1 MGNKSIQKF
10 FADQNSVIDLSSLG
24 NAKGAKVSLSGP
36 DMNITT
42 PRGSVIIVNGALYSS
57 IKGNNLAVKFKD
69 KTITGAKI
77 LGSVD
82 LKDIQLERIDSSL
95 VDSAQVEKKGNGK
108 RRNKKEEEELKKQL
122 DDAENA
128 KKEADKAKEEAE
140 KAKEAAEK
148 ALNEAFEV
156 QNSSKQIEE
165 MLQNFL
171 ADNVAKD
178 NLAQQSDASQQNTQA
193 KATQASKQ
201 NDAEKV
207 LPQPINKN
215 TSTGKSNSSKN
226 EENKLDAES
235 VKEPLKVTLAL
246 AAESNSG
253 SKDDSITNFTKPQFV
268 GSTAPNATVIIKI
281 NGIAV
286 GQAVADSLGNFTFTA
301 PETLTD
307 GTYNLEAEAKTADGS
322 GSAKLVITIDSV
334 TDKPTF
340 ELSPESSVSGH
351 KGLTPTLT
359 PSIVGTAEENAKVD
373 IYVDNKLVASVDVDK
388 DGNWS
393 YEFKDNELSEGEN
406 SIKVVAVDK
415 AGNKNETTDSIITD
429 TIAPEKPTI
438 ELDDSSDSGI
448 KNDNITNSTLPTFI
462 GVAEPGSTVSIYL
475 GLKHLGEVIVAKDG
489 TWSYT
494 LTTPLK
500 DGEYNIT
507 ATATDIAGHTSA
519 TANLPFTIDT
529 RISYFSAEIETTNDS
544 GIVGDNV
551 TNNTRPTF
559 TGKTEPNAII
569 SVINSETGEEVIF
582 KANDKG
588 EWTFNFTSDSVEGI
602 NNLTFTVEDVAGN
615 KKDFSFSYVIDT
627 IAPVPPTVSLEDY
640 VVLPNGIILSGNDLP
655 ALVGTAEPKST
666 ILLMRD
672 GKLYDSIE
680 VDSNG
685 TWNYQFSNKFLQ
697 GAYDIEIISQDAA
710 GNKSST
716 VKYSFTIQTEVV
728 PPKAEL
734 DASDDSGA
742 KGDWI
747 TNKHNA
753 LTLLGT
759 ADRFATV
766 NILIDGKTI
775 GVTTADADGNWN
787 FDISRN
793 LSDNVYKI
801 TVESIDPLGR
811 TSSVD
816 YQLTIDSFT
825 PIPTVML
832 HDSADSGVKGDMIT
846 KINTP
851 LFTGMAEANAKVSIY
866 VDGVLSGEAIAG
878 DDGVWN
884 FQFTTALSDGSHD
897 VTVKVEDIA
906 GNTASSSAY
915 NFQIVTQTQKPTIE
929 LVNDTG
935 VDNTD
940 HIINEKN
947 PALTGTAA
955 PYSTVKLYIDGA
967 LIAEVRTNKDGRW
980 EYTLKADQGLVDGDH
995 RITASVEDIAGNI
1008 AHSDPFLISVDT
1020 AISIP
1025 IVSLSPDS
1033 DSGIS
1038 DDNLTNIVKP
1048 TLHLKDID
1056 PDIISVQVWDAM
1068 SDTQIGVATQQ
1079 PDGSWA
1085 YTFTSDLTEGLHQVY
1100 VKVEDI
1106 AGNKANSAIFDF
1118 TIDTTVSTPVISLL
1132 SKDDTGVTGDNL
1144 TNINKPGFAI
1154 SGVDADAHRVV
1165 VQVMHNGVSEEIE
1178 LSHLNGSWLF
1188 IPGNTWADGSYTL
1201 TVKVEDKAGN
1211 TNYSAP
1217 LTVVIDT
1224 QIAIDGVE
1232 LVNDSGVKGDNMT
1245 NDDRPHFRVT
1255 VPTDVNEVRLSIDGG
1270 NSWVQATPGVA
1281 GSWEYIWP
1289 TDLADGQY
1297 TLTVEA
1303 TDKAGNTVT
1312 KTIDFAV
1319 DTTLSVPVIVLDSAD
1334 DTGIQGDNMTNS
1346 TQPTFALQH
1355 IDDDAVRVTVSV
1367 EHGGVT
1373 TTFDATKGTGGWTFT
1388 PPTSWAD
1395 GDYTLSV
1402 SVEDKAGNTSHSA
1415 SLTVTVD
1422 TQIAINNIELVN
1434 DSGIPDDNLTN
1445 NVRPH
1450 FQVTV
1455 PTDVNVVRLSIDG
1468 GKTWFNATQSATP
1481 GVWDY
1486 IWPDDVAD
1494 GGYTLTVEATDE
1506 AGNKATQTLDF
1517 TIDTTLSVPTL
1528 SLDSADDSGIAGDNI
1543 TNVKT
1548 PGFTLNNIDTDVSR
1562 VIVEVMHNGIKQE
1575 VPLVQTGGQWRF
1587 APTSDWADG
1596 DYILTVKVEDR
1607 AGNVK
1612 QSAPLTVTVDTHI
1625 AIDRIEL
1632 VNDSG
1637 IPGDNLTNE
1646 ARPHFQVT
1654 VPADVNGVRLSID
1667 GGKTWF
1673 DATQSATSGVWDYTW
1688 LTNVANGP
1696 HTLMVE
1702 ASDKAGNK
1710 TTQKLDFTIDT
1721 ILSEP
1726 TITLDSADDSAA
1738 GDNITNVK
1746 MPGFTLGNI
1755 DADVTKVVVT
1765 VAHDGKNQQ
1774 IELIKNGGV
1783 WRFTPGAAWT
1793 DGDYTLTVKVEDKA
1807 GNTNYSAPL
1816 TVTID
1821 TQTSIDRIELLNDTG
1836 IVGDNLTNEARP
1848 QFHITVPTDVN
1859 SVQLSLDG
1867 GINWVNATLTSDGV
1881 WEYIWPTDL
1890 VENTYT
1896 LTVKATDVAGN
1907 TATETLNFIIDTT
1920 LSTPT
1925 ITLDSADDSGTAN
1938 DNKTNVKTPGFI
1950 IGGIDSDVTQVV
1962 VQVMRDGHSEEVE
1975 LTQTNGQ
1982 WRFVPGSAWTDGDY
1996 TLTVTVK
2003 DEAGNIRHSA
2013 PLTVTIDTQITI
2025 DHIELVNDSGIPDD
2039 NLTNNVR
2046 PHFQVTVPTDVNVVR
2061 LSIDGGKT
2069 WFNATQSA
2077 TPGVWDYTW
2086 LADVGE
2092 GKHTLTVEA
2101 TDKAGNKTTQ
2111 QLDFIIDTLLSEP
2124 TIVLDNTDDSGT
2136 KGDHLTNVNK
2146 PTFLL
2151 GNIDADAR
2159 YVTVEVQ
2166 HGGTKEVLTA
2176 TKDATGN
2183 WSVTPTG
2190 TWADGDYTLT
2200 VRVEDEAGNEKHSA
2214 SLTVTVDT
2222 QITIDVIELVNDN
2235 GIPGDNMTNDAHPQF
2250 RVTVP
2255 GDVNE
2260 VSLSIDGGV
2269 TWVKATQSA
2278 TPGVWNYTWPGTV
2291 PDGDYTLNVK
2301 ATDNAGN
2308 TVTETLHFTIDTTL
2322 STPVIVLDSADD
2334 SGVHGDNMTNH
2345 TQPTFALQH
2354 IDDDAVRVTVS
2365 VEHGGVTTTFDA
2377 TKDAGGWTFT
2387 PTGAWADGDYTLSV
2401 SVEDKAGNTSH
2412 SASLTVTV
2420 DTQIAINNIELVN
2433 DSGIP
2438 DDNLTNNVRPHFQ
2451 VTVPTDVNVVRL
2463 SIDGGKTWFNATQS
2477 ATPGVWDYIWPDD
2490 VADGGYTL
2498 TVEATDEAG
2507 NKATQTLDFTIDTT
2521 LSVPTLSLDSAD
2533 DSGIAGDNITNVKT
2547 PGFTLNNIDTDVS
2560 RVIVEVMHNGIKQ
2573 EVPLVQTGGQWRF
2586 APTSDWADGDYIL
2599 TVKVEDRAGNV
2610 KQSAP
2615 LTVTVDTH
2623 IAIDRIELV
2632 NDSGIPG
2639 DNLTNEARPHFQVTV
2654 PADVNGVRLSIDGG
2668 KTWFDA
2674 TQSATSGVW
2683 DYTWLTNV
2691 ANGPHTLMVEASDK
2705 AGNKTTQKLD
2715 FTIDTILSEPTI
2727 TLDSADDSAA
2737 GDNITNVKMPG
2748 FTLGNIDAD
2757 VTKVVVT
2764 VAHDGKNQQ
2773 IELIKNGGVWRFTP
2787 GAAWTDGDYTL
2798 TVKVEDKAGNTNYSA
2813 PLTVTIDTQT
2823 SIDRIELLNDTGIVG
2838 DNLTNEARPQFHITV
2853 PTDVNSVQLS
2863 LDGGI
2868 NWVNATLT
2876 SDGVWE
2882 YIWPTD
2888 LVENTYTLTVK
2899 ATDVAGNTATETLNF
2914 IIDTT
2919 LSTPTITLDSADDSG
2934 TANDNKTNVKTP
2946 GFIIGGIDSDVTQV
2960 VVQVMRDGHS
2970 EEVEL
2975 TQTNGQWRFVPGSA
2989 WTDGDYTLT
2998 VTVKDEAGNIRHS
3011 APLTVTIDTQITI
3024 DHIELVN
3031 DSGIPDDNLTNNV
3044 RPHFQVTV
3052 PTDVNVVRLSI
3063 DGGKTWFNATQSATP
3078 GVWDYTWLADVGE
3091 GKHTLTVEATDKAGN
3106 KTTQQLD
3113 FIIDTLLSEPT
3124 IVLDNTDDSGTKGD
3138 NLTNVNK
3145 PTFLLGN
3152 IDADARYVTVEVQHG
3167 GTKEVLTATKGATG
3181 IWSVTPTGTWA
3192 DGDYT
3197 LTVRV
3202 EDDAGN
3208 VKYSAPLTVT
3218 VDTQITIDVIE
3229 LVNDNG
3235 IPGDNLTN
3243 DVRPHF
3249 RVTVPGDVNEVRL
3262 SIDGGNTWVR
3272 ATQGTAGIW
3281 DYTWPKDV
3289 TDGLHTLTVEATD
3302 KAGNKTTQT
3311 LDFTIDTRL
3320 STPTIAMDSRDDTG
3334 AIGDHIT
3341 SVKRPGFTIGNI
3353 DADAHSVILRITQG
3367 GNSQEVT
3374 LTQVGGQ
3381 WRFTP
3386 DADWADGSYTL
3397 TVEVTD
3403 NAGNVRQST
3412 PLVVT
3417 VDTQTSIT
3425 DITLVNDHG
3434 VPDDNLTNSTRPQ
3447 FEITVPADVNS
3458 VQLSIDGGAN
3468 WVSATQGI
3476 EGVWGYTWP
3485 TDMGDGKHTLT
3496 VMVTDR
3502 AGNTATQTLEFFID
3516 TRLSTPTIALDS
3528 TDDTGTP
3535 GDDMTNR
3542 TRPTFILQNID
3553 SDVINV
3559 TVSVTHNGTTTSFTA
3574 TQGAGGW
3581 SFTPPAPWGD
3591 GDYTLTVT
3599 VEDRAGNTRPSTPL
3613 TVTVDTQIAIDRIE
3627 LVNDS
3632 GVPGDNVTKHVRP
3645 QFQISVPDDVEKV
3658 LLSIDGGTTW
3668 VTAIKSSTAGIWDYT
3683 WPTDMPEGQH
3693 TLTVEVTDGAGNKM
3707 TETLNFTID
3716 ITLLTPTIELAP
3728 DQDTGQNKND
3738 NLTSV
3743 TQPVFVLGS
3752 IDKDVRHV
3760 ELSIEHNGTFK
3771 TVVLT
3776 ESADGWRYRPDSA
3789 LADGSYTFTVTVTD
3803 VAGNQ
3808 QTSAPLKVT
3817 IDGTLTTPVIELAA
3831 GEDSGTVG
3839 DRLTNHDRPVFDIH
3853 QVDSDVTRVMVK
3865 VTYNGKTH
3873 EEAAVFTNGQWRFT
3887 PSASW
3892 ADGSYQL
3899 AVVVEDLAG
3908 NVKESAPFEVRI
3920 DTTTTINNIVLLNDT
3935 GVQNDQ
3941 LTNVAK
3947 PSFRIDV
3954 PGDVVQVRV
3963 TLDGGANWNVIR
3975 KNADGQW
3982 IFDSPNT
3989 LVDGTYTLRVEATD
4003 EAGNIANKDLV
4014 FNIDTNIQVPT
4025 IALDAGQDTGANTAD
4040 NITNISRPTFTIGNV
4055 DPDVIKVVVTI
4066 DGHDYNATKV
4076 GAGWQFTPGN
4086 AIPDGSYNI
4095 TVTVEDKAGN
4105 TATSKPLPVVID
4117 TTAEIESV
4125 TLVTDSGDSDVDNIT
4140 KVDKPQFSIVT
4151 ADDITHVRVKI
4162 DNAANW
4168 IELTKGGD
4176 GRWIF
4181 NVGSALPDGQHTLLV
4196 DVTDIAGNVA
4206 QETLQFTIDTTLREP
4221 TIVLDPT
4228 HDTGDDTN
4236 DNLTRINK
4244 PVFIIGNVDNDVSH
4258 IVVHIDGRD
4267 YTIENTGGNLT
4278 FTPDQ
4283 PLSDGQHT
4291 ISVTVTD
4298 IAGNTKTS
4306 AELRIEIDTQV
4317 QIDSV
4322 TLTTDSGVNDHD
4334 NVTNATRPSFEIA
4347 TPDDVTSVLV
4357 SFDGVNWTPISKN
4370 AAGQW
4375 EFTAG
4380 SALPDGHYTLHV
4392 QATDRAGNTANSTL
4406 GFTVDTQIDGLS
4418 VVMLD
4423 DAGKDST
4430 DGITNITSPR
4440 FEISAREPL
4449 QSVTVI
4455 LNGKSST
4462 LTQGAGNK
4470 WLFTPDTPLVDG
4482 TYKIEIVAEDIA
4494 GNKISKEVSF
4504 TIDTIVSDPSI
4515 DLLDADDTG
4524 ESAVDN
4530 ITSVTTPRFV
4540 IGNVPADIDT
4550 VVIRIN
4556 GVSYSVTANGNNLWE
4571 FQVPVAL
4578 NDGVYEAV
4586 VVFRDIA
4593 GNTSETKLPFTIDTT
4608 TSVSVR
4614 MEPASD
4620 TGNSNSDNLT
4630 NKQNPK
4636 FEGTAEPNAKLVI
4649 TIVDDKSGREVLK
4662 QTITV
4667 GADGNWSVTPNI
4679 LPDGMYTINVVA
4691 TDVAGNTAQTQER
4704 FTIDTVTI
4712 DPTIRLSD
4720 PSIDDQHEAT
4730 SLRPE
4735 FKGFAEAFSTIMIQW
4750 DGKVV
4755 GSANANANGEWSWTP
4770 PSVLAPG
4777 SYVVSIVAKDKAG
4790 NESSQVDFPV
4800 VIPVIDVTPP
4810 TIKLSEESDSGA
4822 LGDFTTN
4829 NKTPTLIGSTLP
4841 NTIVSIYVD
4850 GVKVGEA
4857 TADTAGRYTF
4867 QLSEMKD
4874 GHYVVQVGIVNPRD
4888 NSELRS
4894 TAVDVTIDTE
4904 VAELVWN
4911 ISGMHEGG
4919 YINTVTP
4926 EIGGTSEPNS
4936 KITIFVNGVEK
4947 AIAYTTGA
4955 GHWGVVLPALGN
4967 DGNYELTFKVEDV
4980 AGNIREF
4987 GPQNV
4992 ILDTVISPL
5001 TVVLREADDSGK
5013 VGDWITNKSHV
5024 TIDGTAEAGST
5035 LTIRNPQGVVIATL
5049 VVGNDGRWSAEL
5061 DLREGS
5067 NAFVVVS
5074 EDKAGNS
5081 QQKEILI
5088 EHDTQIEISDISL
5101 SRDTNSGDKYDLITN
5116 NKSPVLVAMTDPGAT
5131 VQVYINGVLQGTV
5144 EASSS
5149 GNISY
5154 TMPANSADGEYQVQ
5168 FVATD
5173 TAGNRVESAIT
5184 TVTIDS
5190 QIAVFDIDEDSL
5202 PALSNNRAL
5211 SVSGVG
5217 EAGSQVSIFV
5227 DGKLVNVVMVEADGT
5242 WRAPILL
5249 QDDGTF
5255 NIHFSIT
5262 DVAGNTEVSKDYSV
5276 DVDSSTDF
5284 PTLNLEDAS
5293 NSGSLD
5299 DLITNHNKPVLVGTA
5314 EAGATIHIYVDE
5326 KIVANVLV
5334 LEDGTWS
5341 YQFDNALKDGEY
5353 SIRVVAEDPAGN
5365 TAESPRL
5372 LVTIDTSTFIDNP
5385 AMVAGS
5391 DNGIFSNDS
5400 ITSQTRP
5407 TFSIFGEMN
5416 QSVQIFIDG
5425 VLVDTI
5431 TVTDRNQVYR
5441 PESPL
5446 GDGSHSIYYVITDK
5460 AGNTATSKTLN
5471 FTIDTFN
5478 TTPVAIDSIG
5488 GQTLAEMTGSDGKIY
5503 ITDTT
5508 RNLLFSGSAEPNSKI
5523 EIIING
5529 LNVGEVWVNEKGHW
5543 QMPVN
5548 PLYFTEGQLDIT
5560 VKSTDR
5566 AGNVNQ
5572 EKYSIWVD
5580 THIKVFTSELDDNKS
5595 SSKTEWWSNSDLIT
5609 MRGTGE
5615 IGATVSLIVAGVTLA
5630 TAVVAA
5636 TGRWELSTD
5645 KLPEGTYDISLVIED
5660 SAGNRWED
5668 VREIFIDRTPPN
5680 APVVTY
5686 SDIVNDLIIM
5696 QGTAE
5701 AKSQLIIT
5709 DSEGNTYTLTVP
5721 DNGKWSMAIPYPSEG
5736 KFTITS
5742 VDAIGNRSDDVPL
5755 DIMKEVPVISL
5766 SPDSDSGT
5774 VGDNITRDKQPT
5786 FIIGNLESDV
5796 VVVQVDING
5805 TVYNAE
5811 KNADGVWFFTPGTP
5825 LADGSYT
5832 ISVIASDAAGNQKN
5846 SLPITVTIDSTLTVP
5861 EIALAAG
5868 EDNGASDSDNVTNH
5882 TQPKFTLQHIDADVT
5897 GVTVNVTHN
5906 GVTDIYQAT
5915 QGADGWTF
5923 TPPAAWNDGNYT
5935 LSVTVVDRAGNSQ
5948 QSASLAVT
5956 VDSTVTVTA
5965 DSQHDDASDD
5975 ATATAVTPPES
5986 ETVNAESATH
5996 LRTEP
6001 SAAEESVVKVTA
6013 YSITLLNA
6021 DSGDEIDRSISQTPS
6036 FEISVPENIVNVS
6049 IMFEGEEFTLPITNQ
6064 KAIFEV
6070 PLSLEDGEYT
6080 MDVKFIDKD
6089 NDFLIKE
6096 KTFSV
6101 DHSSADIVNA
6111 MNVRGKTED
6120 DINDSPSTSSVGH
6133 NNNGAIDVFAVN
6145 EVTLPVDNQ
6154 EEHA

>member
-122 DDAENA
+122 DEAENA

-156 QNSSKQIEE
+156 QNSSKQMEE
-165 MLQNFL
+165 MLQEFL

-448 KNDNITNSTLPTFI
+448 KNDSITNSTLPTFI

-529 RISYFSAEIETTNDS
+529 RISYFSAEIETTDDS

-588 EWTFNFTSDSVEGI
+588 EWTFNFTSDSVEGV

-627 IAPVPPTVSLEDY
+627 VAPVPPTVSLEDF

-1033 DSGIS
+1033 DSGIA

-1106 AGNKANSAIFDF
+1106 AGNKANSAVFDF

-1188 IPGNTWADGSYTL
+1188 TPGNTWADGSYTL

-1373 TTFDATKGTGGWTFT
+1373 TTFDATKGTGGWSFT
-1388 PPTSWAD
+1388 PTGAWAD

-1434 DSGIPDDNLTN
+1434 DSGIPNDNLTN

-1481 GVWDY
+1481 GAWDY

-1494 GGYTLTVEATDE
+1494 GGYTLTVEATDK
-1506 AGNKATQTLDF
+1506 AGNKTTQELDF

-1562 VIVEVMHNGIKQE
+1562 VTVEVMHNGIKQE

-1673 DATQSATSGVWDYTW
+1673 DATQSATPGVWDYTW

-1710 TTQKLDFTIDT
+1710 TTQKLDFIIDT
-1721 ILSEP
+1721 MLSEP

-2013 PLTVTIDTQITI
+2013 PLTVTIDTQIAI

-2039 NLTNNVR
+2039 NLTN
-2046 PHFQVTVPTDVNVVR
+2046 
-2061 LSIDGGKT
+2061 
-2069 WFNATQSA
+2069 
-2077 TPGVWDYTW
+2077 
-2086 LADVGE
+2086 
-2092 GKHTLTVEA
+2092 EA
-2101 TDKAGNKTTQ
+2101 
-2111 QLDFIIDTLLSEP
+2111 
-2124 TIVLDNTDDSGT
+2124 
-2136 KGDHLTNVNK
+2136 
-2146 PTFLL
+2146 
-2151 GNIDADAR
+2151 
-2159 YVTVEVQ
+2159 
-2166 HGGTKEVLTA
+2166 
-2176 TKDATGN
+2176 
-2183 WSVTPTG
+2183 
-2190 TWADGDYTLT
+2190 
-2200 VRVEDEAGNEKHSA
+2200 
-2214 SLTVTVDT
+2214 
-2222 QITIDVIELVNDN
+2222 
-2235 GIPGDNMTNDAHPQF
+2235 
-2250 RVTVP
+2250 
-2255 GDVNE
+2255 
-2260 VSLSIDGGV
+2260 
-2269 TWVKATQSA
+2269 
-2278 TPGVWNYTWPGTV
+2278 
-2291 PDGDYTLNVK
+2291 
-2301 ATDNAGN
+2301 
-2308 TVTETLHFTIDTTL
+2308 
-2322 STPVIVLDSADD
+2322 
-2334 SGVHGDNMTNH
+2334 
-2345 TQPTFALQH
+2345 
-2354 IDDDAVRVTVS
+2354 
-2365 VEHGGVTTTFDA
+2365 
-2377 TKDAGGWTFT
+2377 
-2387 PTGAWADGDYTLSV
+2387 
-2401 SVEDKAGNTSH
+2401 
-2412 SASLTVTV
+2412 
-2420 DTQIAINNIELVN
+2420 
-2433 DSGIP
+2433 
-2438 DDNLTNNVRPHFQ
+2438 
-2451 VTVPTDVNVVRL
+2451 
-2463 SIDGGKTWFNATQS
+2463 
-2477 ATPGVWDYIWPDD
+2477 
-2490 VADGGYTL
+2490 
-2498 TVEATDEAG
+2498 
-2507 NKATQTLDFTIDTT
+2507 
-2521 LSVPTLSLDSAD
+2521 
-2533 DSGIAGDNITNVKT
+2533 
-2547 PGFTLNNIDTDVS
+2547 
-2560 RVIVEVMHNGIKQ
+2560 
-2573 EVPLVQTGGQWRF
+2573 
-2586 APTSDWADGDYIL
+2586 
-2599 TVKVEDRAGNV
+2599 
-2610 KQSAP
+2610 
-2615 LTVTVDTH
+2615 
-2623 IAIDRIELV
+2623 
-2632 NDSGIPG
+2632 
-2639 DNLTNEARPHFQVTV
+2639 
-2654 PADVNGVRLSIDGG
+2654 
-2668 KTWFDA
+2668 
-2674 TQSATSGVW
+2674 
-2683 DYTWLTNV
+2683 
-2691 ANGPHTLMVEASDK
+2691 
-2705 AGNKTTQKLD
+2705 
-2715 FTIDTILSEPTI
+2715 
-2727 TLDSADDSAA
+2727 
-2737 GDNITNVKMPG
+2737 
-2748 FTLGNIDAD
+2748 
-2757 VTKVVVT
+2757 
-2764 VAHDGKNQQ
+2764 
-2773 IELIKNGGVWRFTP
+2773 
-2787 GAAWTDGDYTL
+2787 
-2798 TVKVEDKAGNTNYSA
+2798 
-2813 PLTVTIDTQT
+2813 
-2823 SIDRIELLNDTGIVG
+2823 
-2838 DNLTNEARPQFHITV
+2838 
-2853 PTDVNSVQLS
+2853 
-2863 LDGGI
+2863 
-2868 NWVNATLT
+2868 
-2876 SDGVWE
+2876 
-2882 YIWPTD
+2882 
-2888 LVENTYTLTVK
+2888 
-2899 ATDVAGNTATETLNF
+2899 
-2914 IIDTT
+2914 
-2919 LSTPTITLDSADDSG
+2919 
-2934 TANDNKTNVKTP
+2934 
-2946 GFIIGGIDSDVTQV
+2946 
-2960 VVQVMRDGHS
+2960 
-2970 EEVEL
+2970 
-2975 TQTNGQWRFVPGSA
+2975 
-2989 WTDGDYTLT
+2989 
-2998 VTVKDEAGNIRHS
+2998 
-3011 APLTVTIDTQITI
+3011 
-3024 DHIELVN
+3024 
-3031 DSGIPDDNLTNNV
+3031 

-3167 GTKEVLTATKGATG
+3167 GTKEVLTATKDATGNWSVTPTGTWADGDYTLTVRVEDEAGNEKHSASLTVTVDTQITIDAIELVNDNGIPGDNMTNDAHPQFRVTVPGDVNEVSLSIDGGVTWVKATQSATPGVWNYTWPGTVPDGDYTLNVKATDNAGNTVTETLHFTIDTTLSTPVIVLDSADDTGIQGDNMTNRTQPTFNLQHIDDDAVRVTVSVEHGGVTTTFDATKGVGGWTFTPPTSWGAGDYTLSVSVEDKAGNTSHSASLTVTVDTQIAINNIELVNDSGIPDDNLTNNVRPQFQVKVPTDVNEVRLSIDGGKTWFNATQSATPGVWDYTWLADVGEGKHTLTVEATDKAGNQTTQKLDFIIDTLLSEPTIVLDSTDDSGTKGDNLTNANKPTFLLGNIDADARYVTVEVQHGSTKEVLTATKGATG

-3202 EDDAGN
+3202 EDEAGN

-3218 VDTQITIDVIE
+3218 VDTQITIDAIE

-3320 STPTIAMDSRDDTG
+3320 STPTITMDSRDDTG

-3353 DADAHSVILRITQG
+3353 DSDAQSVILRITQG

-3412 PLVVT
+3412 PLIVT

-3468 WVSATQGI
+3468 WVSAAQGI

-3485 TDMGDGKHTLT
+3485 TDMGDGKHILT

-3613 TVTVDTQIAIDRIE
+3613 TVTVDTQIAIDHIE

-3693 TLTVEVTDGAGNKM
+3693 TLIVEVTDGAGNKM
-3707 TETLNFTID
+3707 TGTLDFTID

-3743 TQPVFVLGS
+3743 TQPIFVLGS

-3839 DRLTNHDRPVFDIH
+3839 DRLTNHDRPVFDIR

-3954 PGDVVQVRV
+3954 PGDVIQVRV

-4003 EAGNIANKDLV
+4003 QAGNIANKDLV

-4181 NVGSALPDGQHTLLV
+4181 NVGSALPDGKHTLLV

-4306 AELRIEIDTQV
+4306 AELQIEIDTQV

-4530 ITSVTTPRFV
+4530 ITSVTKPRFV

-4556 GVSYSVTANGNNLWE
+4556 GVSYPVTANGNNLWE

-4620 TGNSNSDNLT
+4620 TGSSNSDNLT

-4662 QTITV
+4662 HTITV

-4720 PSIDDQHEAT
+4720 PSIDDQYEAT

-4735 FKGFAEAFSTIMIQW
+4735 FKGLAEAFSTIMIQW

-4829 NKTPTLIGSTLP
+4829 NKTPTLVGNTLP
-4841 NTIVSIYVD
+4841 NAIVSIYVD

-4967 DGNYELTFKVEDV
+4967 DGNYVLTFKVEDV

-5081 QQKEILI
+5081 QQKDILI

-5299 DLITNHNKPVLVGTA
+5299 DLITSHNKPVLVGTA

-5326 KIVANVLV
+5326 KIVVNVLV

-5385 AMVAGS
+5385 VMMAGS

-5407 TFSIFGEMN
+5407 AFSIYGEMN

-5529 LNVGEVWVNEKGHW
+5529 LNVGEVWVNDKGHW

-5580 THIKVFTSELDDNKS
+5580 THIQVFTSELDDNKS
-5595 SSKTEWWSNSDLIT
+5595 SSKTDWWSNSSTIT
-5609 MRGTGE
+5609 MRGMGE

-5636 TGRWELSTD
+5636 NGQWELSTD
-5645 KLPEGTYDISLVIED
+5645 QLPEGKYDITLSIED
-5660 SAGNRWED
+5660 NAGNRKEE
-5668 VREIFIDRTPPN
+5668 VHEIFIDRTPPN

-5709 DSEGNTYTLTVP
+5709 DSNGNTYTLTVP

-5755 DIMKEVPVISL
+5755 DIMKETPVISL

-5774 VGDNITRDKQPT
+5774 VGDNITRDNQPT

-5868 EDNGASDSDNVTNH
+5868 EGNGASDSDNVTNHNH

-5923 TPPAAWNDGNYT
+5923 TPPAAWNDGTYT
-5935 LSVTVVDRAGNSQ
+5935 LSVTVVDRAGNSL
-5948 QSASLAVT
+5948 QSASLEVT

-5996 LRTEP
+5996 LRTVP
-6001 SAAEESVVKVTA
+6001 SAAEESVVKETA

-6049 IMFEGEEFTLPITNQ
+6049 VMFEGEEFTLPITNQ

-6089 NDFLIKE
+6089 DDFLIKE

-6111 MNVRGKTED
+6111 MNARGKTED

>member
-122 DDAENA
+122 DEAENA

-156 QNSSKQIEE
+156 QNSSKQMEE
-165 MLQNFL
+165 MLQEFL

-448 KNDNITNSTLPTFI
+448 KNDSITNSTLPTFI

-529 RISYFSAEIETTNDS
+529 RISYFSAEIETTDDS

-588 EWTFNFTSDSVEGI
+588 EWTFNFTSDSVEGV

-627 IAPVPPTVSLEDY
+627 VAPVPPTVSLEDF

-1033 DSGIS
+1033 DSGIA

-1106 AGNKANSAIFDF
+1106 AGNKANSAVFDF

-1188 IPGNTWADGSYTL
+1188 TPGNTWADGSYTL

-1373 TTFDATKGTGGWTFT
+1373 TTFDATKGTGGWSFT
-1388 PPTSWAD
+1388 PTGAWAD

-1434 DSGIPDDNLTN
+1434 DSGIPNDNLTN

-1481 GVWDY
+1481 GAWDY

-1494 GGYTLTVEATDE
+1494 GGYTLTVEATDK
-1506 AGNKATQTLDF
+1506 AGNKTTQELDF

-1562 VIVEVMHNGIKQE
+1562 VTVEVMHNGIKQE

-1673 DATQSATSGVWDYTW
+1673 DATQSATPGVWDYTW

-1710 TTQKLDFTIDT
+1710 TTQKLDFIIDT
-1721 ILSEP
+1721 MLSEP

-2013 PLTVTIDTQITI
+2013 PLTVTIDTQIAI

-2039 NLTNNVR
+2039 NLTN
-2046 PHFQVTVPTDVNVVR
+2046 
-2061 LSIDGGKT
+2061 
-2069 WFNATQSA
+2069 
-2077 TPGVWDYTW
+2077 
-2086 LADVGE
+2086 
-2092 GKHTLTVEA
+2092 EA
-2101 TDKAGNKTTQ
+2101 
-2111 QLDFIIDTLLSEP
+2111 
-2124 TIVLDNTDDSGT
+2124 
-2136 KGDHLTNVNK
+2136 
-2146 PTFLL
+2146 
-2151 GNIDADAR
+2151 
-2159 YVTVEVQ
+2159 
-2166 HGGTKEVLTA
+2166 
-2176 TKDATGN
+2176 
-2183 WSVTPTG
+2183 
-2190 TWADGDYTLT
+2190 
-2200 VRVEDEAGNEKHSA
+2200 
-2214 SLTVTVDT
+2214 
-2222 QITIDVIELVNDN
+2222 
-2235 GIPGDNMTNDAHPQF
+2235 
-2250 RVTVP
+2250 
-2255 GDVNE
+2255 
-2260 VSLSIDGGV
+2260 
-2269 TWVKATQSA
+2269 
-2278 TPGVWNYTWPGTV
+2278 
-2291 PDGDYTLNVK
+2291 
-2301 ATDNAGN
+2301 
-2308 TVTETLHFTIDTTL
+2308 
-2322 STPVIVLDSADD
+2322 
-2334 SGVHGDNMTNH
+2334 
-2345 TQPTFALQH
+2345 
-2354 IDDDAVRVTVS
+2354 
-2365 VEHGGVTTTFDA
+2365 
-2377 TKDAGGWTFT
+2377 
-2387 PTGAWADGDYTLSV
+2387 
-2401 SVEDKAGNTSH
+2401 
-2412 SASLTVTV
+2412 
-2420 DTQIAINNIELVN
+2420 
-2433 DSGIP
+2433 
-2438 DDNLTNNVRPHFQ
+2438 
-2451 VTVPTDVNVVRL
+2451 
-2463 SIDGGKTWFNATQS
+2463 
-2477 ATPGVWDYIWPDD
+2477 
-2490 VADGGYTL
+2490 
-2498 TVEATDEAG
+2498 
-2507 NKATQTLDFTIDTT
+2507 
-2521 LSVPTLSLDSAD
+2521 
-2533 DSGIAGDNITNVKT
+2533 
-2547 PGFTLNNIDTDVS
+2547 
-2560 RVIVEVMHNGIKQ
+2560 
-2573 EVPLVQTGGQWRF
+2573 
-2586 APTSDWADGDYIL
+2586 
-2599 TVKVEDRAGNV
+2599 
-2610 KQSAP
+2610 
-2615 LTVTVDTH
+2615 
-2623 IAIDRIELV
+2623 
-2632 NDSGIPG
+2632 
-2639 DNLTNEARPHFQVTV
+2639 
-2654 PADVNGVRLSIDGG
+2654 
-2668 KTWFDA
+2668 
-2674 TQSATSGVW
+2674 
-2683 DYTWLTNV
+2683 
-2691 ANGPHTLMVEASDK
+2691 
-2705 AGNKTTQKLD
+2705 
-2715 FTIDTILSEPTI
+2715 
-2727 TLDSADDSAA
+2727 
-2737 GDNITNVKMPG
+2737 
-2748 FTLGNIDAD
+2748 
-2757 VTKVVVT
+2757 
-2764 VAHDGKNQQ
+2764 
-2773 IELIKNGGVWRFTP
+2773 
-2787 GAAWTDGDYTL
+2787 
-2798 TVKVEDKAGNTNYSA
+2798 
-2813 PLTVTIDTQT
+2813 
-2823 SIDRIELLNDTGIVG
+2823 
-2838 DNLTNEARPQFHITV
+2838 
-2853 PTDVNSVQLS
+2853 
-2863 LDGGI
+2863 
-2868 NWVNATLT
+2868 
-2876 SDGVWE
+2876 
-2882 YIWPTD
+2882 
-2888 LVENTYTLTVK
+2888 
-2899 ATDVAGNTATETLNF
+2899 
-2914 IIDTT
+2914 
-2919 LSTPTITLDSADDSG
+2919 
-2934 TANDNKTNVKTP
+2934 
-2946 GFIIGGIDSDVTQV
+2946 
-2960 VVQVMRDGHS
+2960 
-2970 EEVEL
+2970 
-2975 TQTNGQWRFVPGSA
+2975 
-2989 WTDGDYTLT
+2989 
-2998 VTVKDEAGNIRHS
+2998 
-3011 APLTVTIDTQITI
+3011 
-3024 DHIELVN
+3024 
-3031 DSGIPDDNLTNNV
+3031 

-3167 GTKEVLTATKGATG
+3167 GTKEVLTATKDATGNWSVTPTGTWADGDYTLTVRVEDEAGNEKHSASLTVTVDTQITIDAIELVNDNGIPGDNMTNDAHPQFRVTVPGDVNEVSLSIDGGVTWVKATQSATPGVWNYTWPGTVPDGDYTLNVKATDNAGNTVTETLHFTIDTTLSTPVIVLDSADDTGIQGDNMTNRTQPTFNLQHIDDDAVRVTVSVEHGGVTTTFDATKGVGGWTFTPPTSWGAGDYTLSVSVEDKAGNTSHSASLTVTVDTQIAINNIELVNDSGIPDDNLTNNVRPQFQVKVPTDVNEVRLSIDGGKTWFNATQSATPGVWDYTWLADVGEGKHTLTVEATDKAGNQTTQKLDFIIDTLLSEPTIVLDSTDDSGTKGDNLTNANKPTFLLGNIDADARYVTVEVQHGSTKEVLTATKGATG

-3202 EDDAGN
+3202 EDEAGN

-3218 VDTQITIDVIE
+3218 VDTQITIDAIE

-3320 STPTIAMDSRDDTG
+3320 STPTITMDSRDDTG

-3353 DADAHSVILRITQG
+3353 DSDAQSVILRITQG

-3412 PLVVT
+3412 PLIVT

-3468 WVSATQGI
+3468 WVSAAQGI

-3485 TDMGDGKHTLT
+3485 TDMGDGKHILT

-3613 TVTVDTQIAIDRIE
+3613 TVTVDTQIAIDHIE

-3693 TLTVEVTDGAGNKM
+3693 TLIVEVTDGAGNKM
-3707 TETLNFTID
+3707 TGTLDFTID

-3743 TQPVFVLGS
+3743 TQPIFVLGS

-3839 DRLTNHDRPVFDIH
+3839 DRLTNHDRPVFDIR

-3954 PGDVVQVRV
+3954 PGDVIQVRV

-4003 EAGNIANKDLV
+4003 QAGNIANKDLV

-4181 NVGSALPDGQHTLLV
+4181 NVGSALPDGKHTLLV

-4306 AELRIEIDTQV
+4306 AELQIEIDTQV

-4530 ITSVTTPRFV
+4530 ITSVTKPRFV

-4556 GVSYSVTANGNNLWE
+4556 GVSYPVTANGNNLWE

-4620 TGNSNSDNLT
+4620 TGSSNSDNLT

-4662 QTITV
+4662 HTITV

-4720 PSIDDQHEAT
+4720 PSIDDQYEAT

-4735 FKGFAEAFSTIMIQW
+4735 FKGLAEAFSTIMIQW

-4829 NKTPTLIGSTLP
+4829 NKTPTLVGNTLP
-4841 NTIVSIYVD
+4841 NAIVSIYVD

-4967 DGNYELTFKVEDV
+4967 DGNYVLTFKVEDV

-5081 QQKEILI
+5081 QQKDILI

-5299 DLITNHNKPVLVGTA
+5299 DLITSHNKPVLVGTA

-5385 AMVAGS
+5385 VMMAGS

-5407 TFSIFGEMN
+5407 AFSIYGEMN

-5529 LNVGEVWVNEKGHW
+5529 LNVGEVWVNDKGHW

-5580 THIKVFTSELDDNKS
+5580 THIQVFTSELDDNKS
-5595 SSKTEWWSNSDLIT
+5595 SSKTDWWSNSSTIT
-5609 MRGTGE
+5609 MRGMGE

-5636 TGRWELSTD
+5636 NGQWELSTD
-5645 KLPEGTYDISLVIED
+5645 QLPEGKYDITLSIED
-5660 SAGNRWED
+5660 NAGNRKEE
-5668 VREIFIDRTPPN
+5668 VHEIFIDRTPPN

-5709 DSEGNTYTLTVP
+5709 DSNGNTYTLTVP

-5755 DIMKEVPVISL
+5755 DIMKETPVISL

-5774 VGDNITRDKQPT
+5774 VGDNITRDNQPT

-5868 EDNGASDSDNVTNH
+5868 EGNGASDSDNVTNHNH

-5923 TPPAAWNDGNYT
+5923 TPPAAWNDGTYT
-5935 LSVTVVDRAGNSQ
+5935 LSVTVADRAGNSL
-5948 QSASLAVT
+5948 QSASLEVT

-5996 LRTEP
+5996 LRTVP
-6001 SAAEESVVKVTA
+6001 SAAEESVVKETA

-6049 IMFEGEEFTLPITNQ
+6049 VMFEGEEFTLPITNQ

-6089 NDFLIKE
+6089 DDFLIKE

-6111 MNVRGKTED
+6111 MNARGKTED

>member
-122 DDAENA
+122 DEAENA

-156 QNSSKQIEE
+156 QNSSKQMEE
-165 MLQNFL
+165 MLQEFL

-448 KNDNITNSTLPTFI
+448 KNDSITNSTLPTFI

-529 RISYFSAEIETTNDS
+529 RISYFSAEIETTDDS

-588 EWTFNFTSDSVEGI
+588 EWTFNFTSDSVEGV

-627 IAPVPPTVSLEDY
+627 VAPVPPTVSLEDF

-1033 DSGIS
+1033 DSGIA

-1106 AGNKANSAIFDF
+1106 AGNKANSAVFDF

-1188 IPGNTWADGSYTL
+1188 TPGNTWADGSYTL

-1373 TTFDATKGTGGWTFT
+1373 TTFDATKGTGGWSFT
-1388 PPTSWAD
+1388 PTGAWAD

-1434 DSGIPDDNLTN
+1434 DSGIPNDNLTN

-1481 GVWDY
+1481 GAWDY

-1494 GGYTLTVEATDE
+1494 GGYTLTVEATDK
-1506 AGNKATQTLDF
+1506 AGNKTTQELDF

-1562 VIVEVMHNGIKQE
+1562 VTVEVMHNGIKQE

-1673 DATQSATSGVWDYTW
+1673 DATQSATPGVWDYTW

-1710 TTQKLDFTIDT
+1710 TTQKLDFIIDT
-1721 ILSEP
+1721 MLSEP

-2013 PLTVTIDTQITI
+2013 PLTVTIDTQIAI

-2039 NLTNNVR
+2039 NLTN
-2046 PHFQVTVPTDVNVVR
+2046 
-2061 LSIDGGKT
+2061 
-2069 WFNATQSA
+2069 
-2077 TPGVWDYTW
+2077 
-2086 LADVGE
+2086 
-2092 GKHTLTVEA
+2092 EA
-2101 TDKAGNKTTQ
+2101 
-2111 QLDFIIDTLLSEP
+2111 
-2124 TIVLDNTDDSGT
+2124 
-2136 KGDHLTNVNK
+2136 
-2146 PTFLL
+2146 
-2151 GNIDADAR
+2151 
-2159 YVTVEVQ
+2159 
-2166 HGGTKEVLTA
+2166 
-2176 TKDATGN
+2176 
-2183 WSVTPTG
+2183 
-2190 TWADGDYTLT
+2190 
-2200 VRVEDEAGNEKHSA
+2200 
-2214 SLTVTVDT
+2214 
-2222 QITIDVIELVNDN
+2222 
-2235 GIPGDNMTNDAHPQF
+2235 
-2250 RVTVP
+2250 
-2255 GDVNE
+2255 
-2260 VSLSIDGGV
+2260 
-2269 TWVKATQSA
+2269 
-2278 TPGVWNYTWPGTV
+2278 
-2291 PDGDYTLNVK
+2291 
-2301 ATDNAGN
+2301 
-2308 TVTETLHFTIDTTL
+2308 
-2322 STPVIVLDSADD
+2322 
-2334 SGVHGDNMTNH
+2334 
-2345 TQPTFALQH
+2345 
-2354 IDDDAVRVTVS
+2354 
-2365 VEHGGVTTTFDA
+2365 
-2377 TKDAGGWTFT
+2377 
-2387 PTGAWADGDYTLSV
+2387 
-2401 SVEDKAGNTSH
+2401 
-2412 SASLTVTV
+2412 
-2420 DTQIAINNIELVN
+2420 
-2433 DSGIP
+2433 
-2438 DDNLTNNVRPHFQ
+2438 
-2451 VTVPTDVNVVRL
+2451 
-2463 SIDGGKTWFNATQS
+2463 
-2477 ATPGVWDYIWPDD
+2477 
-2490 VADGGYTL
+2490 
-2498 TVEATDEAG
+2498 
-2507 NKATQTLDFTIDTT
+2507 
-2521 LSVPTLSLDSAD
+2521 
-2533 DSGIAGDNITNVKT
+2533 
-2547 PGFTLNNIDTDVS
+2547 
-2560 RVIVEVMHNGIKQ
+2560 
-2573 EVPLVQTGGQWRF
+2573 
-2586 APTSDWADGDYIL
+2586 
-2599 TVKVEDRAGNV
+2599 
-2610 KQSAP
+2610 
-2615 LTVTVDTH
+2615 
-2623 IAIDRIELV
+2623 
-2632 NDSGIPG
+2632 
-2639 DNLTNEARPHFQVTV
+2639 
-2654 PADVNGVRLSIDGG
+2654 
-2668 KTWFDA
+2668 
-2674 TQSATSGVW
+2674 
-2683 DYTWLTNV
+2683 
-2691 ANGPHTLMVEASDK
+2691 
-2705 AGNKTTQKLD
+2705 
-2715 FTIDTILSEPTI
+2715 
-2727 TLDSADDSAA
+2727 
-2737 GDNITNVKMPG
+2737 
-2748 FTLGNIDAD
+2748 
-2757 VTKVVVT
+2757 
-2764 VAHDGKNQQ
+2764 
-2773 IELIKNGGVWRFTP
+2773 
-2787 GAAWTDGDYTL
+2787 
-2798 TVKVEDKAGNTNYSA
+2798 
-2813 PLTVTIDTQT
+2813 
-2823 SIDRIELLNDTGIVG
+2823 
-2838 DNLTNEARPQFHITV
+2838 
-2853 PTDVNSVQLS
+2853 
-2863 LDGGI
+2863 
-2868 NWVNATLT
+2868 
-2876 SDGVWE
+2876 
-2882 YIWPTD
+2882 
-2888 LVENTYTLTVK
+2888 
-2899 ATDVAGNTATETLNF
+2899 
-2914 IIDTT
+2914 
-2919 LSTPTITLDSADDSG
+2919 
-2934 TANDNKTNVKTP
+2934 
-2946 GFIIGGIDSDVTQV
+2946 
-2960 VVQVMRDGHS
+2960 
-2970 EEVEL
+2970 
-2975 TQTNGQWRFVPGSA
+2975 
-2989 WTDGDYTLT
+2989 
-2998 VTVKDEAGNIRHS
+2998 
-3011 APLTVTIDTQITI
+3011 
-3024 DHIELVN
+3024 
-3031 DSGIPDDNLTNNV
+3031 

-3167 GTKEVLTATKGATG
+3167 GTKEVLTATKDATGNWSVTPTGTWADGDYTLTVRVEDEAGNEKHSASLTVTVDTQITIDAIELVNDNGIPGDNMTNDAHPQFRVTVPGDVNEVSLSIDGGVTWVKATQSATPGVWNYTWPGTVPDGDYTLNVKATDNAGNTVTETLHFTIDTTLSTPVIVLDSADDTGIQGDNMTNRTQPTFNLQHIDDDAVRVTVSVEHGGVTTTFDATKGVGGWTFTPPTSWGAGDYTLSVSVEDKAGNTSHSASLTVTVDTQIAINNIELVNDSGIPDDNLTNNVRPQFQVKVPTDVNEVRLSIDGGKTWFNATQSATPGVWDYTWLADVGEGKHTLTVEATDKAGNQTTQKLDFIIDTLLSEPTIVLDSTDDSGTKGDNLTNANKPTFLLGNIDADARYVTVEVQHGSTKEVLTATKGATG

-3202 EDDAGN
+3202 EDEAGN

-3218 VDTQITIDVIE
+3218 VDTQITIDAIE

-3320 STPTIAMDSRDDTG
+3320 STPTITMDSRDDTG

-3353 DADAHSVILRITQG
+3353 DSDAQSVILRITQG

-3412 PLVVT
+3412 PLIVT

-3468 WVSATQGI
+3468 WVSAAQGI

-3485 TDMGDGKHTLT
+3485 TDMGDGKHILT

-3613 TVTVDTQIAIDRIE
+3613 TVTVDTQIAIDHIE

-3693 TLTVEVTDGAGNKM
+3693 TLIVEVTDGAGNKM
-3707 TETLNFTID
+3707 TGTLDFTID

-3743 TQPVFVLGS
+3743 TQPIFVLGS

-3839 DRLTNHDRPVFDIH
+3839 DRLTNHDRPVFDIR

-3954 PGDVVQVRV
+3954 PGDVIQVRV

-4003 EAGNIANKDLV
+4003 QAGNIANKDLV

-4095 TVTVEDKAGN
+4095 TVTVEDKTGN

-4181 NVGSALPDGQHTLLV
+4181 NVGSALPDGKHTLLV

-4306 AELRIEIDTQV
+4306 AELQIEIDTQV

-4530 ITSVTTPRFV
+4530 ITSVTKPRFV

-4556 GVSYSVTANGNNLWE
+4556 GVSYPVTANGNNLWE

-4620 TGNSNSDNLT
+4620 TGSSNSDNLT

-4662 QTITV
+4662 HTITV

-4720 PSIDDQHEAT
+4720 PSIDDQYEAT

-4735 FKGFAEAFSTIMIQW
+4735 FKGLAEAFSTIMIQW

-4829 NKTPTLIGSTLP
+4829 NKTPTLVGNTLP
-4841 NTIVSIYVD
+4841 NAIVSIYVD

-4967 DGNYELTFKVEDV
+4967 DGNYVLTFKVEDV

-5081 QQKEILI
+5081 QQKDILI

-5299 DLITNHNKPVLVGTA
+5299 DLITSHNKPVLVGTA

-5385 AMVAGS
+5385 VMMAGS

-5407 TFSIFGEMN
+5407 AFSIYGEMN

-5529 LNVGEVWVNEKGHW
+5529 LNVGEVWVNDKGHW

-5580 THIKVFTSELDDNKS
+5580 THIQVFTSELDDNKS
-5595 SSKTEWWSNSDLIT
+5595 SSKTDWWSNSSTIT
-5609 MRGTGE
+5609 MRGMGE

-5636 TGRWELSTD
+5636 NGQWELSTD
-5645 KLPEGTYDISLVIED
+5645 QLPEGKYDITLSIED
-5660 SAGNRWED
+5660 NAGNRKEE
-5668 VREIFIDRTPPN
+5668 VHEIFIDRTPPN

-5709 DSEGNTYTLTVP
+5709 DSNGNTYTLTVP

-5755 DIMKEVPVISL
+5755 DIMKETPVISL

-5774 VGDNITRDKQPT
+5774 VGDNITRDNQPT

-5868 EDNGASDSDNVTNH
+5868 EGNGASDSDNVTNHNH

-5923 TPPAAWNDGNYT
+5923 TPPAAWNDGTYT
-5935 LSVTVVDRAGNSQ
+5935 LSVTVVDRAGNSL
-5948 QSASLAVT
+5948 QSASLEVT

-5996 LRTEP
+5996 LRTVP
-6001 SAAEESVVKVTA
+6001 SAAEESVVKETA

-6049 IMFEGEEFTLPITNQ
+6049 VMFEGEEFTLPITNQ

-6089 NDFLIKE
+6089 DDFLIKE

-6111 MNVRGKTED
+6111 MNARGKTED

>member
-429 TIAPEKPTI
+429 TIPPEKPTI

-955 PYSTVKLYIDGA
+955 PYSTVKLYVDGA

-1033 DSGIS
+1033 DSGIA

-1056 PDIISVQVWDAM
+1056 PDIISVQVWDAV

-1106 AGNKANSAIFDF
+1106 AGNKANSAVFDF

-1373 TTFDATKGTGGWTFT
+1373 TTFDATKGTGGWSFT
-1388 PPTSWAD
+1388 PTGAWAD

-1434 DSGIPDDNLTN
+1434 DSGIPNDNLTN

-1481 GVWDY
+1481 GAWDY

-1494 GGYTLTVEATDE
+1494 GGYTLTVEATDK
-1506 AGNKATQTLDF
+1506 AGNKTTQELDF

-1637 IPGDNLTNE
+1637 IPDDNLTNE

-2013 PLTVTIDTQITI
+2013 PLTVTIDTQIAI
-2025 DHIELVNDSGIPDD
+2025 DHIELVNDSGIPND
-2039 NLTNNVR
+2039 NLTNEAR

-2111 QLDFIIDTLLSEP
+2111 QLDFIVDTLLSEP
-2124 TIVLDNTDDSGT
+2124 TIVLDSTDDSGT
-2136 KGDHLTNVNK
+2136 KGDNLTNVNK

-2334 SGVHGDNMTNH
+2334 TGIQGDNMTNR
-2345 TQPTFALQH
+2345 TQPTFNLQH

-2377 TKDAGGWTFT
+2377 TKGVGGWTFT
-2387 PTGAWADGDYTLSV
+2387 PPTSWGAGDYTLSV

-2451 VTVPTDVNVVRL
+2451 VKVPTDVN
-2463 SIDGGKTWFNATQS
+2463 
-2477 ATPGVWDYIWPDD
+2477 
-2490 VADGGYTL
+2490 
-2498 TVEATDEAG
+2498 E
-2507 NKATQTLDFTIDTT
+2507 
-2521 LSVPTLSLDSAD
+2521 
-2533 DSGIAGDNITNVKT
+2533 
-2547 PGFTLNNIDTDVS
+2547 
-2560 RVIVEVMHNGIKQ
+2560 
-2573 EVPLVQTGGQWRF
+2573 
-2586 APTSDWADGDYIL
+2586 
-2599 TVKVEDRAGNV
+2599 
-2610 KQSAP
+2610 
-2615 LTVTVDTH
+2615 
-2623 IAIDRIELV
+2623 
-2632 NDSGIPG
+2632 
-2639 DNLTNEARPHFQVTV
+2639 
-2654 PADVNGVRLSIDGG
+2654 
-2668 KTWFDA
+2668 
-2674 TQSATSGVW
+2674 
-2683 DYTWLTNV
+2683 
-2691 ANGPHTLMVEASDK
+2691 
-2705 AGNKTTQKLD
+2705 
-2715 FTIDTILSEPTI
+2715 
-2727 TLDSADDSAA
+2727 
-2737 GDNITNVKMPG
+2737 
-2748 FTLGNIDAD
+2748 
-2757 VTKVVVT
+2757 
-2764 VAHDGKNQQ
+2764 
-2773 IELIKNGGVWRFTP
+2773 
-2787 GAAWTDGDYTL
+2787 
-2798 TVKVEDKAGNTNYSA
+2798 
-2813 PLTVTIDTQT
+2813 
-2823 SIDRIELLNDTGIVG
+2823 
-2838 DNLTNEARPQFHITV
+2838 
-2853 PTDVNSVQLS
+2853 
-2863 LDGGI
+2863 
-2868 NWVNATLT
+2868 
-2876 SDGVWE
+2876 
-2882 YIWPTD
+2882 
-2888 LVENTYTLTVK
+2888 
-2899 ATDVAGNTATETLNF
+2899 
-2914 IIDTT
+2914 
-2919 LSTPTITLDSADDSG
+2919 
-2934 TANDNKTNVKTP
+2934 
-2946 GFIIGGIDSDVTQV
+2946 
-2960 VVQVMRDGHS
+2960 
-2970 EEVEL
+2970 
-2975 TQTNGQWRFVPGSA
+2975 
-2989 WTDGDYTLT
+2989 
-2998 VTVKDEAGNIRHS
+2998 
-3011 APLTVTIDTQITI
+3011 
-3024 DHIELVN
+3024 
-3031 DSGIPDDNLTNNV
+3031 
-3044 RPHFQVTV
+3044 
-3052 PTDVNVVRLSI
+3052 VRLSI

-3106 KTTQQLD
+3106 QTTQKLD

-3124 IVLDNTDDSGTKGD
+3124 IVLDSTDDSGTKGD
-3138 NLTNVNK
+3138 NLTNANK
-3145 PTFLLGN
+3145 PTFILGN

-3272 ATQGTAGIW
+3272 ATQGTAGTW

-3353 DADAHSVILRITQG
+3353 DSDAQSVILRITQG

-3412 PLVVT
+3412 PLIVT

-3468 WVSATQGI
+3468 WVSAAQGI

-3485 TDMGDGKHTLT
+3485 TDMGDGKHILT

-3613 TVTVDTQIAIDRIE
+3613 TVTVDTQIAIDHIE

-3693 TLTVEVTDGAGNKM
+3693 TLIVEVTDGAGNKM
-3707 TETLNFTID
+3707 TGTLDFTID

-3839 DRLTNHDRPVFDIH
+3839 DRLTNHDRPVFDIR

-4181 NVGSALPDGQHTLLV
+4181 NVGSALPDGKHTLLV

-4306 AELRIEIDTQV
+4306 AELQIEIDTQV

-4482 TYKIEIVAEDIA
+4482 TYKIEVVAEDIA

-4530 ITSVTTPRFV
+4530 ITSVTKPRFV

-4556 GVSYSVTANGNNLWE
+4556 GVSYPVTANGNNLWE

-4662 QTITV
+4662 HTITV

-4967 DGNYELTFKVEDV
+4967 DGNYVLTFKVEDV

-5081 QQKEILI
+5081 QQKDILI

-5299 DLITNHNKPVLVGTA
+5299 DLITSHNKPVLVGTA

-5529 LNVGEVWVNEKGHW
+5529 LNVGEVWANDKGHW

-5548 PLYFTEGQLDIT
+5548 PLYFTEGQLDIN

-5580 THIKVFTSELDDNKS
+5580 THIQVFTSELDDNKS
-5595 SSKTEWWSNSDLIT
+5595 SSKTDWWSNSSTIT
-5609 MRGTGE
+5609 MRGMGE

-5636 TGRWELSTD
+5636 NGKWELSTD
-5645 KLPEGTYDISLVIED
+5645 QLPEGKYDITLSIED
-5660 SAGNRWED
+5660 NAGNRKEE
-5668 VREIFIDRTPPN
+5668 VHEIFIDRTPPN

-5709 DSEGNTYTLTVP
+5709 DSNGNTYTLTVP

-5906 GVTDIYQAT
+5906 GVTDTYQAT

-5923 TPPAAWNDGNYT
+5923 TPPAAWNDGTYTLSVTVVDRAGNSQQSALLEVTVDSTLTVPEIALAAGEDNGASDSDNVTNHTQPKFTLQHIDADVTGVTVNVTHNGVTDTYQATQGADGWTFTPPAAWNDGTYTLSVTVVDRAGNSQQSALLEVTVDSTLTVPEIALAAGEDNGASDSDNVTNHTQPKFTLQHIDADVTGATVNVTHNGVTDTYQATQGADDWTFTPPAAWNDGTYT

-5965 DSQHDDASDD
+5965 DSQHNDASDD

-5996 LRTEP
+5996 LRTVP
-6001 SAAEESVVKVTA
+6001 SAAEESVVKETA

-6049 IMFEGEEFTLPITNQ
+6049 VMFEGEEFTLPITNQ

-6089 NDFLIKE
+6089 DDFLIKE

-6111 MNVRGKTED
+6111 MNARGKTED

>member
-246 AAESNSG
+246 ATESNSG

-588 EWTFNFTSDSVEGI
+588 EWTFNFTSDSVEGV
-602 NNLTFTVEDVAGN
+602 NNLTFTAEDVAGN

-627 IAPVPPTVSLEDY
+627 VAPVPPTVSLEDF

-1033 DSGIS
+1033 DSGIA

-1056 PDIISVQVWDAM
+1056 PDIISVQVWDAA

-1106 AGNKANSAIFDF
+1106 AGNKANSAVFDF

-1211 TNYSAP
+1211 TSYSAP

-1319 DTTLSVPVIVLDSAD
+1319 DTTLSVPVIVLNSAD
-1334 DTGIQGDNMTNS
+1334 DTGVQGDNMTNR

-1434 DSGIPDDNLTN
+1434 DSGIPNDNLTN

-1506 AGNKATQTLDF
+1506 AGNKTTQTLDF

-1596 DYILTVKVEDR
+1596 DYILTVKIEDR

-1710 TTQKLDFTIDT
+1710 TTQKLDFIIDT
-1721 ILSEP
+1721 LLSEP

-2013 PLTVTIDTQITI
+2013 PLTVTIDTQIAI

-2039 NLTNNVR
+2039 NLTNEAR

-2111 QLDFIIDTLLSEP
+2111 QLDFIIDTMLSEP

-2136 KGDHLTNVNK
+2136 KGDNLTNVNK

-2222 QITIDVIELVNDN
+2222 QITIDAIELVNDN

-2322 STPVIVLDSADD
+2322 SVPVIVLNSADD
-2334 SGVHGDNMTNH
+2334 TGVQGDNMTNR

-2377 TKDAGGWTFT
+2377 TKGTGGWTFT

-2451 VTVPTDVNVVRL
+2451 VKVPTDVN
-2463 SIDGGKTWFNATQS
+2463 
-2477 ATPGVWDYIWPDD
+2477 
-2490 VADGGYTL
+2490 
-2498 TVEATDEAG
+2498 E
-2507 NKATQTLDFTIDTT
+2507 
-2521 LSVPTLSLDSAD
+2521 
-2533 DSGIAGDNITNVKT
+2533 
-2547 PGFTLNNIDTDVS
+2547 
-2560 RVIVEVMHNGIKQ
+2560 
-2573 EVPLVQTGGQWRF
+2573 
-2586 APTSDWADGDYIL
+2586 
-2599 TVKVEDRAGNV
+2599 
-2610 KQSAP
+2610 
-2615 LTVTVDTH
+2615 
-2623 IAIDRIELV
+2623 
-2632 NDSGIPG
+2632 
-2639 DNLTNEARPHFQVTV
+2639 
-2654 PADVNGVRLSIDGG
+2654 
-2668 KTWFDA
+2668 
-2674 TQSATSGVW
+2674 
-2683 DYTWLTNV
+2683 
-2691 ANGPHTLMVEASDK
+2691 
-2705 AGNKTTQKLD
+2705 
-2715 FTIDTILSEPTI
+2715 
-2727 TLDSADDSAA
+2727 
-2737 GDNITNVKMPG
+2737 
-2748 FTLGNIDAD
+2748 
-2757 VTKVVVT
+2757 
-2764 VAHDGKNQQ
+2764 
-2773 IELIKNGGVWRFTP
+2773 
-2787 GAAWTDGDYTL
+2787 
-2798 TVKVEDKAGNTNYSA
+2798 
-2813 PLTVTIDTQT
+2813 
-2823 SIDRIELLNDTGIVG
+2823 
-2838 DNLTNEARPQFHITV
+2838 
-2853 PTDVNSVQLS
+2853 
-2863 LDGGI
+2863 
-2868 NWVNATLT
+2868 
-2876 SDGVWE
+2876 
-2882 YIWPTD
+2882 
-2888 LVENTYTLTVK
+2888 
-2899 ATDVAGNTATETLNF
+2899 
-2914 IIDTT
+2914 
-2919 LSTPTITLDSADDSG
+2919 
-2934 TANDNKTNVKTP
+2934 
-2946 GFIIGGIDSDVTQV
+2946 
-2960 VVQVMRDGHS
+2960 
-2970 EEVEL
+2970 
-2975 TQTNGQWRFVPGSA
+2975 
-2989 WTDGDYTLT
+2989 
-2998 VTVKDEAGNIRHS
+2998 
-3011 APLTVTIDTQITI
+3011 
-3024 DHIELVN
+3024 
-3031 DSGIPDDNLTNNV
+3031 
-3044 RPHFQVTV
+3044 
-3052 PTDVNVVRLSI
+3052 VRLSI

-3106 KTTQQLD
+3106 QTTQKLD
-3113 FIIDTLLSEPT
+3113 FIIDTMLSEPT
-3124 IVLDNTDDSGTKGD
+3124 IVLDSTDDSGTKGD
-3138 NLTNVNK
+3138 NLTNANK
-3145 PTFLLGN
+3145 PTFILGN
-3152 IDADARYVTVEVQHG
+3152 IDADARYVTVEVQYG

-3192 DGDYT
+3192 DGDYM

-3320 STPTIAMDSRDDTG
+3320 STPTITMDSRDDTG

-3353 DADAHSVILRITQG
+3353 DSDAQSVILRITQG

-3412 PLVVT
+3412 PLIVT

-3468 WVSATQGI
+3468 WVSAAQGI

-3613 TVTVDTQIAIDRIE
+3613 TVTVDTQIAIDHIE

-3716 ITLLTPTIELAP
+3716 ITLMTPTIELAP

-3839 DRLTNHDRPVFDIH
+3839 DRLTNHDRPVFDIR

-4306 AELRIEIDTQV
+4306 AELKIEIDTQV

-4530 ITSVTTPRFV
+4530 ITSVTKPRFV

-4556 GVSYSVTANGNNLWE
+4556 GVSYPVTANGNNLWE

-4894 TAVDVTIDTE
+4894 TAVDLTIDTE

-5081 QQKEILI
+5081 QQKDILI

-5407 TFSIFGEMN
+5407 TFSISGEMN

-5580 THIKVFTSELDDNKS
+5580 THIQVFTSELDDNKS
-5595 SSKTEWWSNSDLIT
+5595 SSKTDWWSNSSTIT
-5609 MRGTGE
+5609 MRGMGE

-5636 TGRWELSTD
+5636 NGQWELSTD
-5645 KLPEGTYDISLVIED
+5645 QLPEGKYDITLSIED
-5660 SAGNRWED
+5660 NAGNRKEE
-5668 VREIFIDRTPPN
+5668 VHEIFIDRTPPN

-5709 DSEGNTYTLTVP
+5709 DSNGNTYTLTVP

-5825 LADGSYT
+5825 LTDGSYT

-5861 EIALAAG
+5861 EIALSAG

-5923 TPPAAWNDGNYT
+5923 TPPAAWNDGTYT

-5996 LRTEP
+5996 LRTVP
-6001 SAAEESVVKVTA
+6001 SAAEESVVKETA

-6049 IMFEGEEFTLPITNQ
+6049 VMFEGEEFTLPITNQ

-6089 NDFLIKE
+6089 DDFLIKE

-6111 MNVRGKTED
+6111 MNARGKTED

>member
-156 QNSSKQIEE
+156 QNSSKQMEE
-165 MLQNFL
+165 MLQEFL

-429 TIAPEKPTI
+429 TIPPEKPTI

-529 RISYFSAEIETTNDS
+529 RISYFSAEIETTDDS

-569 SVINSETGEEVIF
+569 SVINSETGEEVVF
-582 KANDKG
+582 KANDQG

-955 PYSTVKLYIDGA
+955 PYSTVKLYVDGA

-1033 DSGIS
+1033 DSGIA

-1056 PDIISVQVWDAM
+1056 PDIISVQVWDAA

-1106 AGNKANSAIFDF
+1106 AGNKANSAVFDF

-1188 IPGNTWADGSYTL
+1188 TPGNTWADGSYTL

-1373 TTFDATKGTGGWTFT
+1373 TTFDATKGTGGWSFT
-1388 PPTSWAD
+1388 PTGAWAD

-1434 DSGIPDDNLTN
+1434 DSGIPNDNLTN
-1445 NVRPH
+1445 NVRPQ

-1468 GKTWFNATQSATP
+1468 GKTWFNATQGATP
-1481 GVWDY
+1481 GAWDY

-1494 GGYTLTVEATDE
+1494 GGYTLTVEATDK
-1506 AGNKATQTLDF
+1506 AGNQTTQELDF

-1587 APTSDWADG
+1587 APTSDWGDG

-1710 TTQKLDFTIDT
+1710 TTQKLDFIIDT
-1721 ILSEP
+1721 MLSEP

-1907 TATETLNFIIDTT
+1907 TATETLNFTIDTT

-1938 DNKTNVKTPGFI
+1938 DNKTNVKTPGFV

-2013 PLTVTIDTQITI
+2013 PLKVTVDTQIGI
-2025 DHIELVNDSGIPDD
+2025 DNIELVNDSGIPND

-2046 PHFQVTVPTDVNVVR
+2046 PQFQVTVPTDVNVVR

-2086 LADVGE
+2086 LTDVANGS
-2092 GKHTLTVEA
+2092 HTLTVEA
-2101 TDKAGNKTTQ
+2101 TDAAGNKATQ
-2111 QLDFIIDTLLSEP
+2111 NLEFNIDTLLSEP
-2124 TIVLDNTDDSGT
+2124 TIALDSTDDSGT
-2136 KGDHLTNVNK
+2136 KGDNLTSVNK
-2146 PTFLL
+2146 PTFIL

-2176 TKDATGN
+2176 TKGATGI

-2190 TWADGDYTLT
+2190 MWADGSHTLT
-2200 VRVEDEAGNEKHSA
+2200 VRVEDDAGNVKYSVP
-2214 SLTVTVDT
+2214 LTITVDT
-2222 QITIDVIELVNDN
+2222 QITIDDIELVNDS
-2235 GIPGDNMTNDAHPQF
+2235 GTKGDNLTNDANPHF
-2250 RVTVP
+2250 RITVP

-2269 TWVKATQSA
+2269 TWVKAMQSS
-2278 TPGVWNYTWPGTV
+2278 TSGVWNYTWPKTLA
-2291 PDGDYTLNVK
+2291 DDDYTLTVK

-2308 TVTETLHFTIDTTL
+2308 TVTRTLDFTIDTTL

-2334 SGVHGDNMTNH
+2334 TGIQGDNMTNR
-2345 TQPTFALQH
+2345 TQPTFNLQH

-2365 VEHGGVTTTFDA
+2365 VEHGGVTTTFDV
-2377 TKDAGGWTFT
+2377 TKDAGGWSFT
-2387 PTGAWADGDYTLSV
+2387 PPTSWGAGDYTLSV

-2438 DDNLTNNVRPHFQ
+2438 DDNLTNNVRPQFQ
-2451 VTVPTDVNVVRL
+2451 VKVPTDVN
-2463 SIDGGKTWFNATQS
+2463 
-2477 ATPGVWDYIWPDD
+2477 
-2490 VADGGYTL
+2490 
-2498 TVEATDEAG
+2498 E
-2507 NKATQTLDFTIDTT
+2507 
-2521 LSVPTLSLDSAD
+2521 
-2533 DSGIAGDNITNVKT
+2533 
-2547 PGFTLNNIDTDVS
+2547 
-2560 RVIVEVMHNGIKQ
+2560 
-2573 EVPLVQTGGQWRF
+2573 
-2586 APTSDWADGDYIL
+2586 
-2599 TVKVEDRAGNV
+2599 
-2610 KQSAP
+2610 
-2615 LTVTVDTH
+2615 
-2623 IAIDRIELV
+2623 
-2632 NDSGIPG
+2632 
-2639 DNLTNEARPHFQVTV
+2639 
-2654 PADVNGVRLSIDGG
+2654 
-2668 KTWFDA
+2668 
-2674 TQSATSGVW
+2674 
-2683 DYTWLTNV
+2683 
-2691 ANGPHTLMVEASDK
+2691 
-2705 AGNKTTQKLD
+2705 
-2715 FTIDTILSEPTI
+2715 
-2727 TLDSADDSAA
+2727 
-2737 GDNITNVKMPG
+2737 
-2748 FTLGNIDAD
+2748 
-2757 VTKVVVT
+2757 
-2764 VAHDGKNQQ
+2764 
-2773 IELIKNGGVWRFTP
+2773 
-2787 GAAWTDGDYTL
+2787 
-2798 TVKVEDKAGNTNYSA
+2798 
-2813 PLTVTIDTQT
+2813 
-2823 SIDRIELLNDTGIVG
+2823 
-2838 DNLTNEARPQFHITV
+2838 
-2853 PTDVNSVQLS
+2853 
-2863 LDGGI
+2863 
-2868 NWVNATLT
+2868 
-2876 SDGVWE
+2876 
-2882 YIWPTD
+2882 
-2888 LVENTYTLTVK
+2888 
-2899 ATDVAGNTATETLNF
+2899 
-2914 IIDTT
+2914 
-2919 LSTPTITLDSADDSG
+2919 
-2934 TANDNKTNVKTP
+2934 
-2946 GFIIGGIDSDVTQV
+2946 
-2960 VVQVMRDGHS
+2960 
-2970 EEVEL
+2970 
-2975 TQTNGQWRFVPGSA
+2975 
-2989 WTDGDYTLT
+2989 
-2998 VTVKDEAGNIRHS
+2998 
-3011 APLTVTIDTQITI
+3011 
-3024 DHIELVN
+3024 
-3031 DSGIPDDNLTNNV
+3031 
-3044 RPHFQVTV
+3044 
-3052 PTDVNVVRLSI
+3052 VRLSI

-3106 KTTQQLD
+3106 QTTQKLD

-3124 IVLDNTDDSGTKGD
+3124 IALDSTDDSGTKGD
-3138 NLTNVNK
+3138 NLTSVNK
-3145 PTFLLGN
+3145 PTFILGN

-3181 IWSVTPTGTWA
+3181 IWSVTPTGMWA
-3192 DGDYT
+3192 DGSHT

-3218 VDTQITIDVIE
+3218 VDTHIAIDDIE

-3302 KAGNKTTQT
+3302 KAGNQTTQT

-3397 TVEVTD
+3397 TVEVQD

-3412 PLVVT
+3412 PLIVT

-3468 WVSATQGI
+3468 WVSAAQGI

-3817 IDGTLTTPVIELAA
+3817 IDGSLTTPVIELAA

-3839 DRLTNHDRPVFDIH
+3839 DRLTKHDRPVFDIR

-3908 NVKESAPFEVRI
+3908 NVKESAPLEVRI

-3954 PGDVVQVRV
+3954 PGDVIQVRV

-3982 IFDSPNT
+3982 IFDTPNT

-4003 EAGNIANKDLV
+4003 QAGNIANKDLV

-4306 AELRIEIDTQV
+4306 AELKIEIDTQV

-4357 SFDGVNWTPISKN
+4357 SFDGVNWTPVSKN

-4375 EFTAG
+4375 QFTAG
-4380 SALPDGHYTLHV
+4380 SALSDGHYTLHV

-4504 TIDTIVSDPSI
+4504 TIDTVVSDPRI

-4530 ITSVTTPRFV
+4530 ITSVTKPRFV

-4556 GVSYSVTANGNNLWE
+4556 GVSYPVTANGNNLWE

-4620 TGNSNSDNLT
+4620 TGSSNSDNLT

-4662 QTITV
+4662 HTITV

-4720 PSIDDQHEAT
+4720 PSIDDQYEAT

-4735 FKGFAEAFSTIMIQW
+4735 FKGLAEAFSTIMIQW

-4829 NKTPTLIGSTLP
+4829 NKTPTLVGNTLP
-4841 NTIVSIYVD
+4841 NAIVSIYVD

-4947 AIAYTTGA
+4947 AIAYTTGT

-5081 QQKEILI
+5081 QQKDILI

-5249 QDDGTF
+5249 QDDGKF

-5299 DLITNHNKPVLVGTA
+5299 DLITSHNKPVLVGTA

-5385 AMVAGS
+5385 VMMAGS

-5407 TFSIFGEMN
+5407 AFSIFGEMN

-5529 LNVGEVWVNEKGHW
+5529 LNVGEVWVNDKGHW

-5580 THIKVFTSELDDNKS
+5580 THIQVFTSELDDNKS
-5595 SSKTEWWSNSDLIT
+5595 SSKTDWWSNSSTIT
-5609 MRGTGE
+5609 MRGMGE

-5636 TGRWELSTD
+5636 NGQWELSTD
-5645 KLPEGTYDISLVIED
+5645 QLPEGKYDITLSIED
-5660 SAGNRWED
+5660 NAGNRKEE
-5668 VREIFIDRTPPN
+5668 VHEIFIDRTPPN

-5709 DSEGNTYTLTVP
+5709 DSNGNTYTLTVP

-5755 DIMKEVPVISL
+5755 DIMKETPVISL

-5882 TQPKFTLQHIDADVT
+5882 NHTQPKFTLQHIDADVT

-5923 TPPAAWNDGNYT
+5923 TPPAAWNDGTYT
-5935 LSVTVVDRAGNSQ
+5935 LSVTVVDRAGNSL
-5948 QSASLAVT
+5948 QSASLEVT

-5996 LRTEP
+5996 LRTVP
-6001 SAAEESVVKVTA
+6001 SAAEESVVKETA

-6049 IMFEGEEFTLPITNQ
+6049 VMFEGEEFTLPITNQ

-6089 NDFLIKE
+6089 DDFLIKE

-6111 MNVRGKTED
+6111 MNARGKTED

>member
-42 PRGSVIIVNGALYSS
+42 PHGAVIIVNGALYSS

-429 TIAPEKPTI
+429 TIPPEKPTI

-627 IAPVPPTVSLEDY
+627 IAPVPPTVSLEDF

-1033 DSGIS
+1033 DSGIA

-1106 AGNKANSAIFDF
+1106 AGNKANSAVFDF

-1188 IPGNTWADGSYTL
+1188 TPGNTWADGSYTL

-1211 TNYSAP
+1211 TSYSAP

-1319 DTTLSVPVIVLDSAD
+1319 DTTLSVPVIVLNSAD
-1334 DTGIQGDNMTNS
+1334 DTGVQGDNMTNR

-1373 TTFDATKGTGGWTFT
+1373 TTFDATKGTGGWSFT
-1388 PPTSWAD
+1388 PTGAWAD

-1434 DSGIPDDNLTN
+1434 DSGIPNDNLTN

-1468 GKTWFNATQSATP
+1468 GKTWFNATQNATP

-1506 AGNKATQTLDF
+1506 AGNKTTQTLDF

-1637 IPGDNLTNE
+1637 IPDDNLTNE

-1702 ASDKAGNK
+1702 ATDKAGNK
-1710 TTQKLDFTIDT
+1710 TTQKLDFIIDT
-1721 ILSEP
+1721 LLSEP

-2013 PLTVTIDTQITI
+2013 PLTVTIDTQIAI

-2039 NLTNNVR
+2039 NLTN
-2046 PHFQVTVPTDVNVVR
+2046 
-2061 LSIDGGKT
+2061 
-2069 WFNATQSA
+2069 
-2077 TPGVWDYTW
+2077 
-2086 LADVGE
+2086 
-2092 GKHTLTVEA
+2092 EA
-2101 TDKAGNKTTQ
+2101 
-2111 QLDFIIDTLLSEP
+2111 
-2124 TIVLDNTDDSGT
+2124 
-2136 KGDHLTNVNK
+2136 
-2146 PTFLL
+2146 
-2151 GNIDADAR
+2151 
-2159 YVTVEVQ
+2159 
-2166 HGGTKEVLTA
+2166 
-2176 TKDATGN
+2176 
-2183 WSVTPTG
+2183 
-2190 TWADGDYTLT
+2190 
-2200 VRVEDEAGNEKHSA
+2200 
-2214 SLTVTVDT
+2214 
-2222 QITIDVIELVNDN
+2222 
-2235 GIPGDNMTNDAHPQF
+2235 
-2250 RVTVP
+2250 
-2255 GDVNE
+2255 
-2260 VSLSIDGGV
+2260 
-2269 TWVKATQSA
+2269 
-2278 TPGVWNYTWPGTV
+2278 
-2291 PDGDYTLNVK
+2291 
-2301 ATDNAGN
+2301 
-2308 TVTETLHFTIDTTL
+2308 
-2322 STPVIVLDSADD
+2322 
-2334 SGVHGDNMTNH
+2334 
-2345 TQPTFALQH
+2345 
-2354 IDDDAVRVTVS
+2354 
-2365 VEHGGVTTTFDA
+2365 
-2377 TKDAGGWTFT
+2377 
-2387 PTGAWADGDYTLSV
+2387 
-2401 SVEDKAGNTSH
+2401 
-2412 SASLTVTV
+2412 
-2420 DTQIAINNIELVN
+2420 
-2433 DSGIP
+2433 
-2438 DDNLTNNVRPHFQ
+2438 
-2451 VTVPTDVNVVRL
+2451 
-2463 SIDGGKTWFNATQS
+2463 
-2477 ATPGVWDYIWPDD
+2477 
-2490 VADGGYTL
+2490 
-2498 TVEATDEAG
+2498 
-2507 NKATQTLDFTIDTT
+2507 
-2521 LSVPTLSLDSAD
+2521 
-2533 DSGIAGDNITNVKT
+2533 
-2547 PGFTLNNIDTDVS
+2547 
-2560 RVIVEVMHNGIKQ
+2560 
-2573 EVPLVQTGGQWRF
+2573 
-2586 APTSDWADGDYIL
+2586 
-2599 TVKVEDRAGNV
+2599 
-2610 KQSAP
+2610 
-2615 LTVTVDTH
+2615 
-2623 IAIDRIELV
+2623 
-2632 NDSGIPG
+2632 
-2639 DNLTNEARPHFQVTV
+2639 
-2654 PADVNGVRLSIDGG
+2654 
-2668 KTWFDA
+2668 
-2674 TQSATSGVW
+2674 
-2683 DYTWLTNV
+2683 
-2691 ANGPHTLMVEASDK
+2691 
-2705 AGNKTTQKLD
+2705 
-2715 FTIDTILSEPTI
+2715 
-2727 TLDSADDSAA
+2727 
-2737 GDNITNVKMPG
+2737 
-2748 FTLGNIDAD
+2748 
-2757 VTKVVVT
+2757 
-2764 VAHDGKNQQ
+2764 
-2773 IELIKNGGVWRFTP
+2773 
-2787 GAAWTDGDYTL
+2787 
-2798 TVKVEDKAGNTNYSA
+2798 
-2813 PLTVTIDTQT
+2813 
-2823 SIDRIELLNDTGIVG
+2823 
-2838 DNLTNEARPQFHITV
+2838 
-2853 PTDVNSVQLS
+2853 
-2863 LDGGI
+2863 
-2868 NWVNATLT
+2868 
-2876 SDGVWE
+2876 
-2882 YIWPTD
+2882 
-2888 LVENTYTLTVK
+2888 
-2899 ATDVAGNTATETLNF
+2899 
-2914 IIDTT
+2914 
-2919 LSTPTITLDSADDSG
+2919 
-2934 TANDNKTNVKTP
+2934 
-2946 GFIIGGIDSDVTQV
+2946 
-2960 VVQVMRDGHS
+2960 
-2970 EEVEL
+2970 
-2975 TQTNGQWRFVPGSA
+2975 
-2989 WTDGDYTLT
+2989 
-2998 VTVKDEAGNIRHS
+2998 
-3011 APLTVTIDTQITI
+3011 
-3024 DHIELVN
+3024 
-3031 DSGIPDDNLTNNV
+3031 

-3152 IDADARYVTVEVQHG
+3152 IDADARYVTVEVQHGGTKEVLTATKDATGNWSVTPTGTWADGDYTLTVRVEDEAGNEKHSASLTVTVDTQITIDAIELVNDNGIPGDNMTNDAHPQFRVTVPGDVNEVSLSIDGGVTWVKATQSATPGVWNYTWPGTVPDGDYTLNVKATDNAGNTVTETLHFTIDTTLSTPVIVLDSADDTGIQGDNMTNRTQPTFNLQHIDDDAVRVTVSVEHGGVTTTFDATKGVGGWTFTPPTSWGAGDYTLSVSVEDKAGNTSHSASLTVTVDTQIAINNIELVNDSGIPDDNLTNNVRPHFQVKVPTDVNEVRLSIDGGKTWFNATQSATPGVWDYTWLADVGEGKHTLTVEATDKAGNQTTQKLDFIIDTMLSEPTIVLDSTDDSGTKGDNLTNANKPTFILGNIDADARYVTVEVQYG

-3412 PLVVT
+3412 PLIVT

-3468 WVSATQGI
+3468 WVSAAQGI

-3613 TVTVDTQIAIDRIE
+3613 TVTVDTQIAIDHIE

-3693 TLTVEVTDGAGNKM
+3693 TLIVEVTDGAGNKM
-3707 TETLNFTID
+3707 TGTLDFTID

-3839 DRLTNHDRPVFDIH
+3839 DRLTNHDRPVFDIR

-4306 AELRIEIDTQV
+4306 AELKIEIDTQV

-4370 AAGQW
+4370 VAGQW

-4530 ITSVTTPRFV
+4530 ITSVTKPRFV

-4556 GVSYSVTANGNNLWE
+4556 GVSYPVTANGNNLWE

-4857 TADTAGRYTF
+4857 TADAAGRYTF

-4894 TAVDVTIDTE
+4894 TAVDLTIDTE

-5299 DLITNHNKPVLVGTA
+5299 DLITSHNKPVLVGTA

-5385 AMVAGS
+5385 VMMAGS

-5407 TFSIFGEMN
+5407 AFSIYGEMN

-5471 FTIDTFN
+5471 FTIDTLN

-5529 LNVGEVWVNEKGHW
+5529 LNVGEVWVNDKGHW

-5580 THIKVFTSELDDNKS
+5580 THIQVFTSELDDNKS
-5595 SSKTEWWSNSDLIT
+5595 SSKTDWWSNSSTIT
-5609 MRGTGE
+5609 MRGMGE

-5636 TGRWELSTD
+5636 NGQWELSTD
-5645 KLPEGTYDISLVIED
+5645 QLPEGKYDITLSIED
-5660 SAGNRWED
+5660 NAGNRKEE
-5668 VREIFIDRTPPN
+5668 VHEIFIDRTPPN

-5709 DSEGNTYTLTVP
+5709 DSNGNTYTLTVP

-5832 ISVIASDAAGNQKN
+5832 ISVVASDAAGNQKN

-5923 TPPAAWNDGNYT
+5923 TPPAAWNDGTYT

-5965 DSQHDDASDD
+5965 DSQHNDASDD

-5996 LRTEP
+5996 LRTVP
-6001 SAAEESVVKVTA
+6001 SVAEESVVKETA

-6049 IMFEGEEFTLPITNQ
+6049 VMFEGEEFTLPITNQ

-6089 NDFLIKE
+6089 DDFLIKE

-6111 MNVRGKTED
+6111 MNARGKTED

>member
-42 PRGSVIIVNGALYSS
+42 PHGSVIIVNGALYSS

-122 DDAENA
+122 DEAENA

-448 KNDNITNSTLPTFI
+448 KNDSITNSTLPTFI

-529 RISYFSAEIETTNDS
+529 RISYFSAEIETTDDS

-588 EWTFNFTSDSVEGI
+588 EWTFNFTSDSVEGV

-627 IAPVPPTVSLEDY
+627 VAPVPPTVSLEDF

-1033 DSGIS
+1033 DSGIA

-1106 AGNKANSAIFDF
+1106 AGNKANSAVFDF

-1188 IPGNTWADGSYTL
+1188 TPGNTWADGSYTL

-1211 TNYSAP
+1211 TSYSAP

-1319 DTTLSVPVIVLDSAD
+1319 DTTLSVPVIVLNSAD
-1334 DTGIQGDNMTNS
+1334 DTGVQGDNMTNR

-1434 DSGIPDDNLTN
+1434 DSGIPNDNLTN

-1702 ASDKAGNK
+1702 ATDKAGNK
-1710 TTQKLDFTIDT
+1710 TTQKLDFIIDT
-1721 ILSEP
+1721 LLSEP

-2111 QLDFIIDTLLSEP
+2111 QLDFIIDTMLSEP

-2136 KGDHLTNVNK
+2136 KGDNLTNVNK

-2222 QITIDVIELVNDN
+2222 QITIDAIELVNDN

-2322 STPVIVLDSADD
+2322 SVPVIVLNSADD
-2334 SGVHGDNMTNH
+2334 TGVQGDNMTNSS
-2345 TQPTFALQH
+2345 QPTFALQH

-2377 TKDAGGWTFT
+2377 TKGVGGWSFT

-2451 VTVPTDVNVVRL
+2451 VKVPTDVN
-2463 SIDGGKTWFNATQS
+2463 
-2477 ATPGVWDYIWPDD
+2477 
-2490 VADGGYTL
+2490 
-2498 TVEATDEAG
+2498 E
-2507 NKATQTLDFTIDTT
+2507 
-2521 LSVPTLSLDSAD
+2521 
-2533 DSGIAGDNITNVKT
+2533 
-2547 PGFTLNNIDTDVS
+2547 
-2560 RVIVEVMHNGIKQ
+2560 
-2573 EVPLVQTGGQWRF
+2573 
-2586 APTSDWADGDYIL
+2586 
-2599 TVKVEDRAGNV
+2599 
-2610 KQSAP
+2610 
-2615 LTVTVDTH
+2615 
-2623 IAIDRIELV
+2623 
-2632 NDSGIPG
+2632 
-2639 DNLTNEARPHFQVTV
+2639 
-2654 PADVNGVRLSIDGG
+2654 
-2668 KTWFDA
+2668 
-2674 TQSATSGVW
+2674 
-2683 DYTWLTNV
+2683 
-2691 ANGPHTLMVEASDK
+2691 
-2705 AGNKTTQKLD
+2705 
-2715 FTIDTILSEPTI
+2715 
-2727 TLDSADDSAA
+2727 
-2737 GDNITNVKMPG
+2737 
-2748 FTLGNIDAD
+2748 
-2757 VTKVVVT
+2757 
-2764 VAHDGKNQQ
+2764 
-2773 IELIKNGGVWRFTP
+2773 
-2787 GAAWTDGDYTL
+2787 
-2798 TVKVEDKAGNTNYSA
+2798 
-2813 PLTVTIDTQT
+2813 
-2823 SIDRIELLNDTGIVG
+2823 
-2838 DNLTNEARPQFHITV
+2838 
-2853 PTDVNSVQLS
+2853 
-2863 LDGGI
+2863 
-2868 NWVNATLT
+2868 
-2876 SDGVWE
+2876 
-2882 YIWPTD
+2882 
-2888 LVENTYTLTVK
+2888 
-2899 ATDVAGNTATETLNF
+2899 
-2914 IIDTT
+2914 
-2919 LSTPTITLDSADDSG
+2919 
-2934 TANDNKTNVKTP
+2934 
-2946 GFIIGGIDSDVTQV
+2946 
-2960 VVQVMRDGHS
+2960 
-2970 EEVEL
+2970 
-2975 TQTNGQWRFVPGSA
+2975 
-2989 WTDGDYTLT
+2989 
-2998 VTVKDEAGNIRHS
+2998 
-3011 APLTVTIDTQITI
+3011 
-3024 DHIELVN
+3024 
-3031 DSGIPDDNLTNNV
+3031 
-3044 RPHFQVTV
+3044 
-3052 PTDVNVVRLSI
+3052 VRLSI

-3106 KTTQQLD
+3106 QTTQKLD
-3113 FIIDTLLSEPT
+3113 FIIDTMLSEPT
-3124 IVLDNTDDSGTKGD
+3124 IVLDSTDDSGTKGD
-3138 NLTNVNK
+3138 NLTNANK
-3145 PTFLLGN
+3145 PTFILGN
-3152 IDADARYVTVEVQHG
+3152 IDADARYVTVEVQYG

-3192 DGDYT
+3192 DGDYM

-3320 STPTIAMDSRDDTG
+3320 STPTITMDSRDDTG

-3353 DADAHSVILRITQG
+3353 DSDAQSVILRITQG

-3412 PLVVT
+3412 PLIVT

-3468 WVSATQGI
+3468 WVSAAQGI

-3613 TVTVDTQIAIDRIE
+3613 TVTVDTQIAIDHIE

-3716 ITLLTPTIELAP
+3716 ITLMTPTIELAP

-3839 DRLTNHDRPVFDIH
+3839 DRLTNHDRPVFDIR

-4306 AELRIEIDTQV
+4306 AELKIEIDTQV

-4530 ITSVTTPRFV
+4530 ITSVTKPRFV

-4556 GVSYSVTANGNNLWE
+4556 GVSYPVTANGNNLWE

-4829 NKTPTLIGSTLP
+4829 NKTPTLVGNTLP
-4841 NTIVSIYVD
+4841 NAIVSIYVD

-4967 DGNYELTFKVEDV
+4967 DGNYVLTFKVEDV

-5035 LTIRNPQGVVIATL
+5035 LTIRSPQGVVIATL

-5081 QQKEILI
+5081 QQKDILI

-5407 TFSIFGEMN
+5407 TFSISGEMN

-5580 THIKVFTSELDDNKS
+5580 THIQVFTSELDDNKS
-5595 SSKTEWWSNSDLIT
+5595 SSKTDWWSNSSTIT
-5609 MRGTGE
+5609 MRGMGE

-5636 TGRWELSTD
+5636 NGQWELSTD
-5645 KLPEGTYDISLVIED
+5645 QLPEGKYDITLSIED
-5660 SAGNRWED
+5660 NAGNRKEE
-5668 VREIFIDRTPPN
+5668 VHEIFIDRTPPN

-5709 DSEGNTYTLTVP
+5709 DSNGNTYTLTVP

-5825 LADGSYT
+5825 LTDGSYT

-5923 TPPAAWNDGNYT
+5923 TPPAAWNDGTYT

-5965 DSQHDDASDD
+5965 DSQHNDASDD

-5996 LRTEP
+5996 LRTVP
-6001 SAAEESVVKVTA
+6001 SVAEESVVKETA

-6049 IMFEGEEFTLPITNQ
+6049 VMFEGEEFTLPITNQ

-6111 MNVRGKTED
+6111 MNARGKTED

>member
-156 QNSSKQIEE
+156 QNSSKQMEE
-165 MLQNFL
+165 MLQEFL

-429 TIAPEKPTI
+429 TIPPEKPTI

-627 IAPVPPTVSLEDY
+627 IAPVPPTVSLEDF
-640 VVLPNGIILSGNDLP
+640 VLLPNGIILSGNDLP

-947 PALTGTAA
+947 PSLTGTAA

-1033 DSGIS
+1033 DSGIA

-1106 AGNKANSAIFDF
+1106 AGNKANSAVFDF

-1188 IPGNTWADGSYTL
+1188 TPGNTWTDGSYTL

-1319 DTTLSVPVIVLDSAD
+1319 DTTLSVPVIVLNSAD
-1334 DTGIQGDNMTNS
+1334 DTGVQGDNMTNR

-1388 PPTSWAD
+1388 PTASWTD

-1434 DSGIPDDNLTN
+1434 DSGIPNDNLTN

-1468 GKTWFNATQSATP
+1468 GKTWVTAAQKAT
-1481 GVWDY
+1481 GVWEY
-1486 IWPDDVAD
+1486 IWPDDVTD
-1494 GGYTLTVEATDE
+1494 GSHTLTVEAIDE

-1721 ILSEP
+1721 LLSEP

-1867 GINWVNATLTSDGV
+1867 GTNWVNATLTSDGV

-1907 TATETLNFIIDTT
+1907 TATETLNFTIDTT

-1975 LTQTNGQ
+1975 LTQNGGQ

-2013 PLTVTIDTQITI
+2013 PLTVTIDTQIAI

-2046 PHFQVTVPTDVNVVR
+2046 PQFQVTVPTDVNVVR

-2069 WFNATQSA
+2069 WCNATQSS

-2101 TDKAGNKTTQ
+2101 TDKAGNQTTQ

-2124 TIVLDNTDDSGT
+2124 TI
-2136 KGDHLTNVNK
+2136 
-2146 PTFLL
+2146 
-2151 GNIDADAR
+2151 A
-2159 YVTVEVQ
+2159 
-2166 HGGTKEVLTA
+2166 
-2176 TKDATGN
+2176 
-2183 WSVTPTG
+2183 
-2190 TWADGDYTLT
+2190 
-2200 VRVEDEAGNEKHSA
+2200 
-2214 SLTVTVDT
+2214 
-2222 QITIDVIELVNDN
+2222 
-2235 GIPGDNMTNDAHPQF
+2235 
-2250 RVTVP
+2250 
-2255 GDVNE
+2255 
-2260 VSLSIDGGV
+2260 
-2269 TWVKATQSA
+2269 
-2278 TPGVWNYTWPGTV
+2278 
-2291 PDGDYTLNVK
+2291 
-2301 ATDNAGN
+2301 
-2308 TVTETLHFTIDTTL
+2308 
-2322 STPVIVLDSADD
+2322 LDS
-2334 SGVHGDNMTNH
+2334 
-2345 TQPTFALQH
+2345 
-2354 IDDDAVRVTVS
+2354 
-2365 VEHGGVTTTFDA
+2365 
-2377 TKDAGGWTFT
+2377 
-2387 PTGAWADGDYTLSV
+2387 
-2401 SVEDKAGNTSH
+2401 
-2412 SASLTVTV
+2412 
-2420 DTQIAINNIELVN
+2420 
-2433 DSGIP
+2433 
-2438 DDNLTNNVRPHFQ
+2438 
-2451 VTVPTDVNVVRL
+2451 
-2463 SIDGGKTWFNATQS
+2463 
-2477 ATPGVWDYIWPDD
+2477 
-2490 VADGGYTL
+2490 
-2498 TVEATDEAG
+2498 
-2507 NKATQTLDFTIDTT
+2507 
-2521 LSVPTLSLDSAD
+2521 
-2533 DSGIAGDNITNVKT
+2533 
-2547 PGFTLNNIDTDVS
+2547 
-2560 RVIVEVMHNGIKQ
+2560 
-2573 EVPLVQTGGQWRF
+2573 
-2586 APTSDWADGDYIL
+2586 
-2599 TVKVEDRAGNV
+2599 
-2610 KQSAP
+2610 
-2615 LTVTVDTH
+2615 
-2623 IAIDRIELV
+2623 
-2632 NDSGIPG
+2632 
-2639 DNLTNEARPHFQVTV
+2639 
-2654 PADVNGVRLSIDGG
+2654 
-2668 KTWFDA
+2668 
-2674 TQSATSGVW
+2674 
-2683 DYTWLTNV
+2683 
-2691 ANGPHTLMVEASDK
+2691 
-2705 AGNKTTQKLD
+2705 
-2715 FTIDTILSEPTI
+2715 
-2727 TLDSADDSAA
+2727 
-2737 GDNITNVKMPG
+2737 
-2748 FTLGNIDAD
+2748 
-2757 VTKVVVT
+2757 
-2764 VAHDGKNQQ
+2764 
-2773 IELIKNGGVWRFTP
+2773 
-2787 GAAWTDGDYTL
+2787 
-2798 TVKVEDKAGNTNYSA
+2798 
-2813 PLTVTIDTQT
+2813 
-2823 SIDRIELLNDTGIVG
+2823 
-2838 DNLTNEARPQFHITV
+2838 
-2853 PTDVNSVQLS
+2853 
-2863 LDGGI
+2863 
-2868 NWVNATLT
+2868 
-2876 SDGVWE
+2876 
-2882 YIWPTD
+2882 
-2888 LVENTYTLTVK
+2888 
-2899 ATDVAGNTATETLNF
+2899 
-2914 IIDTT
+2914 
-2919 LSTPTITLDSADDSG
+2919 
-2934 TANDNKTNVKTP
+2934 
-2946 GFIIGGIDSDVTQV
+2946 
-2960 VVQVMRDGHS
+2960 
-2970 EEVEL
+2970 
-2975 TQTNGQWRFVPGSA
+2975 
-2989 WTDGDYTLT
+2989 
-2998 VTVKDEAGNIRHS
+2998 
-3011 APLTVTIDTQITI
+3011 
-3024 DHIELVN
+3024 
-3031 DSGIPDDNLTNNV
+3031 
-3044 RPHFQVTV
+3044 
-3052 PTDVNVVRLSI
+3052 
-3063 DGGKTWFNATQSATP
+3063 
-3078 GVWDYTWLADVGE
+3078 
-3091 GKHTLTVEATDKAGN
+3091 
-3106 KTTQQLD
+3106 
-3113 FIIDTLLSEPT
+3113 
-3124 IVLDNTDDSGTKGD
+3124 TDDSGTKGD

-3145 PTFLLGN
+3145 PTFILGN
-3152 IDADARYVTVEVQHG
+3152 IDADARYVTVEVQYG

-3192 DGDYT
+3192 DGDYM

-3353 DADAHSVILRITQG
+3353 DSDAQSVILRITQG

-3412 PLVVT
+3412 PLIVT

-3468 WVSATQGI
+3468 WVSAAQGI

-3613 TVTVDTQIAIDRIE
+3613 TVTVDTQIAIDHIE

-3716 ITLLTPTIELAP
+3716 ITLMTPTIELAP

-3839 DRLTNHDRPVFDIH
+3839 DRLTNHDRPVFDIR

-4040 NITNISRPTFTIGNV
+4040 NITNISRPIFTIGNV

-4306 AELRIEIDTQV
+4306 AELKIEIDTQV

-4530 ITSVTTPRFV
+4530 ITSVTKPRFV

-4556 GVSYSVTANGNNLWE
+4556 GVSYPVTANGNNLWE

-4894 TAVDVTIDTE
+4894 TAVDLTIDTE

-5299 DLITNHNKPVLVGTA
+5299 DLITSHNKPVLVGTA

-5385 AMVAGS
+5385 VMMAGS

-5407 TFSIFGEMN
+5407 AFSIYGEMN

-5471 FTIDTFN
+5471 FTIDTLN

-5580 THIKVFTSELDDNKS
+5580 THIQVFTSELDDNKS
-5595 SSKTEWWSNSDLIT
+5595 SSKTDWWSNSSTIT
-5609 MRGTGE
+5609 MRGMGE

-5636 TGRWELSTD
+5636 NGQWELSTD
-5645 KLPEGTYDISLVIED
+5645 QLPEGKYDITLSIED
-5660 SAGNRWED
+5660 NAGNRKEE
-5668 VREIFIDRTPPN
+5668 VHEIFIDRTPPN

-5696 QGTAE
+5696 QGAAE

-5709 DSEGNTYTLTVP
+5709 DSNGNTYTLTVP

-5755 DIMKEVPVISL
+5755 DIMKEIPVISL

-5882 TQPKFTLQHIDADVT
+5882 NHTQPKFTLQHIDADVT

-5906 GVTDIYQAT
+5906 GVTDTYQAT

-5965 DSQHDDASDD
+5965 DSQHNDASDD

-5996 LRTEP
+5996 LRTVP
-6001 SAAEESVVKVTA
+6001 SAAEESVVKETA

-6049 IMFEGEEFTLPITNQ
+6049 VMFEGEEFTLPITNQ

-6089 NDFLIKE
+6089 DDFLIKE

-6111 MNVRGKTED
+6111 MNARGKTED

>member
-42 PRGSVIIVNGALYSS
+42 PHGSVIIVNGALYSS

-122 DDAENA
+122 DEAENA

-448 KNDNITNSTLPTFI
+448 KNDSITNSTLPTFI

-529 RISYFSAEIETTNDS
+529 RISYFSAEIETTDDS

-588 EWTFNFTSDSVEGI
+588 EWTFNFTSDSVEGV

-615 KKDFSFSYVIDT
+615 KKDFSFSYIIDT
-627 IAPVPPTVSLEDY
+627 VAPVPPTVSLEDF

-1056 PDIISVQVWDAM
+1056 PDIISVQVWDAA

-1106 AGNKANSAIFDF
+1106 AGNKANSAVFDF

-1188 IPGNTWADGSYTL
+1188 TPGNTWADGSYTL

-1319 DTTLSVPVIVLDSAD
+1319 DTTLSVPVIVLNSAD
-1334 DTGIQGDNMTNS
+1334 DTGVQGDNMTNS

-1434 DSGIPDDNLTN
+1434 DSGIPNDNLTN

-1468 GKTWFNATQSATP
+1468 GKTWFNATQNATP

-1506 AGNKATQTLDF
+1506 AGNKTTQTLDF

-1562 VIVEVMHNGIKQE
+1562 VTVEVMHNGIKQE

-1673 DATQSATSGVWDYTW
+1673 DATQSATPGVWDYTW

-1710 TTQKLDFTIDT
+1710 TTQKLDFIIDT
-1721 ILSEP
+1721 MLSEP

-2013 PLTVTIDTQITI
+2013 PLTVTIDTQIAI

-2039 NLTNNVR
+2039 NLTN
-2046 PHFQVTVPTDVNVVR
+2046 
-2061 LSIDGGKT
+2061 
-2069 WFNATQSA
+2069 
-2077 TPGVWDYTW
+2077 
-2086 LADVGE
+2086 
-2092 GKHTLTVEA
+2092 EA
-2101 TDKAGNKTTQ
+2101 
-2111 QLDFIIDTLLSEP
+2111 
-2124 TIVLDNTDDSGT
+2124 
-2136 KGDHLTNVNK
+2136 
-2146 PTFLL
+2146 
-2151 GNIDADAR
+2151 
-2159 YVTVEVQ
+2159 
-2166 HGGTKEVLTA
+2166 
-2176 TKDATGN
+2176 
-2183 WSVTPTG
+2183 
-2190 TWADGDYTLT
+2190 
-2200 VRVEDEAGNEKHSA
+2200 
-2214 SLTVTVDT
+2214 
-2222 QITIDVIELVNDN
+2222 
-2235 GIPGDNMTNDAHPQF
+2235 
-2250 RVTVP
+2250 
-2255 GDVNE
+2255 
-2260 VSLSIDGGV
+2260 
-2269 TWVKATQSA
+2269 
-2278 TPGVWNYTWPGTV
+2278 
-2291 PDGDYTLNVK
+2291 
-2301 ATDNAGN
+2301 
-2308 TVTETLHFTIDTTL
+2308 
-2322 STPVIVLDSADD
+2322 
-2334 SGVHGDNMTNH
+2334 
-2345 TQPTFALQH
+2345 
-2354 IDDDAVRVTVS
+2354 
-2365 VEHGGVTTTFDA
+2365 
-2377 TKDAGGWTFT
+2377 
-2387 PTGAWADGDYTLSV
+2387 
-2401 SVEDKAGNTSH
+2401 
-2412 SASLTVTV
+2412 
-2420 DTQIAINNIELVN
+2420 
-2433 DSGIP
+2433 
-2438 DDNLTNNVRPHFQ
+2438 
-2451 VTVPTDVNVVRL
+2451 
-2463 SIDGGKTWFNATQS
+2463 
-2477 ATPGVWDYIWPDD
+2477 
-2490 VADGGYTL
+2490 
-2498 TVEATDEAG
+2498 
-2507 NKATQTLDFTIDTT
+2507 
-2521 LSVPTLSLDSAD
+2521 
-2533 DSGIAGDNITNVKT
+2533 
-2547 PGFTLNNIDTDVS
+2547 
-2560 RVIVEVMHNGIKQ
+2560 
-2573 EVPLVQTGGQWRF
+2573 
-2586 APTSDWADGDYIL
+2586 
-2599 TVKVEDRAGNV
+2599 
-2610 KQSAP
+2610 
-2615 LTVTVDTH
+2615 
-2623 IAIDRIELV
+2623 
-2632 NDSGIPG
+2632 
-2639 DNLTNEARPHFQVTV
+2639 
-2654 PADVNGVRLSIDGG
+2654 
-2668 KTWFDA
+2668 
-2674 TQSATSGVW
+2674 
-2683 DYTWLTNV
+2683 
-2691 ANGPHTLMVEASDK
+2691 
-2705 AGNKTTQKLD
+2705 
-2715 FTIDTILSEPTI
+2715 
-2727 TLDSADDSAA
+2727 
-2737 GDNITNVKMPG
+2737 
-2748 FTLGNIDAD
+2748 
-2757 VTKVVVT
+2757 
-2764 VAHDGKNQQ
+2764 
-2773 IELIKNGGVWRFTP
+2773 
-2787 GAAWTDGDYTL
+2787 
-2798 TVKVEDKAGNTNYSA
+2798 
-2813 PLTVTIDTQT
+2813 
-2823 SIDRIELLNDTGIVG
+2823 
-2838 DNLTNEARPQFHITV
+2838 
-2853 PTDVNSVQLS
+2853 
-2863 LDGGI
+2863 
-2868 NWVNATLT
+2868 
-2876 SDGVWE
+2876 
-2882 YIWPTD
+2882 
-2888 LVENTYTLTVK
+2888 
-2899 ATDVAGNTATETLNF
+2899 
-2914 IIDTT
+2914 
-2919 LSTPTITLDSADDSG
+2919 
-2934 TANDNKTNVKTP
+2934 
-2946 GFIIGGIDSDVTQV
+2946 
-2960 VVQVMRDGHS
+2960 
-2970 EEVEL
+2970 
-2975 TQTNGQWRFVPGSA
+2975 
-2989 WTDGDYTLT
+2989 
-2998 VTVKDEAGNIRHS
+2998 
-3011 APLTVTIDTQITI
+3011 
-3024 DHIELVN
+3024 
-3031 DSGIPDDNLTNNV
+3031 

-3167 GTKEVLTATKGATG
+3167 GTKEVLTATKDATG
-3181 IWSVTPTGTWA
+3181 NWSVTPTGTWA

-3202 EDDAGN
+3202 EDEAGN
-3208 VKYSAPLTVT
+3208 EKHSASLTVT
-3218 VDTQITIDVIE
+3218 VDTQITIDAIELVNDNGIPGDNMTNDAHPQFRVTVPGDVNEVSLSIDGGVTWVKATQSATPGVWNYTWPGTVPDGDYTLNVKATDNAGNTVTETLHFTIDTTLSTPVIVLDSADDTGIQGDNMTNRTQPTFNLQHIDDDAVRVTVSVEHGGVTTTFDATKGVGGWTFTPPTSWGAGDYTLSVSVEDKAGNTSHSASLTVTVDTQIAINNIELVNDSGIPDDNLTNNVRPQFQVKVPTDVNEVRLSIDGGKTWFNATQSATPGVWDYTWLADVGEGKHTLTVEATDKAGNQTTQQLDFIIDTLLSEPTIVLDNTDDSGTKGDNLTNVNKPTFLLGNIDADARYVTVEVQHGGTKEVLTATKDATGNWSVTPTGTWADGDYTLTVRVEDEAGNEKHSASLTVTVDTQITIDAIE

-3320 STPTIAMDSRDDTG
+3320 STPTITMDSRDDTG

-3353 DADAHSVILRITQG
+3353 DSDAQSVILRITQG

-3397 TVEVTD
+3397 TVEVQD

-3412 PLVVT
+3412 PLIVT

-3468 WVSATQGI
+3468 WVSAAQGI

-3613 TVTVDTQIAIDRIE
+3613 TVTVDTQIAIDHIE

-3632 GVPGDNVTKHVRP
+3632 GVPGDNITKHVRP

-3693 TLTVEVTDGAGNKM
+3693 TLIVEVTDGAGNKM
-3707 TETLNFTID
+3707 TGTLDFTID

-3743 TQPVFVLGS
+3743 TQPIFVLGS

-3839 DRLTNHDRPVFDIH
+3839 DRLTNHDRPVFDIR

-3908 NVKESAPFEVRI
+3908 NVKESAPLEVRI

-3954 PGDVVQVRV
+3954 PGDVIQVRV

-4181 NVGSALPDGQHTLLV
+4181 NVGSALPDGKHTLLV

-4306 AELRIEIDTQV
+4306 AELQIEIDTQV

-4530 ITSVTTPRFV
+4530 ITSVTKPRFV

-4556 GVSYSVTANGNNLWE
+4556 GVSYPVTANGNNLWE

-4620 TGNSNSDNLT
+4620 TGSSNSDNLT

-4662 QTITV
+4662 HTITV

-4720 PSIDDQHEAT
+4720 PSIDDQYEAT

-4735 FKGFAEAFSTIMIQW
+4735 FKGLAEAFSTIMIQW

-4829 NKTPTLIGSTLP
+4829 NKTPTLVGNTLP
-4841 NTIVSIYVD
+4841 NAIVSIYVD

-5067 NAFVVVS
+5067 NA
-5074 EDKAGNS
+5074 
-5081 QQKEILI
+5081 
-5088 EHDTQIEISDISL
+5088 
-5101 SRDTNSGDKYDLITN
+5101 
-5116 NKSPVLVAMTDPGAT
+5116 
-5131 VQVYINGVLQGTV
+5131 
-5144 EASSS
+5144 
-5149 GNISY
+5149 
-5154 TMPANSADGEYQVQ
+5154 
-5168 FVATD
+5168 
-5173 TAGNRVESAIT
+5173 
-5184 TVTIDS
+5184 
-5190 QIAVFDIDEDSL
+5190 
-5202 PALSNNRAL
+5202 
-5211 SVSGVG
+5211 
-5217 EAGSQVSIFV
+5217 
-5227 DGKLVNVVMVEADGT
+5227 
-5242 WRAPILL
+5242 
-5249 QDDGTF
+5249 
-5255 NIHFSIT
+5255 
-5262 DVAGNTEVSKDYSV
+5262 
-5276 DVDSSTDF
+5276 
-5284 PTLNLEDAS
+5284 
-5293 NSGSLD
+5293 
-5299 DLITNHNKPVLVGTA
+5299 
-5314 EAGATIHIYVDE
+5314 
-5326 KIVANVLV
+5326 
-5334 LEDGTWS
+5334 
-5341 YQFDNALKDGEY
+5341 
-5353 SIRVVAEDPAGN
+5353 
-5365 TAESPRL
+5365 
-5372 LVTIDTSTFIDNP
+5372 
-5385 AMVAGS
+5385 
-5391 DNGIFSNDS
+5391 
-5400 ITSQTRP
+5400 
-5407 TFSIFGEMN
+5407 
-5416 QSVQIFIDG
+5416 
-5425 VLVDTI
+5425 
-5431 TVTDRNQVYR
+5431 
-5441 PESPL
+5441 
-5446 GDGSHSIYYVITDK
+5446 
-5460 AGNTATSKTLN
+5460 
-5471 FTIDTFN
+5471 
-5478 TTPVAIDSIG
+5478 
-5488 GQTLAEMTGSDGKIY
+5488 
-5503 ITDTT
+5503 
-5508 RNLLFSGSAEPNSKI
+5508 
-5523 EIIING
+5523 
-5529 LNVGEVWVNEKGHW
+5529 
-5543 QMPVN
+5543 
-5548 PLYFTEGQLDIT
+5548 
-5560 VKSTDR
+5560 
-5566 AGNVNQ
+5566 
-5572 EKYSIWVD
+5572 
-5580 THIKVFTSELDDNKS
+5580 
-5595 SSKTEWWSNSDLIT
+5595 
-5609 MRGTGE
+5609 
-5615 IGATVSLIVAGVTLA
+5615 
-5630 TAVVAA
+5630 
-5636 TGRWELSTD
+5636 
-5645 KLPEGTYDISLVIED
+5645 
-5660 SAGNRWED
+5660 
-5668 VREIFIDRTPPN
+5668 
-5680 APVVTY
+5680 
-5686 SDIVNDLIIM
+5686 
-5696 QGTAE
+5696 
-5701 AKSQLIIT
+5701 
-5709 DSEGNTYTLTVP
+5709 
-5721 DNGKWSMAIPYPSEG
+5721 
-5736 KFTITS
+5736 
-5742 VDAIGNRSDDVPL
+5742 
-5755 DIMKEVPVISL
+5755 
-5766 SPDSDSGT
+5766 
-5774 VGDNITRDKQPT
+5774 
-5786 FIIGNLESDV
+5786 
-5796 VVVQVDING
+5796 
-5805 TVYNAE
+5805 
-5811 KNADGVWFFTPGTP
+5811 
-5825 LADGSYT
+5825 
-5832 ISVIASDAAGNQKN
+5832 
-5846 SLPITVTIDSTLTVP
+5846 
-5861 EIALAAG
+5861 
-5868 EDNGASDSDNVTNH
+5868 
-5882 TQPKFTLQHIDADVT
+5882 
-5897 GVTVNVTHN
+5897 
-5906 GVTDIYQAT
+5906 
-5915 QGADGWTF
+5915 
-5923 TPPAAWNDGNYT
+5923 
-5935 LSVTVVDRAGNSQ
+5935 
-5948 QSASLAVT
+5948 
-5956 VDSTVTVTA
+5956 
-5965 DSQHDDASDD
+5965 
-5975 ATATAVTPPES
+5975 
-5986 ETVNAESATH
+5986 
-5996 LRTEP
+5996 
-6001 SAAEESVVKVTA
+6001 
-6013 YSITLLNA
+6013 
-6021 DSGDEIDRSISQTPS
+6021 
-6036 FEISVPENIVNVS
+6036 
-6049 IMFEGEEFTLPITNQ
+6049 
-6064 KAIFEV
+6064 
-6070 PLSLEDGEYT
+6070 
-6080 MDVKFIDKD
+6080 
-6089 NDFLIKE
+6089 
-6096 KTFSV
+6096 
-6101 DHSSADIVNA
+6101 
-6111 MNVRGKTED
+6111 
-6120 DINDSPSTSSVGH
+6120 
-6133 NNNGAIDVFAVN
+6133 
-6145 EVTLPVDNQ
+6145 
-6154 EEHA
+6154 

>member
-156 QNSSKQIEE
+156 QNSSKQMEE
-165 MLQNFL
+165 MLQEFL

-429 TIAPEKPTI
+429 TIPPEKPTI

-529 RISYFSAEIETTNDS
+529 RISYFSAEIETTDDS

-569 SVINSETGEEVIF
+569 SVINSETGEEVVF
-582 KANDKG
+582 KANDQG

-955 PYSTVKLYIDGA
+955 PYSTVKLYVDGA

-1033 DSGIS
+1033 DSGIA

-1056 PDIISVQVWDAM
+1056 PDIISVQVWDAA

-1106 AGNKANSAIFDF
+1106 AGNKANSAVFDF

-1188 IPGNTWADGSYTL
+1188 TPGNTWADGSYTL

-1373 TTFDATKGTGGWTFT
+1373 TTFDATKGTGGWSFT
-1388 PPTSWAD
+1388 PTGAWAD

-1434 DSGIPDDNLTN
+1434 DSGIPNDNLTN
-1445 NVRPH
+1445 NVRPQ

-1468 GKTWFNATQSATP
+1468 GKTWFNATQGATP
-1481 GVWDY
+1481 GAWDY

-1494 GGYTLTVEATDE
+1494 GGYTLTVEATDK
-1506 AGNKATQTLDF
+1506 AGNQTTQELDF

-1587 APTSDWADG
+1587 APTSDWGDG

-1710 TTQKLDFTIDT
+1710 TTQKLDFIIDT
-1721 ILSEP
+1721 MLSEP

-1907 TATETLNFIIDTT
+1907 TATETLNFTIDTT

-1938 DNKTNVKTPGFI
+1938 DNKTNVKTPGFV

-2013 PLTVTIDTQITI
+2013 PLKVTVDTQIGI
-2025 DHIELVNDSGIPDD
+2025 DNIELVNDSGIPND

-2046 PHFQVTVPTDVNVVR
+2046 PQFQVTVPTDVNVVR

-2086 LADVGE
+2086 LTDVANGS
-2092 GKHTLTVEA
+2092 HTLTVEA
-2101 TDKAGNKTTQ
+2101 TDAAGNKATQ
-2111 QLDFIIDTLLSEP
+2111 NLEFNIDTLLSEP
-2124 TIVLDNTDDSGT
+2124 TIALDSTDDSGT
-2136 KGDHLTNVNK
+2136 KGDNLTNVNK
-2146 PTFLL
+2146 PTFIL

-2176 TKDATGN
+2176 TKGATGI

-2190 TWADGDYTLT
+2190 MWADGSHTLT
-2200 VRVEDEAGNEKHSA
+2200 VRVEDEAGNVKYSVP
-2214 SLTVTVDT
+2214 LTITVDT
-2222 QITIDVIELVNDN
+2222 QITIDDIELVNDS
-2235 GIPGDNMTNDAHPQF
+2235 GTKGDNLTNDANPHF
-2250 RVTVP
+2250 RITVP

-2269 TWVKATQSA
+2269 TWVKAMQSS
-2278 TPGVWNYTWPGTV
+2278 TSGVWNYTWPKTLA
-2291 PDGDYTLNVK
+2291 DDDYTLTVK

-2308 TVTETLHFTIDTTL
+2308 TVTRTLDFTIDTTL

-2334 SGVHGDNMTNH
+2334 TGIQGDNMTNR
-2345 TQPTFALQH
+2345 TQPTFNLQH

-2365 VEHGGVTTTFDA
+2365 VEHGGVTTTFDV
-2377 TKDAGGWTFT
+2377 TKDAGGWSFT
-2387 PTGAWADGDYTLSV
+2387 PPTSWGAGDYTLSV

-2438 DDNLTNNVRPHFQ
+2438 DDNLTNNVRPQFQ
-2451 VTVPTDVNVVRL
+2451 VKVPTDVN
-2463 SIDGGKTWFNATQS
+2463 
-2477 ATPGVWDYIWPDD
+2477 
-2490 VADGGYTL
+2490 
-2498 TVEATDEAG
+2498 E
-2507 NKATQTLDFTIDTT
+2507 
-2521 LSVPTLSLDSAD
+2521 
-2533 DSGIAGDNITNVKT
+2533 
-2547 PGFTLNNIDTDVS
+2547 
-2560 RVIVEVMHNGIKQ
+2560 
-2573 EVPLVQTGGQWRF
+2573 
-2586 APTSDWADGDYIL
+2586 
-2599 TVKVEDRAGNV
+2599 
-2610 KQSAP
+2610 
-2615 LTVTVDTH
+2615 
-2623 IAIDRIELV
+2623 
-2632 NDSGIPG
+2632 
-2639 DNLTNEARPHFQVTV
+2639 
-2654 PADVNGVRLSIDGG
+2654 
-2668 KTWFDA
+2668 
-2674 TQSATSGVW
+2674 
-2683 DYTWLTNV
+2683 
-2691 ANGPHTLMVEASDK
+2691 
-2705 AGNKTTQKLD
+2705 
-2715 FTIDTILSEPTI
+2715 
-2727 TLDSADDSAA
+2727 
-2737 GDNITNVKMPG
+2737 
-2748 FTLGNIDAD
+2748 
-2757 VTKVVVT
+2757 
-2764 VAHDGKNQQ
+2764 
-2773 IELIKNGGVWRFTP
+2773 
-2787 GAAWTDGDYTL
+2787 
-2798 TVKVEDKAGNTNYSA
+2798 
-2813 PLTVTIDTQT
+2813 
-2823 SIDRIELLNDTGIVG
+2823 
-2838 DNLTNEARPQFHITV
+2838 
-2853 PTDVNSVQLS
+2853 
-2863 LDGGI
+2863 
-2868 NWVNATLT
+2868 
-2876 SDGVWE
+2876 
-2882 YIWPTD
+2882 
-2888 LVENTYTLTVK
+2888 
-2899 ATDVAGNTATETLNF
+2899 
-2914 IIDTT
+2914 
-2919 LSTPTITLDSADDSG
+2919 
-2934 TANDNKTNVKTP
+2934 
-2946 GFIIGGIDSDVTQV
+2946 
-2960 VVQVMRDGHS
+2960 
-2970 EEVEL
+2970 
-2975 TQTNGQWRFVPGSA
+2975 
-2989 WTDGDYTLT
+2989 
-2998 VTVKDEAGNIRHS
+2998 
-3011 APLTVTIDTQITI
+3011 
-3024 DHIELVN
+3024 
-3031 DSGIPDDNLTNNV
+3031 
-3044 RPHFQVTV
+3044 
-3052 PTDVNVVRLSI
+3052 VRLSI

-3106 KTTQQLD
+3106 QTTQKLD

-3124 IVLDNTDDSGTKGD
+3124 IALDSTDDSGTKGD
-3138 NLTNVNK
+3138 NLTSVNK
-3145 PTFLLGN
+3145 PTFILGN

-3181 IWSVTPTGTWA
+3181 IWSVTPTGMWA
-3192 DGDYT
+3192 DGSHT

-3218 VDTQITIDVIE
+3218 VDTHIAIDDIE

-3249 RVTVPGDVNEVRL
+3249 RVTVLGDVNEVRL

-3302 KAGNKTTQT
+3302 KAGNQTTQT

-3397 TVEVTD
+3397 TVEVQD

-3412 PLVVT
+3412 PLIVT

-3468 WVSATQGI
+3468 WVSAAQGI

-3817 IDGTLTTPVIELAA
+3817 IDGSLTTPVIELAA

-3839 DRLTNHDRPVFDIH
+3839 DRLTKHDRPVFDIR

-3908 NVKESAPFEVRI
+3908 NVKESAPLEVRI

-3954 PGDVVQVRV
+3954 PGDVIQVRV

-3982 IFDSPNT
+3982 IFDTPNT

-4003 EAGNIANKDLV
+4003 QAGNIANKDLV

-4306 AELRIEIDTQV
+4306 AELKIEIDTQV

-4357 SFDGVNWTPISKN
+4357 SFDGVNWTPVSKN

-4375 EFTAG
+4375 QFTAG
-4380 SALPDGHYTLHV
+4380 SALSDGHYTLHV

-4504 TIDTIVSDPSI
+4504 TIDTVVSDPRI

-4530 ITSVTTPRFV
+4530 ITSVTKPRFV

-4556 GVSYSVTANGNNLWE
+4556 GVSYPVTANGNNLWE

-4620 TGNSNSDNLT
+4620 TGSSNSDNLT

-4662 QTITV
+4662 HTITV

-4720 PSIDDQHEAT
+4720 PSIDDQYEAT

-4735 FKGFAEAFSTIMIQW
+4735 FKGLAEAFSTIMIQW

-4829 NKTPTLIGSTLP
+4829 NKTPTLVGNTLP
-4841 NTIVSIYVD
+4841 NAIVSIYVD

-4947 AIAYTTGA
+4947 AIAYTTGT

-5081 QQKEILI
+5081 QQKDILI

-5249 QDDGTF
+5249 QDDGKF

-5299 DLITNHNKPVLVGTA
+5299 DLITSHNKPVLVGTA

-5385 AMVAGS
+5385 VMMAGS

-5407 TFSIFGEMN
+5407 AFSIFGEMN

-5529 LNVGEVWVNEKGHW
+5529 LNVGEVWVNDKGHW

-5580 THIKVFTSELDDNKS
+5580 THIQVFTSELDDNKS
-5595 SSKTEWWSNSDLIT
+5595 SSKTDWWSNSSTIT
-5609 MRGTGE
+5609 MRGMGE

-5636 TGRWELSTD
+5636 NGQWELSTD
-5645 KLPEGTYDISLVIED
+5645 QLPEGKYDITLSIED
-5660 SAGNRWED
+5660 NAGNRKEE
-5668 VREIFIDRTPPN
+5668 VHEIFIDRTPPN

-5709 DSEGNTYTLTVP
+5709 DSNGNTYTLTVP

-5755 DIMKEVPVISL
+5755 DIMKETPVISL

-5882 TQPKFTLQHIDADVT
+5882 NHTQPKFTLQHIDADVT

-5923 TPPAAWNDGNYT
+5923 TPPAAWNDGTYT
-5935 LSVTVVDRAGNSQ
+5935 LSVTVVDRAGNSL
-5948 QSASLAVT
+5948 QSASLEVT

-5996 LRTEP
+5996 LRTVP
-6001 SAAEESVVKVTA
+6001 SAAEESVVKETA

-6049 IMFEGEEFTLPITNQ
+6049 VMFEGEEFTLPITNQ

-6089 NDFLIKE
+6089 DDFLIKE

-6111 MNVRGKTED
+6111 MNARGKTED

>member
-156 QNSSKQIEE
+156 QNSSKQMEE
-165 MLQNFL
+165 MLQEFL

-429 TIAPEKPTI
+429 TIPPEKPTI

-582 KANDKG
+582 KANDQG

-955 PYSTVKLYIDGA
+955 PYSTVKLYVDGA

-1106 AGNKANSAIFDF
+1106 AGNKANSAVFDF

-1188 IPGNTWADGSYTL
+1188 TPGNTWADGSYTL

-1245 NDDRPHFRVT
+1245 NDDRPHFRVA

-1319 DTTLSVPVIVLDSAD
+1319 DTTLSVPVIVLNSAD
-1334 DTGIQGDNMTNS
+1334 DTGVQGDNMTNR

-1388 PPTSWAD
+1388 PPALWAD

-1434 DSGIPDDNLTN
+1434 DSGIPNDNLTN
-1445 NVRPH
+1445 NVRPQ
-1450 FQVTV
+1450 FQVKV
-1455 PTDVNVVRLSIDG
+1455 PTDVN
-1468 GKTWFNATQSATP
+1468 
-1481 GVWDY
+1481 
-1486 IWPDDVAD
+1486 
-1494 GGYTLTVEATDE
+1494 E
-1506 AGNKATQTLDF
+1506 
-1517 TIDTTLSVPTL
+1517 
-1528 SLDSADDSGIAGDNI
+1528 
-1543 TNVKT
+1543 
-1548 PGFTLNNIDTDVSR
+1548 
-1562 VIVEVMHNGIKQE
+1562 
-1575 VPLVQTGGQWRF
+1575 
-1587 APTSDWADG
+1587 
-1596 DYILTVKVEDR
+1596 
-1607 AGNVK
+1607 
-1612 QSAPLTVTVDTHI
+1612 
-1625 AIDRIEL
+1625 
-1632 VNDSG
+1632 
-1637 IPGDNLTNE
+1637 
-1646 ARPHFQVT
+1646 
-1654 VPADVNGVRLSID
+1654 
-1667 GGKTWF
+1667 
-1673 DATQSATSGVWDYTW
+1673 
-1688 LTNVANGP
+1688 
-1696 HTLMVE
+1696 
-1702 ASDKAGNK
+1702 
-1710 TTQKLDFTIDT
+1710 
-1721 ILSEP
+1721 
-1726 TITLDSADDSAA
+1726 
-1738 GDNITNVK
+1738 
-1746 MPGFTLGNI
+1746 
-1755 DADVTKVVVT
+1755 
-1765 VAHDGKNQQ
+1765 
-1774 IELIKNGGV
+1774 
-1783 WRFTPGAAWT
+1783 
-1793 DGDYTLTVKVEDKA
+1793 
-1807 GNTNYSAPL
+1807 
-1816 TVTID
+1816 
-1821 TQTSIDRIELLNDTG
+1821 
-1836 IVGDNLTNEARP
+1836 
-1848 QFHITVPTDVN
+1848 
-1859 SVQLSLDG
+1859 
-1867 GINWVNATLTSDGV
+1867 
-1881 WEYIWPTDL
+1881 
-1890 VENTYT
+1890 
-1896 LTVKATDVAGN
+1896 
-1907 TATETLNFIIDTT
+1907 
-1920 LSTPT
+1920 
-1925 ITLDSADDSGTAN
+1925 
-1938 DNKTNVKTPGFI
+1938 
-1950 IGGIDSDVTQVV
+1950 
-1962 VQVMRDGHSEEVE
+1962 
-1975 LTQTNGQ
+1975 
-1982 WRFVPGSAWTDGDY
+1982 
-1996 TLTVTVK
+1996 
-2003 DEAGNIRHSA
+2003 
-2013 PLTVTIDTQITI
+2013 
-2025 DHIELVNDSGIPDD
+2025 
-2039 NLTNNVR
+2039 
-2046 PHFQVTVPTDVNVVR
+2046 VR

-2101 TDKAGNKTTQ
+2101 TDKAGNQTTQ
-2111 QLDFIIDTLLSEP
+2111 KLDFIIDTLLSEP
-2124 TIVLDNTDDSGT
+2124 TI
-2136 KGDHLTNVNK
+2136 
-2146 PTFLL
+2146 
-2151 GNIDADAR
+2151 A
-2159 YVTVEVQ
+2159 
-2166 HGGTKEVLTA
+2166 
-2176 TKDATGN
+2176 
-2183 WSVTPTG
+2183 
-2190 TWADGDYTLT
+2190 
-2200 VRVEDEAGNEKHSA
+2200 
-2214 SLTVTVDT
+2214 
-2222 QITIDVIELVNDN
+2222 
-2235 GIPGDNMTNDAHPQF
+2235 
-2250 RVTVP
+2250 
-2255 GDVNE
+2255 
-2260 VSLSIDGGV
+2260 
-2269 TWVKATQSA
+2269 
-2278 TPGVWNYTWPGTV
+2278 
-2291 PDGDYTLNVK
+2291 
-2301 ATDNAGN
+2301 
-2308 TVTETLHFTIDTTL
+2308 
-2322 STPVIVLDSADD
+2322 LDS
-2334 SGVHGDNMTNH
+2334 
-2345 TQPTFALQH
+2345 
-2354 IDDDAVRVTVS
+2354 
-2365 VEHGGVTTTFDA
+2365 
-2377 TKDAGGWTFT
+2377 
-2387 PTGAWADGDYTLSV
+2387 
-2401 SVEDKAGNTSH
+2401 
-2412 SASLTVTV
+2412 
-2420 DTQIAINNIELVN
+2420 
-2433 DSGIP
+2433 
-2438 DDNLTNNVRPHFQ
+2438 
-2451 VTVPTDVNVVRL
+2451 
-2463 SIDGGKTWFNATQS
+2463 
-2477 ATPGVWDYIWPDD
+2477 
-2490 VADGGYTL
+2490 
-2498 TVEATDEAG
+2498 
-2507 NKATQTLDFTIDTT
+2507 
-2521 LSVPTLSLDSAD
+2521 
-2533 DSGIAGDNITNVKT
+2533 
-2547 PGFTLNNIDTDVS
+2547 
-2560 RVIVEVMHNGIKQ
+2560 
-2573 EVPLVQTGGQWRF
+2573 
-2586 APTSDWADGDYIL
+2586 
-2599 TVKVEDRAGNV
+2599 
-2610 KQSAP
+2610 
-2615 LTVTVDTH
+2615 
-2623 IAIDRIELV
+2623 
-2632 NDSGIPG
+2632 
-2639 DNLTNEARPHFQVTV
+2639 
-2654 PADVNGVRLSIDGG
+2654 
-2668 KTWFDA
+2668 
-2674 TQSATSGVW
+2674 
-2683 DYTWLTNV
+2683 
-2691 ANGPHTLMVEASDK
+2691 
-2705 AGNKTTQKLD
+2705 
-2715 FTIDTILSEPTI
+2715 
-2727 TLDSADDSAA
+2727 
-2737 GDNITNVKMPG
+2737 
-2748 FTLGNIDAD
+2748 
-2757 VTKVVVT
+2757 
-2764 VAHDGKNQQ
+2764 
-2773 IELIKNGGVWRFTP
+2773 
-2787 GAAWTDGDYTL
+2787 
-2798 TVKVEDKAGNTNYSA
+2798 
-2813 PLTVTIDTQT
+2813 
-2823 SIDRIELLNDTGIVG
+2823 
-2838 DNLTNEARPQFHITV
+2838 
-2853 PTDVNSVQLS
+2853 
-2863 LDGGI
+2863 
-2868 NWVNATLT
+2868 
-2876 SDGVWE
+2876 
-2882 YIWPTD
+2882 
-2888 LVENTYTLTVK
+2888 
-2899 ATDVAGNTATETLNF
+2899 
-2914 IIDTT
+2914 
-2919 LSTPTITLDSADDSG
+2919 
-2934 TANDNKTNVKTP
+2934 
-2946 GFIIGGIDSDVTQV
+2946 
-2960 VVQVMRDGHS
+2960 
-2970 EEVEL
+2970 
-2975 TQTNGQWRFVPGSA
+2975 
-2989 WTDGDYTLT
+2989 
-2998 VTVKDEAGNIRHS
+2998 
-3011 APLTVTIDTQITI
+3011 
-3024 DHIELVN
+3024 
-3031 DSGIPDDNLTNNV
+3031 
-3044 RPHFQVTV
+3044 
-3052 PTDVNVVRLSI
+3052 
-3063 DGGKTWFNATQSATP
+3063 
-3078 GVWDYTWLADVGE
+3078 
-3091 GKHTLTVEATDKAGN
+3091 
-3106 KTTQQLD
+3106 
-3113 FIIDTLLSEPT
+3113 
-3124 IVLDNTDDSGTKGD
+3124 TDDSGTKGD
-3138 NLTNVNK
+3138 NLTSVNK
-3145 PTFLLGN
+3145 PTFILGN

-3181 IWSVTPTGTWA
+3181 IWSVTPTGMWA
-3192 DGDYT
+3192 DGSHT

-3218 VDTQITIDVIE
+3218 VDTHIAIDDIE

-3272 ATQGTAGIW
+3272 ATQGTAGTW

-3302 KAGNKTTQT
+3302 KAGNQTTQT

-3397 TVEVTD
+3397 TVEVQD

-3412 PLVVT
+3412 PLIVT

-3468 WVSATQGI
+3468 WVSAAQGI

-3502 AGNTATQTLEFFID
+3502 AGNTATQTLEFSID

-3574 TQGAGGW
+3574 TQGAAGW

-3613 TVTVDTQIAIDRIE
+3613 TVTVDTQIAIDHIE

-3839 DRLTNHDRPVFDIH
+3839 DRLTNHDRPVFDIR

-3908 NVKESAPFEVRI
+3908 NVKESAPLEVRI

-4003 EAGNIANKDLV
+4003 QAGNIANKDLV

-4066 DGHDYNATKV
+4066 GGHDYNATKV

-4181 NVGSALPDGQHTLLV
+4181 NVVSALPDGQHTLLV

-4306 AELRIEIDTQV
+4306 AELKIEIDTQV

-4357 SFDGVNWTPISKN
+4357 SFDGVNWTPVSKN

-4375 EFTAG
+4375 QFTAG
-4380 SALPDGHYTLHV
+4380 SALSDGHYTLHV

-4504 TIDTIVSDPSI
+4504 TIDTVVSDPRI

-4530 ITSVTTPRFV
+4530 ITSVTKPRFV

-4556 GVSYSVTANGNNLWE
+4556 GVSYPVTANGNNLWE

-4620 TGNSNSDNLT
+4620 TGSSNSDNLT

-4662 QTITV
+4662 HTITV

-4712 DPTIRLSD
+4712 EPTIRLSD
-4720 PSIDDQHEAT
+4720 PSIDDQYEAT

-4735 FKGFAEAFSTIMIQW
+4735 FKGLAEAFSTIMIQW

-4829 NKTPTLIGSTLP
+4829 NKTPTLVGNTLP
-4841 NTIVSIYVD
+4841 NAIVSIYVD

-5035 LTIRNPQGVVIATL
+5035 LTIRNPQGGVIATL

-5081 QQKEILI
+5081 QQKDILI

-5154 TMPANSADGEYQVQ
+5154 SMPANSADGEYQVQ

-5249 QDDGTF
+5249 QDDGKF

-5299 DLITNHNKPVLVGTA
+5299 DLITSHNKPVLVGTA

-5385 AMVAGS
+5385 VMMAGS

-5407 TFSIFGEMN
+5407 AFSIYGEMN

-5471 FTIDTFN
+5471 FTIDTLN

-5529 LNVGEVWVNEKGHW
+5529 LNVGEVWVNDKGHW

-5580 THIKVFTSELDDNKS
+5580 THIQVFTSELDDNKS
-5595 SSKTEWWSNSDLIT
+5595 SSKTDWWSNSSTIT
-5609 MRGTGE
+5609 MRGMGE

-5636 TGRWELSTD
+5636 NGQWELSTD
-5645 KLPEGTYDISLVIED
+5645 QLPEGKYDITLSIED
-5660 SAGNRWED
+5660 NAGNRKEE
-5668 VREIFIDRTPPN
+5668 VHEIFIDRTPPN

-5709 DSEGNTYTLTVP
+5709 DSNGNTYTLTVP

-5755 DIMKEVPVISL
+5755 DIMKETPVISL

-5774 VGDNITRDKQPT
+5774 VGDNITRDNQPT

-5882 TQPKFTLQHIDADVT
+5882 NHTQPKFTLQHIDADVT

-5923 TPPAAWNDGNYT
+5923 TPPAAWNDGTYT
-5935 LSVTVVDRAGNSQ
+5935 LSVTVVDRAGNSL
-5948 QSASLAVT
+5948 QSASLEVT

-5986 ETVNAESATH
+5986 ETVNAESDTH
-5996 LRTEP
+5996 LRTVP
-6001 SAAEESVVKVTA
+6001 SAAEESVVKETA

-6049 IMFEGEEFTLPITNQ
+6049 VMFEGEEFTLPITNQ

-6089 NDFLIKE
+6089 DDFLIKE

-6111 MNVRGKTED
+6111 MNARGKTED

>member
-429 TIAPEKPTI
+429 TIPPEKPTI

-955 PYSTVKLYIDGA
+955 PYSTVKLYVDGA

-1033 DSGIS
+1033 DSGIA
-1038 DDNLTNIVKP
+1038 DDNLTNIVNP

-1056 PDIISVQVWDAM
+1056 PDIISVQVWDAA

-1106 AGNKANSAIFDF
+1106 AGNKANSAVFDF

-1188 IPGNTWADGSYTL
+1188 TPGNTWADGSYTL

-1211 TNYSAP
+1211 TSYSAP

-1373 TTFDATKGTGGWTFT
+1373 TTFDATKGTGGWSFT
-1388 PPTSWAD
+1388 PTGAWAD

-1434 DSGIPDDNLTN
+1434 DSGIPNDNLTN

-1494 GGYTLTVEATDE
+1494 GGYTLTVEATDK
-1506 AGNKATQTLDF
+1506 AGNKTTQELDF

-1637 IPGDNLTNE
+1637 IPDDNLTNE

-2124 TIVLDNTDDSGT
+2124 TIVLDSTDDSGT
-2136 KGDHLTNVNK
+2136 KGDNLTNVNK

-2176 TKDATGN
+2176 TKGATGN

-2334 SGVHGDNMTNH
+2334 TGIQGDNMTNR
-2345 TQPTFALQH
+2345 TQPTFNLQH

-2387 PTGAWADGDYTLSV
+2387 PPTSWGAGDYTLSV

-2451 VTVPTDVNVVRL
+2451 VKVPTDVN
-2463 SIDGGKTWFNATQS
+2463 
-2477 ATPGVWDYIWPDD
+2477 
-2490 VADGGYTL
+2490 
-2498 TVEATDEAG
+2498 E
-2507 NKATQTLDFTIDTT
+2507 
-2521 LSVPTLSLDSAD
+2521 
-2533 DSGIAGDNITNVKT
+2533 
-2547 PGFTLNNIDTDVS
+2547 
-2560 RVIVEVMHNGIKQ
+2560 
-2573 EVPLVQTGGQWRF
+2573 
-2586 APTSDWADGDYIL
+2586 
-2599 TVKVEDRAGNV
+2599 
-2610 KQSAP
+2610 
-2615 LTVTVDTH
+2615 
-2623 IAIDRIELV
+2623 
-2632 NDSGIPG
+2632 
-2639 DNLTNEARPHFQVTV
+2639 
-2654 PADVNGVRLSIDGG
+2654 
-2668 KTWFDA
+2668 
-2674 TQSATSGVW
+2674 
-2683 DYTWLTNV
+2683 
-2691 ANGPHTLMVEASDK
+2691 
-2705 AGNKTTQKLD
+2705 
-2715 FTIDTILSEPTI
+2715 
-2727 TLDSADDSAA
+2727 
-2737 GDNITNVKMPG
+2737 
-2748 FTLGNIDAD
+2748 
-2757 VTKVVVT
+2757 
-2764 VAHDGKNQQ
+2764 
-2773 IELIKNGGVWRFTP
+2773 
-2787 GAAWTDGDYTL
+2787 
-2798 TVKVEDKAGNTNYSA
+2798 
-2813 PLTVTIDTQT
+2813 
-2823 SIDRIELLNDTGIVG
+2823 
-2838 DNLTNEARPQFHITV
+2838 
-2853 PTDVNSVQLS
+2853 
-2863 LDGGI
+2863 
-2868 NWVNATLT
+2868 
-2876 SDGVWE
+2876 
-2882 YIWPTD
+2882 
-2888 LVENTYTLTVK
+2888 
-2899 ATDVAGNTATETLNF
+2899 
-2914 IIDTT
+2914 
-2919 LSTPTITLDSADDSG
+2919 
-2934 TANDNKTNVKTP
+2934 
-2946 GFIIGGIDSDVTQV
+2946 
-2960 VVQVMRDGHS
+2960 
-2970 EEVEL
+2970 
-2975 TQTNGQWRFVPGSA
+2975 
-2989 WTDGDYTLT
+2989 
-2998 VTVKDEAGNIRHS
+2998 
-3011 APLTVTIDTQITI
+3011 
-3024 DHIELVN
+3024 
-3031 DSGIPDDNLTNNV
+3031 
-3044 RPHFQVTV
+3044 
-3052 PTDVNVVRLSI
+3052 VRLSI

-3106 KTTQQLD
+3106 QTTQKLD
-3113 FIIDTLLSEPT
+3113 FIIDTMLSEPT
-3124 IVLDNTDDSGTKGD
+3124 IVLDSTDDSGTKGD
-3138 NLTNVNK
+3138 NLTNANK
-3145 PTFLLGN
+3145 PTFILGN

-3272 ATQGTAGIW
+3272 ATQGTAGTW

-3353 DADAHSVILRITQG
+3353 DSDAQSVILRITQG

-3412 PLVVT
+3412 PLIVT

-3613 TVTVDTQIAIDRIE
+3613 TVTVDTQIAIDHIE

-3693 TLTVEVTDGAGNKM
+3693 TLIVEVTDGAGNKM
-3707 TETLNFTID
+3707 TGTLDFTID

-3839 DRLTNHDRPVFDIH
+3839 DRLTNHDRPVFDIR
-3853 QVDSDVTRVMVK
+3853 QIDSDVTRVMVK

-3908 NVKESAPFEVRI
+3908 NVKESAPLEVRI

-4258 IVVHIDGRD
+4258 IVVHLDGRD
-4267 YTIENTGGNLT
+4267 YTIENKGGNLT

-4306 AELRIEIDTQV
+4306 AELKIEIDTQV

-4375 EFTAG
+4375 QFTAG

-4406 GFTVDTQIDGLS
+4406 GFTVDTQIDSLS

-4440 FEISAREPL
+4440 FEISAREQL

-4530 ITSVTTPRFV
+4530 ITSVTKPRFV

-4556 GVSYSVTANGNNLWE
+4556 GVSYPVTANGNNLWE

-4620 TGNSNSDNLT
+4620 TGSSNSDNLT

-4662 QTITV
+4662 HTITV

-4720 PSIDDQHEAT
+4720 PSIDDQYEAT

-4735 FKGFAEAFSTIMIQW
+4735 FKGLAEAFSTIMIQW

-5081 QQKEILI
+5081 QQKDILI

-5227 DGKLVNVVMVEADGT
+5227 DGKLVNVVMVEADGS

-5262 DVAGNTEVSKDYSV
+5262 DVAGNTQVSKNYSV

-5580 THIKVFTSELDDNKS
+5580 THIQVFTSELDDNKS
-5595 SSKTEWWSNSDLIT
+5595 SSKTDWWSNSSTIT
-5609 MRGTGE
+5609 MRGMGE

-5636 TGRWELSTD
+5636 NGQWELSTD
-5645 KLPEGTYDISLVIED
+5645 QLPEGKYDITLSIED
-5660 SAGNRWED
+5660 HAGNRKEE
-5668 VREIFIDRTPPN
+5668 VHEIFIDRTPPN

-5709 DSEGNTYTLTVP
+5709 DSNGNTYTLTVP

-5868 EDNGASDSDNVTNH
+5868 EDNGVSDSDNVTNH

-5906 GVTDIYQAT
+5906 GVTDTYQAT

-5923 TPPAAWNDGNYT
+5923 TPPAAWNDGTYT

-5975 ATATAVTPPES
+5975 ATPTAVTPPES
-5986 ETVNAESATH
+5986 ETVNAESDTH
-5996 LRTEP
+5996 LRTVP
-6001 SAAEESVVKVTA
+6001 SAAEESVVKETA

-6021 DSGDEIDRSISQTPS
+6021 NSGDEIDRSISQTPS

-6049 IMFEGEEFTLPITNQ
+6049 VMFEGEEFTLPITNQ

-6089 NDFLIKE
+6089 DDFLIKE

-6111 MNVRGKTED
+6111 MNARGKTED

>member
-246 AAESNSG
+246 ATESNSG

-627 IAPVPPTVSLEDY
+627 VAPVPPTVSLEDF

-1033 DSGIS
+1033 DSGVS

-1056 PDIISVQVWDAM
+1056 PDIISVQVWDAA

-1106 AGNKANSAIFDF
+1106 AGNKANSAVFDF

-1211 TNYSAP
+1211 TSYSAP

-1373 TTFDATKGTGGWTFT
+1373 TTFDATKGTGGWSFT
-1388 PPTSWAD
+1388 PTGAWAD

-1434 DSGIPDDNLTN
+1434 DSGIPNDNLTN

-1481 GVWDY
+1481 GAWDY

-1494 GGYTLTVEATDE
+1494 GGYTLTVEATDK
-1506 AGNKATQTLDF
+1506 AGNKTTQELDF

-2124 TIVLDNTDDSGT
+2124 TIVLDSTDDSGT
-2136 KGDHLTNVNK
+2136 KGDNLTNVNK

-2200 VRVEDEAGNEKHSA
+2200 VRGEDEAGNEKHSA

-2322 STPVIVLDSADD
+2322 SVPVIVLNSADD
-2334 SGVHGDNMTNH
+2334 TGVQGDNMTNS

-2377 TKDAGGWTFT
+2377 TKGTGGWSFT

-2451 VTVPTDVNVVRL
+2451 VKVPMDVN
-2463 SIDGGKTWFNATQS
+2463 
-2477 ATPGVWDYIWPDD
+2477 
-2490 VADGGYTL
+2490 
-2498 TVEATDEAG
+2498 E
-2507 NKATQTLDFTIDTT
+2507 
-2521 LSVPTLSLDSAD
+2521 
-2533 DSGIAGDNITNVKT
+2533 
-2547 PGFTLNNIDTDVS
+2547 
-2560 RVIVEVMHNGIKQ
+2560 
-2573 EVPLVQTGGQWRF
+2573 
-2586 APTSDWADGDYIL
+2586 
-2599 TVKVEDRAGNV
+2599 
-2610 KQSAP
+2610 
-2615 LTVTVDTH
+2615 
-2623 IAIDRIELV
+2623 
-2632 NDSGIPG
+2632 
-2639 DNLTNEARPHFQVTV
+2639 
-2654 PADVNGVRLSIDGG
+2654 
-2668 KTWFDA
+2668 
-2674 TQSATSGVW
+2674 
-2683 DYTWLTNV
+2683 
-2691 ANGPHTLMVEASDK
+2691 
-2705 AGNKTTQKLD
+2705 
-2715 FTIDTILSEPTI
+2715 
-2727 TLDSADDSAA
+2727 
-2737 GDNITNVKMPG
+2737 
-2748 FTLGNIDAD
+2748 
-2757 VTKVVVT
+2757 
-2764 VAHDGKNQQ
+2764 
-2773 IELIKNGGVWRFTP
+2773 
-2787 GAAWTDGDYTL
+2787 
-2798 TVKVEDKAGNTNYSA
+2798 
-2813 PLTVTIDTQT
+2813 
-2823 SIDRIELLNDTGIVG
+2823 
-2838 DNLTNEARPQFHITV
+2838 
-2853 PTDVNSVQLS
+2853 
-2863 LDGGI
+2863 
-2868 NWVNATLT
+2868 
-2876 SDGVWE
+2876 
-2882 YIWPTD
+2882 
-2888 LVENTYTLTVK
+2888 
-2899 ATDVAGNTATETLNF
+2899 
-2914 IIDTT
+2914 
-2919 LSTPTITLDSADDSG
+2919 
-2934 TANDNKTNVKTP
+2934 
-2946 GFIIGGIDSDVTQV
+2946 
-2960 VVQVMRDGHS
+2960 
-2970 EEVEL
+2970 
-2975 TQTNGQWRFVPGSA
+2975 
-2989 WTDGDYTLT
+2989 
-2998 VTVKDEAGNIRHS
+2998 
-3011 APLTVTIDTQITI
+3011 
-3024 DHIELVN
+3024 
-3031 DSGIPDDNLTNNV
+3031 
-3044 RPHFQVTV
+3044 
-3052 PTDVNVVRLSI
+3052 VRLSI

-3106 KTTQQLD
+3106 QTTQKLD

-3124 IVLDNTDDSGTKGD
+3124 IVLDSTDDSGTKGD
-3138 NLTNVNK
+3138 NLTNANK
-3145 PTFLLGN
+3145 PTFILGN
-3152 IDADARYVTVEVQHG
+3152 IDADARYVTVEVQYG

-3320 STPTIAMDSRDDTG
+3320 STPTITMDSRDDTG

-3353 DADAHSVILRITQG
+3353 DSDAQSVILRITQG

-3412 PLVVT
+3412 PLIVT

-3468 WVSATQGI
+3468 WVSAAQGI

-3613 TVTVDTQIAIDRIE
+3613 TVTVDTQIAIDHIE

-3716 ITLLTPTIELAP
+3716 ITLMTPTIELAP

-3839 DRLTNHDRPVFDIH
+3839 DRLTNHDRPVFDIR

-4530 ITSVTTPRFV
+4530 ITSVTKPRFV

-4556 GVSYSVTANGNNLWE
+4556 GVSYPVTANGNNLWE

-4829 NKTPTLIGSTLP
+4829 NKTPTLVGNTLP
-4841 NTIVSIYVD
+4841 NAIVSIYVD

-4967 DGNYELTFKVEDV
+4967 DGNYVLTFKVEDV

-5299 DLITNHNKPVLVGTA
+5299 DLITSHNKPVLVGTA

-5334 LEDGTWS
+5334 LEDRTWS

-5385 AMVAGS
+5385 VMMAGS

-5407 TFSIFGEMN
+5407 AFSIYGEMN

-5471 FTIDTFN
+5471 FTIDTLN

-5529 LNVGEVWVNEKGHW
+5529 LNVGEVWVNDKGHW

-5580 THIKVFTSELDDNKS
+5580 THIQVFTSELDDNKS
-5595 SSKTEWWSNSDLIT
+5595 SSKTDWWSNSSTIT
-5609 MRGTGE
+5609 MRGMGE

-5636 TGRWELSTD
+5636 NGQWELSTD
-5645 KLPEGTYDISLVIED
+5645 QLPEGKYDITLSIED
-5660 SAGNRWED
+5660 NAGNRKEE
-5668 VREIFIDRTPPN
+5668 VHEIFIDRTPPN

-5709 DSEGNTYTLTVP
+5709 DSNGNTYTLTVP

-5742 VDAIGNRSDDVPL
+5742 VDAIGNRSDDVSL

-5868 EDNGASDSDNVTNH
+5868 EDNGVSDSDNVTNH

-5906 GVTDIYQAT
+5906 GVTDTYQAT

-5923 TPPAAWNDGNYT
+5923 TPPAAWNDGTYT

-5996 LRTEP
+5996 LRTVP
-6001 SAAEESVVKVTA
+6001 SAAEESVVKETA

-6111 MNVRGKTED
+6111 MNARGKTED

>member
-42 PRGSVIIVNGALYSS
+42 PHGAVIIVNGALYSS

-429 TIAPEKPTI
+429 TIPPEKPTI

-627 IAPVPPTVSLEDY
+627 IAPVPPTVSLEDF

-1033 DSGIS
+1033 DSGIA

-1106 AGNKANSAIFDF
+1106 AGNKANSAVFDF

-1188 IPGNTWADGSYTL
+1188 TPGNTWADGSYTL

-1211 TNYSAP
+1211 TSYSAP

-1319 DTTLSVPVIVLDSAD
+1319 DTTLSVPVIVLNSAD
-1334 DTGIQGDNMTNS
+1334 DTGVQGDNMTNR

-1373 TTFDATKGTGGWTFT
+1373 TTFDATKGTGGWSFT
-1388 PPTSWAD
+1388 PTGAWAD

-1434 DSGIPDDNLTN
+1434 DSGIPNDNLTN

-1468 GKTWFNATQSATP
+1468 GKTWFNATQNATP

-1506 AGNKATQTLDF
+1506 AGNKTTQTLDF

-1637 IPGDNLTNE
+1637 IPDDNLTNE

-1702 ASDKAGNK
+1702 ATDKAGNK
-1710 TTQKLDFTIDT
+1710 TTQKLDFIIDT
-1721 ILSEP
+1721 LLSEP

-1848 QFHITVPTDVN
+1848 QFHITVATDVN

-2013 PLTVTIDTQITI
+2013 PLTVTIDTQIAI

-2039 NLTNNVR
+2039 NLTN
-2046 PHFQVTVPTDVNVVR
+2046 
-2061 LSIDGGKT
+2061 
-2069 WFNATQSA
+2069 
-2077 TPGVWDYTW
+2077 
-2086 LADVGE
+2086 
-2092 GKHTLTVEA
+2092 EA
-2101 TDKAGNKTTQ
+2101 
-2111 QLDFIIDTLLSEP
+2111 
-2124 TIVLDNTDDSGT
+2124 
-2136 KGDHLTNVNK
+2136 
-2146 PTFLL
+2146 
-2151 GNIDADAR
+2151 
-2159 YVTVEVQ
+2159 
-2166 HGGTKEVLTA
+2166 
-2176 TKDATGN
+2176 
-2183 WSVTPTG
+2183 
-2190 TWADGDYTLT
+2190 
-2200 VRVEDEAGNEKHSA
+2200 
-2214 SLTVTVDT
+2214 
-2222 QITIDVIELVNDN
+2222 
-2235 GIPGDNMTNDAHPQF
+2235 
-2250 RVTVP
+2250 
-2255 GDVNE
+2255 
-2260 VSLSIDGGV
+2260 
-2269 TWVKATQSA
+2269 
-2278 TPGVWNYTWPGTV
+2278 
-2291 PDGDYTLNVK
+2291 
-2301 ATDNAGN
+2301 
-2308 TVTETLHFTIDTTL
+2308 
-2322 STPVIVLDSADD
+2322 
-2334 SGVHGDNMTNH
+2334 
-2345 TQPTFALQH
+2345 
-2354 IDDDAVRVTVS
+2354 
-2365 VEHGGVTTTFDA
+2365 
-2377 TKDAGGWTFT
+2377 
-2387 PTGAWADGDYTLSV
+2387 
-2401 SVEDKAGNTSH
+2401 
-2412 SASLTVTV
+2412 
-2420 DTQIAINNIELVN
+2420 
-2433 DSGIP
+2433 
-2438 DDNLTNNVRPHFQ
+2438 
-2451 VTVPTDVNVVRL
+2451 
-2463 SIDGGKTWFNATQS
+2463 
-2477 ATPGVWDYIWPDD
+2477 
-2490 VADGGYTL
+2490 
-2498 TVEATDEAG
+2498 
-2507 NKATQTLDFTIDTT
+2507 
-2521 LSVPTLSLDSAD
+2521 
-2533 DSGIAGDNITNVKT
+2533 
-2547 PGFTLNNIDTDVS
+2547 
-2560 RVIVEVMHNGIKQ
+2560 
-2573 EVPLVQTGGQWRF
+2573 
-2586 APTSDWADGDYIL
+2586 
-2599 TVKVEDRAGNV
+2599 
-2610 KQSAP
+2610 
-2615 LTVTVDTH
+2615 
-2623 IAIDRIELV
+2623 
-2632 NDSGIPG
+2632 
-2639 DNLTNEARPHFQVTV
+2639 
-2654 PADVNGVRLSIDGG
+2654 
-2668 KTWFDA
+2668 
-2674 TQSATSGVW
+2674 
-2683 DYTWLTNV
+2683 
-2691 ANGPHTLMVEASDK
+2691 
-2705 AGNKTTQKLD
+2705 
-2715 FTIDTILSEPTI
+2715 
-2727 TLDSADDSAA
+2727 
-2737 GDNITNVKMPG
+2737 
-2748 FTLGNIDAD
+2748 
-2757 VTKVVVT
+2757 
-2764 VAHDGKNQQ
+2764 
-2773 IELIKNGGVWRFTP
+2773 
-2787 GAAWTDGDYTL
+2787 
-2798 TVKVEDKAGNTNYSA
+2798 
-2813 PLTVTIDTQT
+2813 
-2823 SIDRIELLNDTGIVG
+2823 
-2838 DNLTNEARPQFHITV
+2838 
-2853 PTDVNSVQLS
+2853 
-2863 LDGGI
+2863 
-2868 NWVNATLT
+2868 
-2876 SDGVWE
+2876 
-2882 YIWPTD
+2882 
-2888 LVENTYTLTVK
+2888 
-2899 ATDVAGNTATETLNF
+2899 
-2914 IIDTT
+2914 
-2919 LSTPTITLDSADDSG
+2919 
-2934 TANDNKTNVKTP
+2934 
-2946 GFIIGGIDSDVTQV
+2946 
-2960 VVQVMRDGHS
+2960 
-2970 EEVEL
+2970 
-2975 TQTNGQWRFVPGSA
+2975 
-2989 WTDGDYTLT
+2989 
-2998 VTVKDEAGNIRHS
+2998 
-3011 APLTVTIDTQITI
+3011 
-3024 DHIELVN
+3024 
-3031 DSGIPDDNLTNNV
+3031 

-3152 IDADARYVTVEVQHG
+3152 IDADARYVTVEVQHGGTKEVLTATKDATGNWSVTPTGTWADGDYTLTVRVEDEAGNEKHSASLTVTVDTQITIDAIELVNDNGIPGDNMTNDAHPQFRVTVPGDVNEVSLSIDGGVTWVKATQSATPGVWNYTWPGTVPDGDYTLNVKATDNAGNTVTETLHFTIDTTLSTPVIVLDSADDTGIQGDNMTNRTQPTFNLQHIDDDAVRVTVSVEHGGVTTTFDATKGVGGWTFTPPTSWGAGDYTLSVSVEDKAGNTSHSASLTVTVDTQIAINNIELVNDSGIPDDNLTNNVRPHFQVKVPTDVNEVRLSIDGGKTWFNATQSATPGVWDYTWLADVGEGKHTLTVEATDKAGNQTTQKLDFIIDTMLSEPTIVLDSTDDSGTKGDNLTNANKPTFILGNIDADARYVTVEVQYG

-3412 PLVVT
+3412 PLIVT

-3468 WVSATQGI
+3468 WVSAAQGI

-3613 TVTVDTQIAIDRIE
+3613 TVTVDTQIAIDHIE

-3693 TLTVEVTDGAGNKM
+3693 TLIVEVTDGAGNKM
-3707 TETLNFTID
+3707 TGTLDFTID

-3839 DRLTNHDRPVFDIH
+3839 DRLTNHDRPVFDIR

-4306 AELRIEIDTQV
+4306 AELKIEIDTQV

-4530 ITSVTTPRFV
+4530 ITSVTKPRFV

-4556 GVSYSVTANGNNLWE
+4556 GVSYPVTANGNNLWE

-4894 TAVDVTIDTE
+4894 TAVDLTIDTE

-4967 DGNYELTFKVEDV
+4967 DGNYVLTFKVEDV

-5299 DLITNHNKPVLVGTA
+5299 DLITSHNKPVLVGTA

-5385 AMVAGS
+5385 VMMAGS

-5407 TFSIFGEMN
+5407 AFSIYGEMN

-5529 LNVGEVWVNEKGHW
+5529 LNVGEVWANDKGHW

-5548 PLYFTEGQLDIT
+5548 PLYFTEGQLDIN

-5580 THIKVFTSELDDNKS
+5580 THIQVFTSELDDNKS
-5595 SSKTEWWSNSDLIT
+5595 SSKTDWWSNSSTIT
-5609 MRGTGE
+5609 MRGMGE

-5636 TGRWELSTD
+5636 NGKWELSTD
-5645 KLPEGTYDISLVIED
+5645 QLPEGKYDITLSIED
-5660 SAGNRWED
+5660 NAGNRKEE
-5668 VREIFIDRTPPN
+5668 VHEIFIDRTPPN

-5709 DSEGNTYTLTVP
+5709 DSNGNTYTLTVP

-5923 TPPAAWNDGNYT
+5923 TPPAAWNDGTYT

-5965 DSQHDDASDD
+5965 DSQHNDASDD
-5975 ATATAVTPPES
+5975 ATAIAVTPPES

-5996 LRTEP
+5996 LRTVP
-6001 SAAEESVVKVTA
+6001 SAAEESVVKETA

-6049 IMFEGEEFTLPITNQ
+6049 VMFEGEEFTLPITNQ

-6089 NDFLIKE
+6089 DDFLIKE

-6111 MNVRGKTED
+6111 MNARGKTED

>member
-246 AAESNSG
+246 ATESNSG

-627 IAPVPPTVSLEDY
+627 VAPVPPTVSLEDF

-1033 DSGIS
+1033 DSGVS

-1056 PDIISVQVWDAM
+1056 PDIISVQVWDAA

-1106 AGNKANSAIFDF
+1106 AGNKANSAVFDF

-1211 TNYSAP
+1211 TSYSAP

-1373 TTFDATKGTGGWTFT
+1373 TTFDATKGTGGWSFT
-1388 PPTSWAD
+1388 PTGAWAD

-1434 DSGIPDDNLTN
+1434 DSGIPNDNLTN

-1481 GVWDY
+1481 GAWDY

-1494 GGYTLTVEATDE
+1494 GGYTLTVEATDK
-1506 AGNKATQTLDF
+1506 AGNKTTQELDF

-2124 TIVLDNTDDSGT
+2124 TIVLDSTDDSGT
-2136 KGDHLTNVNK
+2136 KGDNLTNVNK

-2322 STPVIVLDSADD
+2322 SVPVIVLNSADD
-2334 SGVHGDNMTNH
+2334 TGVQGDNMTNS

-2377 TKDAGGWTFT
+2377 TKGTGGWSFT

-2451 VTVPTDVNVVRL
+2451 VKVPMDVN
-2463 SIDGGKTWFNATQS
+2463 
-2477 ATPGVWDYIWPDD
+2477 
-2490 VADGGYTL
+2490 
-2498 TVEATDEAG
+2498 E
-2507 NKATQTLDFTIDTT
+2507 
-2521 LSVPTLSLDSAD
+2521 
-2533 DSGIAGDNITNVKT
+2533 
-2547 PGFTLNNIDTDVS
+2547 
-2560 RVIVEVMHNGIKQ
+2560 
-2573 EVPLVQTGGQWRF
+2573 
-2586 APTSDWADGDYIL
+2586 
-2599 TVKVEDRAGNV
+2599 
-2610 KQSAP
+2610 
-2615 LTVTVDTH
+2615 
-2623 IAIDRIELV
+2623 
-2632 NDSGIPG
+2632 
-2639 DNLTNEARPHFQVTV
+2639 
-2654 PADVNGVRLSIDGG
+2654 
-2668 KTWFDA
+2668 
-2674 TQSATSGVW
+2674 
-2683 DYTWLTNV
+2683 
-2691 ANGPHTLMVEASDK
+2691 
-2705 AGNKTTQKLD
+2705 
-2715 FTIDTILSEPTI
+2715 
-2727 TLDSADDSAA
+2727 
-2737 GDNITNVKMPG
+2737 
-2748 FTLGNIDAD
+2748 
-2757 VTKVVVT
+2757 
-2764 VAHDGKNQQ
+2764 
-2773 IELIKNGGVWRFTP
+2773 
-2787 GAAWTDGDYTL
+2787 
-2798 TVKVEDKAGNTNYSA
+2798 
-2813 PLTVTIDTQT
+2813 
-2823 SIDRIELLNDTGIVG
+2823 
-2838 DNLTNEARPQFHITV
+2838 
-2853 PTDVNSVQLS
+2853 
-2863 LDGGI
+2863 
-2868 NWVNATLT
+2868 
-2876 SDGVWE
+2876 
-2882 YIWPTD
+2882 
-2888 LVENTYTLTVK
+2888 
-2899 ATDVAGNTATETLNF
+2899 
-2914 IIDTT
+2914 
-2919 LSTPTITLDSADDSG
+2919 
-2934 TANDNKTNVKTP
+2934 
-2946 GFIIGGIDSDVTQV
+2946 
-2960 VVQVMRDGHS
+2960 
-2970 EEVEL
+2970 
-2975 TQTNGQWRFVPGSA
+2975 
-2989 WTDGDYTLT
+2989 
-2998 VTVKDEAGNIRHS
+2998 
-3011 APLTVTIDTQITI
+3011 
-3024 DHIELVN
+3024 
-3031 DSGIPDDNLTNNV
+3031 
-3044 RPHFQVTV
+3044 
-3052 PTDVNVVRLSI
+3052 VRLSI

-3106 KTTQQLD
+3106 QTTQKLD

-3124 IVLDNTDDSGTKGD
+3124 IVLDSTDDSGTKGD
-3138 NLTNVNK
+3138 NLTNANK
-3145 PTFLLGN
+3145 PTFILGN
-3152 IDADARYVTVEVQHG
+3152 IDADARYVTVEVQYG

-3320 STPTIAMDSRDDTG
+3320 STPTITMDSRDDTG

-3353 DADAHSVILRITQG
+3353 DSDAQSVILRITQG

-3412 PLVVT
+3412 PLIVT

-3468 WVSATQGI
+3468 WVSAAQGI

-3613 TVTVDTQIAIDRIE
+3613 TVTVDTQIAIDHIE

-3716 ITLLTPTIELAP
+3716 ITLMTPTIELAP

-3839 DRLTNHDRPVFDIH
+3839 DRLTNHDRPVFDIR

-4530 ITSVTTPRFV
+4530 ITSVTKPRFV

-4556 GVSYSVTANGNNLWE
+4556 GVSYPVTANGNNLWE

-4649 TIVDDKSGREVLK
+4649 TIVDDKSGQEVLK

-4829 NKTPTLIGSTLP
+4829 NKTPTLVGNTLP
-4841 NTIVSIYVD
+4841 NAIVSIYVD

-4967 DGNYELTFKVEDV
+4967 DGNYVLTFKVEDV

-5299 DLITNHNKPVLVGTA
+5299 DLITSHNKPVLVGTA

-5385 AMVAGS
+5385 VMMAGS

-5407 TFSIFGEMN
+5407 AFSIYGEMN

-5471 FTIDTFN
+5471 FTIDTLN

-5529 LNVGEVWVNEKGHW
+5529 LNVGEVWVNDKGHW

-5580 THIKVFTSELDDNKS
+5580 THIQVFTSELDDNKS
-5595 SSKTEWWSNSDLIT
+5595 SSKTDWWSNSSTIT
-5609 MRGTGE
+5609 MRGMGE

-5636 TGRWELSTD
+5636 NGQWELSTD
-5645 KLPEGTYDISLVIED
+5645 QLPEGKYDITLSIED
-5660 SAGNRWED
+5660 NAGNRKEE
-5668 VREIFIDRTPPN
+5668 VHEIFIDRTPPN

-5709 DSEGNTYTLTVP
+5709 DSNGNTYTLTVP

-5742 VDAIGNRSDDVPL
+5742 VDAIGNRSDDVSL

-5868 EDNGASDSDNVTNH
+5868 EDNGVSDSDNVTNH

-5906 GVTDIYQAT
+5906 GVTDTYQAT

-5923 TPPAAWNDGNYT
+5923 TPPAAWNDGTYT

-5996 LRTEP
+5996 LRTVP
-6001 SAAEESVVKVTA
+6001 SAAEESVVKETA

-6111 MNVRGKTED
+6111 MNARGKTED

>member
-307 GTYNLEAEAKTADGS
+307 GAYNLEAEAKTADGS

-429 TIAPEKPTI
+429 TIPPEKPTI

-627 IAPVPPTVSLEDY
+627 IAPVPPTVSLEDF

-1033 DSGIS
+1033 DSGIA

-1106 AGNKANSAIFDF
+1106 AGNKANSAVFDF

-1188 IPGNTWADGSYTL
+1188 TPGNTWADGSYTL

-1211 TNYSAP
+1211 TSYSAP

-1319 DTTLSVPVIVLDSAD
+1319 DTTLSVPVIVLNSAD
-1334 DTGIQGDNMTNS
+1334 DTGVQGDNMTNR

-1481 GVWDY
+1481 GAWDY

-1494 GGYTLTVEATDE
+1494 GGYTLTVEATDK
-1506 AGNKATQTLDF
+1506 AGNKTTQELDF

-1710 TTQKLDFTIDT
+1710 TTQKLDFIIDT
-1721 ILSEP
+1721 LLSEP

-2124 TIVLDNTDDSGT
+2124 TIVLDSTDDSGT
-2136 KGDHLTNVNK
+2136 KGDNLTNVNK

-2322 STPVIVLDSADD
+2322 SVPVIVLNSADD
-2334 SGVHGDNMTNH
+2334 TGVQGDNMTNS

-2377 TKDAGGWTFT
+2377 TKGTGGWTFT
-2387 PTGAWADGDYTLSV
+2387 PPTSWADGDYTLSV

-2451 VTVPTDVNVVRL
+2451 VKVPTDVN
-2463 SIDGGKTWFNATQS
+2463 
-2477 ATPGVWDYIWPDD
+2477 
-2490 VADGGYTL
+2490 
-2498 TVEATDEAG
+2498 E
-2507 NKATQTLDFTIDTT
+2507 
-2521 LSVPTLSLDSAD
+2521 
-2533 DSGIAGDNITNVKT
+2533 
-2547 PGFTLNNIDTDVS
+2547 
-2560 RVIVEVMHNGIKQ
+2560 
-2573 EVPLVQTGGQWRF
+2573 
-2586 APTSDWADGDYIL
+2586 
-2599 TVKVEDRAGNV
+2599 
-2610 KQSAP
+2610 
-2615 LTVTVDTH
+2615 
-2623 IAIDRIELV
+2623 
-2632 NDSGIPG
+2632 
-2639 DNLTNEARPHFQVTV
+2639 
-2654 PADVNGVRLSIDGG
+2654 
-2668 KTWFDA
+2668 
-2674 TQSATSGVW
+2674 
-2683 DYTWLTNV
+2683 
-2691 ANGPHTLMVEASDK
+2691 
-2705 AGNKTTQKLD
+2705 
-2715 FTIDTILSEPTI
+2715 
-2727 TLDSADDSAA
+2727 
-2737 GDNITNVKMPG
+2737 
-2748 FTLGNIDAD
+2748 
-2757 VTKVVVT
+2757 
-2764 VAHDGKNQQ
+2764 
-2773 IELIKNGGVWRFTP
+2773 
-2787 GAAWTDGDYTL
+2787 
-2798 TVKVEDKAGNTNYSA
+2798 
-2813 PLTVTIDTQT
+2813 
-2823 SIDRIELLNDTGIVG
+2823 
-2838 DNLTNEARPQFHITV
+2838 
-2853 PTDVNSVQLS
+2853 
-2863 LDGGI
+2863 
-2868 NWVNATLT
+2868 
-2876 SDGVWE
+2876 
-2882 YIWPTD
+2882 
-2888 LVENTYTLTVK
+2888 
-2899 ATDVAGNTATETLNF
+2899 
-2914 IIDTT
+2914 
-2919 LSTPTITLDSADDSG
+2919 
-2934 TANDNKTNVKTP
+2934 
-2946 GFIIGGIDSDVTQV
+2946 
-2960 VVQVMRDGHS
+2960 
-2970 EEVEL
+2970 
-2975 TQTNGQWRFVPGSA
+2975 
-2989 WTDGDYTLT
+2989 
-2998 VTVKDEAGNIRHS
+2998 
-3011 APLTVTIDTQITI
+3011 
-3024 DHIELVN
+3024 
-3031 DSGIPDDNLTNNV
+3031 
-3044 RPHFQVTV
+3044 
-3052 PTDVNVVRLSI
+3052 VRLSI

-3106 KTTQQLD
+3106 QTTQKLD
-3113 FIIDTLLSEPT
+3113 FIIDTMLSEPT
-3124 IVLDNTDDSGTKGD
+3124 IVLDSTDDSGTKGD
-3138 NLTNVNK
+3138 NLTNANK
-3145 PTFLLGN
+3145 PTFILGN
-3152 IDADARYVTVEVQHG
+3152 IDADARYVTVEVQYG

-3320 STPTIAMDSRDDTG
+3320 STPTITMDSRDDTG

-3353 DADAHSVILRITQG
+3353 DSDAQSVILRITQG

-3412 PLVVT
+3412 PLIVT

-3468 WVSATQGI
+3468 WVSAAQGI

-3613 TVTVDTQIAIDRIE
+3613 TVTVDTQIAIDHIE

-3707 TETLNFTID
+3707 KETLNFTID
-3716 ITLLTPTIELAP
+3716 ITLMTPTIELAP

-3839 DRLTNHDRPVFDIH
+3839 DRLTNHDRPVFDIR

-4306 AELRIEIDTQV
+4306 AELKIEIDTQV

-4530 ITSVTTPRFV
+4530 ITSVTKPRFV

-4556 GVSYSVTANGNNLWE
+4556 GVSYPVTANGNNLWE

-4829 NKTPTLIGSTLP
+4829 NKTPTLVGNTLP
-4841 NTIVSIYVD
+4841 NAIVSIYVD
-4850 GVKVGEA
+4850 GVEVGEA

-4967 DGNYELTFKVEDV
+4967 DGNYVLTFKVEDV

-5035 LTIRNPQGVVIATL
+5035 LTIRSPQGVVIATL

-5081 QQKEILI
+5081 QQKDILI

-5341 YQFDNALKDGEY
+5341 YQFDNVLKDGEY

-5407 TFSIFGEMN
+5407 TFSISGEMN

-5580 THIKVFTSELDDNKS
+5580 THIQVFTSELDDNKS
-5595 SSKTEWWSNSDLIT
+5595 SSKTDWWSNSSTIT
-5609 MRGTGE
+5609 MRGMGE

-5636 TGRWELSTD
+5636 NGQWELSTD
-5645 KLPEGTYDISLVIED
+5645 QLPEGKYDITLSIED
-5660 SAGNRWED
+5660 NAGNRKEE
-5668 VREIFIDRTPPN
+5668 VHEIFIDRTPPN

-5709 DSEGNTYTLTVP
+5709 DSNGNTYTLTVP

-5742 VDAIGNRSDDVPL
+5742 VDAIGNRSDDVSL

-5868 EDNGASDSDNVTNH
+5868 EDNGVSDSDNVTNH

-5906 GVTDIYQAT
+5906 GVTDTYQAT

-5923 TPPAAWNDGNYT
+5923 TPPAAWNDGTYT

-5996 LRTEP
+5996 LRTVP
-6001 SAAEESVVKVTA
+6001 SAAEESVVKETA

-6111 MNVRGKTED
+6111 MNARGKTED

>member
-429 TIAPEKPTI
+429 TIPPEKPTI

-529 RISYFSAEIETTNDS
+529 RISYFSAEIETTDDS

-588 EWTFNFTSDSVEGI
+588 EWTFNFTSDSVEGV

-627 IAPVPPTVSLEDY
+627 VAPVPPTVSLEDY

-1033 DSGIS
+1033 DSGIA

-1056 PDIISVQVWDAM
+1056 PDIISVQVWDAA

-1106 AGNKANSAIFDF
+1106 AGNKANSAVFDF

-1434 DSGIPDDNLTN
+1434 DSGIPNDNLTN

-1481 GVWDY
+1481 GAWDY

-1637 IPGDNLTNE
+1637 IPDDNLTNE

-2046 PHFQVTVPTDVNVVR
+2046 PQFQVTVPTDVNVVR

-2069 WFNATQSA
+2069 WFNATQSS

-2124 TIVLDNTDDSGT
+2124 TIVLDSTDDSGT
-2136 KGDHLTNVNK
+2136 KGDNLTNVNK

-2322 STPVIVLDSADD
+2322 SVPVIVLNSADD
-2334 SGVHGDNMTNH
+2334 TGVQGDNMTNS

-2377 TKDAGGWTFT
+2377 TKGVGGWSFT

-2451 VTVPTDVNVVRL
+2451 VKVPTDVN
-2463 SIDGGKTWFNATQS
+2463 
-2477 ATPGVWDYIWPDD
+2477 
-2490 VADGGYTL
+2490 
-2498 TVEATDEAG
+2498 E
-2507 NKATQTLDFTIDTT
+2507 
-2521 LSVPTLSLDSAD
+2521 
-2533 DSGIAGDNITNVKT
+2533 
-2547 PGFTLNNIDTDVS
+2547 
-2560 RVIVEVMHNGIKQ
+2560 
-2573 EVPLVQTGGQWRF
+2573 
-2586 APTSDWADGDYIL
+2586 
-2599 TVKVEDRAGNV
+2599 
-2610 KQSAP
+2610 
-2615 LTVTVDTH
+2615 
-2623 IAIDRIELV
+2623 
-2632 NDSGIPG
+2632 
-2639 DNLTNEARPHFQVTV
+2639 
-2654 PADVNGVRLSIDGG
+2654 
-2668 KTWFDA
+2668 
-2674 TQSATSGVW
+2674 
-2683 DYTWLTNV
+2683 
-2691 ANGPHTLMVEASDK
+2691 
-2705 AGNKTTQKLD
+2705 
-2715 FTIDTILSEPTI
+2715 
-2727 TLDSADDSAA
+2727 
-2737 GDNITNVKMPG
+2737 
-2748 FTLGNIDAD
+2748 
-2757 VTKVVVT
+2757 
-2764 VAHDGKNQQ
+2764 
-2773 IELIKNGGVWRFTP
+2773 
-2787 GAAWTDGDYTL
+2787 
-2798 TVKVEDKAGNTNYSA
+2798 
-2813 PLTVTIDTQT
+2813 
-2823 SIDRIELLNDTGIVG
+2823 
-2838 DNLTNEARPQFHITV
+2838 
-2853 PTDVNSVQLS
+2853 
-2863 LDGGI
+2863 
-2868 NWVNATLT
+2868 
-2876 SDGVWE
+2876 
-2882 YIWPTD
+2882 
-2888 LVENTYTLTVK
+2888 
-2899 ATDVAGNTATETLNF
+2899 
-2914 IIDTT
+2914 
-2919 LSTPTITLDSADDSG
+2919 
-2934 TANDNKTNVKTP
+2934 
-2946 GFIIGGIDSDVTQV
+2946 
-2960 VVQVMRDGHS
+2960 
-2970 EEVEL
+2970 
-2975 TQTNGQWRFVPGSA
+2975 
-2989 WTDGDYTLT
+2989 
-2998 VTVKDEAGNIRHS
+2998 
-3011 APLTVTIDTQITI
+3011 
-3024 DHIELVN
+3024 
-3031 DSGIPDDNLTNNV
+3031 
-3044 RPHFQVTV
+3044 
-3052 PTDVNVVRLSI
+3052 VRLSI

-3106 KTTQQLD
+3106 QTTQKLD
-3113 FIIDTLLSEPT
+3113 FIIDTMLSEPT
-3124 IVLDNTDDSGTKGD
+3124 IVLDSTDDSGTKGD

-3613 TVTVDTQIAIDRIE
+3613 TVTVDTQIAIDHIE

-3716 ITLLTPTIELAP
+3716 ITLMTPTIELAP

-3839 DRLTNHDRPVFDIH
+3839 DRLTNHDRPVFDIR

-3873 EEAAVFTNGQWRFT
+3873 EEAAVFTNGQWRFA

-4556 GVSYSVTANGNNLWE
+4556 GVSYPVTANGNNLWE

-4955 GHWGVVLPALGN
+4955 GYWGVVLPALGN

-5986 ETVNAESATH
+5986 ETVNAESDTH
-5996 LRTEP
+5996 LRTVP
-6001 SAAEESVVKVTA
+6001 SAAEESVVKETA

-6049 IMFEGEEFTLPITNQ
+6049 VMFEGEEFTLPITNQ

-6089 NDFLIKE
+6089 DDFLIKE

-6111 MNVRGKTED
+6111 MNARGKTED

>member
-307 GTYNLEAEAKTADGS
+307 GAYNLEAEAKTADGS

-373 IYVDNKLVASVDVDK
+373 IYVDNKLIASVDVDK

-429 TIAPEKPTI
+429 TIPPEKPTI

-627 IAPVPPTVSLEDY
+627 IAPVPPTVSLEDF

-1033 DSGIS
+1033 DSGIA

-1106 AGNKANSAIFDF
+1106 AGNKANSAVFDF

-1188 IPGNTWADGSYTL
+1188 TPGNTWADGSYTL

-1211 TNYSAP
+1211 TSYSAP

-1319 DTTLSVPVIVLDSAD
+1319 DTTLSVPVIVLNSAD
-1334 DTGIQGDNMTNS
+1334 DTGVQGDNMTNR

-1481 GVWDY
+1481 GAWDY

-1494 GGYTLTVEATDE
+1494 GGYTLTVEATDK
-1506 AGNKATQTLDF
+1506 AGNKTTQELDF

-1710 TTQKLDFTIDT
+1710 TTQKLDFIIDT
-1721 ILSEP
+1721 LLSEP

-2124 TIVLDNTDDSGT
+2124 TIVLDSTDDSGT
-2136 KGDHLTNVNK
+2136 KGDNLTNVNK

-2322 STPVIVLDSADD
+2322 SVPVIVLNSADD
-2334 SGVHGDNMTNH
+2334 TGVQGDNMTNS

-2377 TKDAGGWTFT
+2377 TKGVGGWSFT

-2451 VTVPTDVNVVRL
+2451 VKVPTDVN
-2463 SIDGGKTWFNATQS
+2463 
-2477 ATPGVWDYIWPDD
+2477 
-2490 VADGGYTL
+2490 
-2498 TVEATDEAG
+2498 E
-2507 NKATQTLDFTIDTT
+2507 
-2521 LSVPTLSLDSAD
+2521 
-2533 DSGIAGDNITNVKT
+2533 
-2547 PGFTLNNIDTDVS
+2547 
-2560 RVIVEVMHNGIKQ
+2560 
-2573 EVPLVQTGGQWRF
+2573 
-2586 APTSDWADGDYIL
+2586 
-2599 TVKVEDRAGNV
+2599 
-2610 KQSAP
+2610 
-2615 LTVTVDTH
+2615 
-2623 IAIDRIELV
+2623 
-2632 NDSGIPG
+2632 
-2639 DNLTNEARPHFQVTV
+2639 
-2654 PADVNGVRLSIDGG
+2654 
-2668 KTWFDA
+2668 
-2674 TQSATSGVW
+2674 
-2683 DYTWLTNV
+2683 
-2691 ANGPHTLMVEASDK
+2691 
-2705 AGNKTTQKLD
+2705 
-2715 FTIDTILSEPTI
+2715 
-2727 TLDSADDSAA
+2727 
-2737 GDNITNVKMPG
+2737 
-2748 FTLGNIDAD
+2748 
-2757 VTKVVVT
+2757 
-2764 VAHDGKNQQ
+2764 
-2773 IELIKNGGVWRFTP
+2773 
-2787 GAAWTDGDYTL
+2787 
-2798 TVKVEDKAGNTNYSA
+2798 
-2813 PLTVTIDTQT
+2813 
-2823 SIDRIELLNDTGIVG
+2823 
-2838 DNLTNEARPQFHITV
+2838 
-2853 PTDVNSVQLS
+2853 
-2863 LDGGI
+2863 
-2868 NWVNATLT
+2868 
-2876 SDGVWE
+2876 
-2882 YIWPTD
+2882 
-2888 LVENTYTLTVK
+2888 
-2899 ATDVAGNTATETLNF
+2899 
-2914 IIDTT
+2914 
-2919 LSTPTITLDSADDSG
+2919 
-2934 TANDNKTNVKTP
+2934 
-2946 GFIIGGIDSDVTQV
+2946 
-2960 VVQVMRDGHS
+2960 
-2970 EEVEL
+2970 
-2975 TQTNGQWRFVPGSA
+2975 
-2989 WTDGDYTLT
+2989 
-2998 VTVKDEAGNIRHS
+2998 
-3011 APLTVTIDTQITI
+3011 
-3024 DHIELVN
+3024 
-3031 DSGIPDDNLTNNV
+3031 
-3044 RPHFQVTV
+3044 
-3052 PTDVNVVRLSI
+3052 VRLSI

-3106 KTTQQLD
+3106 QTTQKLD
-3113 FIIDTLLSEPT
+3113 FIIDTMLSEPT
-3124 IVLDNTDDSGTKGD
+3124 IVLDSTDDSGTKGD
-3138 NLTNVNK
+3138 NLTNANK
-3145 PTFLLGN
+3145 PTFILGN
-3152 IDADARYVTVEVQHG
+3152 IDADARYVTVEVQYG

-3320 STPTIAMDSRDDTG
+3320 STPTITMDSRDDTG

-3353 DADAHSVILRITQG
+3353 DSDAQSVILRITQG

-3412 PLVVT
+3412 PLIVT

-3468 WVSATQGI
+3468 WVSAAQGI

-3613 TVTVDTQIAIDRIE
+3613 TVTVDTQIAIDHIE

-3716 ITLLTPTIELAP
+3716 ITLMTPTIELAP

-3839 DRLTNHDRPVFDIH
+3839 DRLTNHDRPVFDIR

-4306 AELRIEIDTQV
+4306 AELKIEIDTQV

-4530 ITSVTTPRFV
+4530 ITSVTKPRFV

-4556 GVSYSVTANGNNLWE
+4556 GVSYPVTANGNNLWE

-4829 NKTPTLIGSTLP
+4829 NKTPTLVGNTLP
-4841 NTIVSIYVD
+4841 NAIVSIYVD

-4967 DGNYELTFKVEDV
+4967 DGNYVLTFKVEDV

-5035 LTIRNPQGVVIATL
+5035 LTIRSPQGVVIATL

-5081 QQKEILI
+5081 QQKDILI

-5341 YQFDNALKDGEY
+5341 YQFDNVLKDGEY

-5407 TFSIFGEMN
+5407 TFSISGEMN

-5580 THIKVFTSELDDNKS
+5580 THIQVFTSELDDNKS
-5595 SSKTEWWSNSDLIT
+5595 SSKTDWWSNSSTIT
-5609 MRGTGE
+5609 MRGMGE

-5636 TGRWELSTD
+5636 NGQWELSTD
-5645 KLPEGTYDISLVIED
+5645 QLPEGKYDITLSIED
-5660 SAGNRWED
+5660 NAGNRKEE
-5668 VREIFIDRTPPN
+5668 VHEIFIDRTPPN

-5709 DSEGNTYTLTVP
+5709 DSNGNTYTLTVP

-5742 VDAIGNRSDDVPL
+5742 VDAIGNRSDDVSL

-5868 EDNGASDSDNVTNH
+5868 EDNGVSDSDNVTNH

-5906 GVTDIYQAT
+5906 GVTDTYQAT

-5923 TPPAAWNDGNYT
+5923 TPPAAWNDGTYT

-5996 LRTEP
+5996 LRTVP
-6001 SAAEESVVKVTA
+6001 SAAEESVVKETA

-6111 MNVRGKTED
+6111 MNARGKTED

>member
-429 TIAPEKPTI
+429 TIPPEKPTI

-1056 PDIISVQVWDAM
+1056 PDIISVQVWDAA

-1106 AGNKANSAIFDF
+1106 AGNKANSAVFDF

-1373 TTFDATKGTGGWTFT
+1373 TTFDATKGTGGWSFT
-1388 PPTSWAD
+1388 PTGAWAD

-1481 GVWDY
+1481 GAWDY

-1494 GGYTLTVEATDE
+1494 GGYTLTVEATDK
-1506 AGNKATQTLDF
+1506 AGNKTTQELDF

-2013 PLTVTIDTQITI
+2013 PLTVTIDTQIAI

-2039 NLTNNVR
+2039 NLTNEAR

-2111 QLDFIIDTLLSEP
+2111 QLDFIIDTMLSEP

-2136 KGDHLTNVNK
+2136 KGDNLTNVNK

-2222 QITIDVIELVNDN
+2222 QITIDAIELVNDN

-2322 STPVIVLDSADD
+2322 SVPVIVLNSADD
-2334 SGVHGDNMTNH
+2334 TGVQGDNMTNSS
-2345 TQPTFALQH
+2345 QPTFALQH

-2377 TKDAGGWTFT
+2377 TKGVGGWSFT

-2477 ATPGVWDYIWPDD
+2477 ATPGAWDYIWPDD

-2498 TVEATDEAG
+2498 TVEATD
-2507 NKATQTLDFTIDTT
+2507 
-2521 LSVPTLSLDSAD
+2521 
-2533 DSGIAGDNITNVKT
+2533 
-2547 PGFTLNNIDTDVS
+2547 
-2560 RVIVEVMHNGIKQ
+2560 
-2573 EVPLVQTGGQWRF
+2573 
-2586 APTSDWADGDYIL
+2586 
-2599 TVKVEDRAGNV
+2599 
-2610 KQSAP
+2610 
-2615 LTVTVDTH
+2615 
-2623 IAIDRIELV
+2623 
-2632 NDSGIPG
+2632 
-2639 DNLTNEARPHFQVTV
+2639 
-2654 PADVNGVRLSIDGG
+2654 
-2668 KTWFDA
+2668 
-2674 TQSATSGVW
+2674 
-2683 DYTWLTNV
+2683 
-2691 ANGPHTLMVEASDK
+2691 K

-2715 FTIDTILSEPTI
+2715 F
-2727 TLDSADDSAA
+2727 
-2737 GDNITNVKMPG
+2737 
-2748 FTLGNIDAD
+2748 
-2757 VTKVVVT
+2757 
-2764 VAHDGKNQQ
+2764 
-2773 IELIKNGGVWRFTP
+2773 
-2787 GAAWTDGDYTL
+2787 
-2798 TVKVEDKAGNTNYSA
+2798 
-2813 PLTVTIDTQT
+2813 
-2823 SIDRIELLNDTGIVG
+2823 
-2838 DNLTNEARPQFHITV
+2838 
-2853 PTDVNSVQLS
+2853 
-2863 LDGGI
+2863 
-2868 NWVNATLT
+2868 
-2876 SDGVWE
+2876 
-2882 YIWPTD
+2882 
-2888 LVENTYTLTVK
+2888 
-2899 ATDVAGNTATETLNF
+2899 
-2914 IIDTT
+2914 IIDT
-2919 LSTPTITLDSADDSG
+2919 
-2934 TANDNKTNVKTP
+2934 
-2946 GFIIGGIDSDVTQV
+2946 
-2960 VVQVMRDGHS
+2960 M
-2970 EEVEL
+2970 
-2975 TQTNGQWRFVPGSA
+2975 
-2989 WTDGDYTLT
+2989 
-2998 VTVKDEAGNIRHS
+2998 
-3011 APLTVTIDTQITI
+3011 
-3024 DHIELVN
+3024 
-3031 DSGIPDDNLTNNV
+3031 
-3044 RPHFQVTV
+3044 
-3052 PTDVNVVRLSI
+3052 
-3063 DGGKTWFNATQSATP
+3063 
-3078 GVWDYTWLADVGE
+3078 
-3091 GKHTLTVEATDKAGN
+3091 
-3106 KTTQQLD
+3106 
-3113 FIIDTLLSEPT
+3113 LSEPT
-3124 IVLDNTDDSGTKGD
+3124 IVLDSTDDSGTKGD
-3138 NLTNVNK
+3138 NLTNANK
-3145 PTFLLGN
+3145 PTFILGN
-3152 IDADARYVTVEVQHG
+3152 IDADARYVTVEVQYG

-3192 DGDYT
+3192 DGDYM

-3320 STPTIAMDSRDDTG
+3320 STPTITMDSRDDTG

-3353 DADAHSVILRITQG
+3353 DSDAQSVILRITQG

-3412 PLVVT
+3412 PLIVT

-3468 WVSATQGI
+3468 WVSAAQGI

-3613 TVTVDTQIAIDRIE
+3613 TVTVDTQIAIDHIE

-3716 ITLLTPTIELAP
+3716 ITLMTPTIELAP

-4306 AELRIEIDTQV
+4306 AELKIEIDTQV

-4530 ITSVTTPRFV
+4530 ITSVTKPRFV

-4556 GVSYSVTANGNNLWE
+4556 GVSYPVTANGNNLWE

-4649 TIVDDKSGREVLK
+4649 TIVDDKSDREVLK

-4894 TAVDVTIDTE
+4894 TAVDLTIDTE

-5299 DLITNHNKPVLVGTA
+5299 DLITSHNKPVLVGTA

-5385 AMVAGS
+5385 VMMAGS

-5407 TFSIFGEMN
+5407 AFSIYGEMN

-5471 FTIDTFN
+5471 FTIDTLN

-5580 THIKVFTSELDDNKS
+5580 THIQVFTSELDDNKS
-5595 SSKTEWWSNSDLIT
+5595 SSKTDWWSNSSTIT
-5609 MRGTGE
+5609 MRGMGE

-5636 TGRWELSTD
+5636 NGQWELSTD
-5645 KLPEGTYDISLVIED
+5645 QLPEGKYDITLSIED
-5660 SAGNRWED
+5660 NAGNRKEE
-5668 VREIFIDRTPPN
+5668 VHEIFIDRTPPN

-5709 DSEGNTYTLTVP
+5709 DSNGNTYTLTVP

-5742 VDAIGNRSDDVPL
+5742 VDAIGNRSDDVSL

-5868 EDNGASDSDNVTNH
+5868 EDNGVSDSDNVTNH

-5906 GVTDIYQAT
+5906 GVTDTYQAT

-5923 TPPAAWNDGNYT
+5923 TPPAAWNDGTYT

-5975 ATATAVTPPES
+5975 ATPTAVTPLES
-5986 ETVNAESATH
+5986 ETVNAESDTH
-5996 LRTEP
+5996 LRTVP
-6001 SAAEESVVKVTA
+6001 SAAEESVVKETA

-6049 IMFEGEEFTLPITNQ
+6049 VMFEGEEFTLPITNQ

-6111 MNVRGKTED
+6111 MNARGKAED

>member
-246 AAESNSG
+246 ATESNSG

-627 IAPVPPTVSLEDY
+627 VAPVPPTVSLEDF

-1033 DSGIS
+1033 DSGVS

-1056 PDIISVQVWDAM
+1056 PDIISVQVWDAA

-1106 AGNKANSAIFDF
+1106 AGNKANSAVFDF

-1211 TNYSAP
+1211 TSYSAP

-1373 TTFDATKGTGGWTFT
+1373 TTFDATKGTGGWSFT
-1388 PPTSWAD
+1388 PTGAWAD

-1434 DSGIPDDNLTN
+1434 DSGIPNDNLTN

-1481 GVWDY
+1481 GAWDY

-1494 GGYTLTVEATDE
+1494 GGYTLTVEATDK
-1506 AGNKATQTLDF
+1506 AGNKTTQELDF

-2124 TIVLDNTDDSGT
+2124 TIVLDSTDDSGT
-2136 KGDHLTNVNK
+2136 KGDNLTNVNK

-2322 STPVIVLDSADD
+2322 SVPVIVLNSADD
-2334 SGVHGDNMTNH
+2334 TGVQGDNMTNS

-2377 TKDAGGWTFT
+2377 TKGTGGWSFT

-2438 DDNLTNNVRPHFQ
+2438 N
-2451 VTVPTDVNVVRL
+2451 
-2463 SIDGGKTWFNATQS
+2463 
-2477 ATPGVWDYIWPDD
+2477 
-2490 VADGGYTL
+2490 
-2498 TVEATDEAG
+2498 
-2507 NKATQTLDFTIDTT
+2507 
-2521 LSVPTLSLDSAD
+2521 
-2533 DSGIAGDNITNVKT
+2533 
-2547 PGFTLNNIDTDVS
+2547 
-2560 RVIVEVMHNGIKQ
+2560 
-2573 EVPLVQTGGQWRF
+2573 
-2586 APTSDWADGDYIL
+2586 
-2599 TVKVEDRAGNV
+2599 
-2610 KQSAP
+2610 
-2615 LTVTVDTH
+2615 
-2623 IAIDRIELV
+2623 
-2632 NDSGIPG
+2632 
-2639 DNLTNEARPHFQVTV
+2639 
-2654 PADVNGVRLSIDGG
+2654 
-2668 KTWFDA
+2668 
-2674 TQSATSGVW
+2674 
-2683 DYTWLTNV
+2683 
-2691 ANGPHTLMVEASDK
+2691 
-2705 AGNKTTQKLD
+2705 
-2715 FTIDTILSEPTI
+2715 
-2727 TLDSADDSAA
+2727 
-2737 GDNITNVKMPG
+2737 
-2748 FTLGNIDAD
+2748 
-2757 VTKVVVT
+2757 
-2764 VAHDGKNQQ
+2764 
-2773 IELIKNGGVWRFTP
+2773 
-2787 GAAWTDGDYTL
+2787 
-2798 TVKVEDKAGNTNYSA
+2798 
-2813 PLTVTIDTQT
+2813 
-2823 SIDRIELLNDTGIVG
+2823 
-2838 DNLTNEARPQFHITV
+2838 
-2853 PTDVNSVQLS
+2853 
-2863 LDGGI
+2863 
-2868 NWVNATLT
+2868 
-2876 SDGVWE
+2876 
-2882 YIWPTD
+2882 
-2888 LVENTYTLTVK
+2888 
-2899 ATDVAGNTATETLNF
+2899 
-2914 IIDTT
+2914 
-2919 LSTPTITLDSADDSG
+2919 
-2934 TANDNKTNVKTP
+2934 
-2946 GFIIGGIDSDVTQV
+2946 
-2960 VVQVMRDGHS
+2960 
-2970 EEVEL
+2970 
-2975 TQTNGQWRFVPGSA
+2975 
-2989 WTDGDYTLT
+2989 
-2998 VTVKDEAGNIRHS
+2998 
-3011 APLTVTIDTQITI
+3011 
-3024 DHIELVN
+3024 
-3031 DSGIPDDNLTNNV
+3031 DNLTNNV

-3106 KTTQQLD
+3106 QTTQKLD

-3124 IVLDNTDDSGTKGD
+3124 IVLDSTDDSGTKGD
-3138 NLTNVNK
+3138 NLTNANK
-3145 PTFLLGN
+3145 PTFILGN
-3152 IDADARYVTVEVQHG
+3152 IDADARYVTVEVQYG

-3181 IWSVTPTGTWA
+3181 IWNVTPTGTWA

-3320 STPTIAMDSRDDTG
+3320 STPTITMDSRDDTG

-3353 DADAHSVILRITQG
+3353 DSDAQSVILRITQG

-3412 PLVVT
+3412 PLIVT

-3468 WVSATQGI
+3468 WVSAAQGI

-3613 TVTVDTQIAIDRIE
+3613 TVTVDTQIAIDHIE

-3716 ITLLTPTIELAP
+3716 ITLMTPTIELAP

-3839 DRLTNHDRPVFDIH
+3839 DRLTNHDRPVFDIR

-4530 ITSVTTPRFV
+4530 ITSVTKPRFV

-4556 GVSYSVTANGNNLWE
+4556 GVSYPVTANGNNLWE

-4829 NKTPTLIGSTLP
+4829 NKTPTLVGNTLP
-4841 NTIVSIYVD
+4841 NAIVSIYVD

-4967 DGNYELTFKVEDV
+4967 DGNYVLTFKVEDV

-5299 DLITNHNKPVLVGTA
+5299 DLITSHNKPVLVGTA

-5385 AMVAGS
+5385 VMMAGS

-5407 TFSIFGEMN
+5407 AFSIYGEMN

-5471 FTIDTFN
+5471 FTIDTLN

-5529 LNVGEVWVNEKGHW
+5529 LNVGEVWVNDKGHW

-5580 THIKVFTSELDDNKS
+5580 THIQVFTSELDDNKS
-5595 SSKTEWWSNSDLIT
+5595 SSKTDWWSNSSTIT
-5609 MRGTGE
+5609 MRGMGE

-5636 TGRWELSTD
+5636 NGQWELSTD
-5645 KLPEGTYDISLVIED
+5645 QLPEGKYDITLSIED
-5660 SAGNRWED
+5660 NAGNRKEE
-5668 VREIFIDRTPPN
+5668 VHEIFIDRTPPN

-5709 DSEGNTYTLTVP
+5709 DSNGNTYTLTVP

-5742 VDAIGNRSDDVPL
+5742 VDAIGNRSDDVSL

-5868 EDNGASDSDNVTNH
+5868 EDNGVSDSDNVTNH

-5906 GVTDIYQAT
+5906 GVTDTYQAT

-5923 TPPAAWNDGNYT
+5923 TPPAAWNDGTYT

-5996 LRTEP
+5996 LRTVP
-6001 SAAEESVVKVTA
+6001 SAAEESVVKETA

-6111 MNVRGKTED
+6111 MNARGKTED

>member
-156 QNSSKQIEE
+156 QNSSKQMEE
-165 MLQNFL
+165 MLQEFL

-429 TIAPEKPTI
+429 TIPPEKPTI

-529 RISYFSAEIETTNDS
+529 RISYFSAEIETTDDS

-569 SVINSETGEEVIF
+569 SVINSETGEEVVF
-582 KANDKG
+582 KANDQG

-627 IAPVPPTVSLEDY
+627 IAPLPPTVSLEDY

-955 PYSTVKLYIDGA
+955 PYSTVKLYVDGA

-1056 PDIISVQVWDAM
+1056 PDIISVQVWDAA

-1106 AGNKANSAIFDF
+1106 AGNKANSAVFDF

-1188 IPGNTWADGSYTL
+1188 TPGNTWADGSYTL

-1319 DTTLSVPVIVLDSAD
+1319 DTTLSVPVIVLNSAD
-1334 DTGIQGDNMTNS
+1334 DTGVQGDNMTNR

-1388 PPTSWAD
+1388 PPALWAD

-1455 PTDVNVVRLSIDG
+1455 PTDVNEVRLSIDG
-1468 GKTWFNATQSATP
+1468 GKTWVTAALKAA

-1506 AGNKATQTLDF
+1506 AGNKTTQTLDF

-1562 VIVEVMHNGIKQE
+1562 VTVEVMHNGIKQE

-1637 IPGDNLTNE
+1637 IPDDNLTNE

-1673 DATQSATSGVWDYTW
+1673 DATQSGTSGVWDYTW

-1710 TTQKLDFTIDT
+1710 TTQKLDFIIDT
-1721 ILSEP
+1721 LLSEP

-1881 WEYIWPTDL
+1881 WEYIWPTEL

-1907 TATETLNFIIDTT
+1907 TATETLNFTIDTT

-1962 VQVMRDGHSEEVE
+1962 VQVMRDGGSEEVE
-1975 LTQTNGQ
+1975 LTQIGGQ
-1982 WRFVPGSAWTDGDY
+1982 WRFVPGSAWADGDY

-2013 PLTVTIDTQITI
+2013 PLKVTVDTQIAI

-2046 PHFQVTVPTDVNVVR
+2046 PQFQVTVPTDVNVVR

-2069 WFNATQSA
+2069 WFNATQS
-2077 TPGVWDYTW
+2077 
-2086 LADVGE
+2086 
-2092 GKHTLTVEA
+2092 
-2101 TDKAGNKTTQ
+2101 
-2111 QLDFIIDTLLSEP
+2111 S
-2124 TIVLDNTDDSGT
+2124 
-2136 KGDHLTNVNK
+2136 
-2146 PTFLL
+2146 
-2151 GNIDADAR
+2151 
-2159 YVTVEVQ
+2159 
-2166 HGGTKEVLTA
+2166 
-2176 TKDATGN
+2176 
-2183 WSVTPTG
+2183 
-2190 TWADGDYTLT
+2190 
-2200 VRVEDEAGNEKHSA
+2200 
-2214 SLTVTVDT
+2214 
-2222 QITIDVIELVNDN
+2222 
-2235 GIPGDNMTNDAHPQF
+2235 
-2250 RVTVP
+2250 
-2255 GDVNE
+2255 
-2260 VSLSIDGGV
+2260 
-2269 TWVKATQSA
+2269 
-2278 TPGVWNYTWPGTV
+2278 
-2291 PDGDYTLNVK
+2291 
-2301 ATDNAGN
+2301 
-2308 TVTETLHFTIDTTL
+2308 
-2322 STPVIVLDSADD
+2322 
-2334 SGVHGDNMTNH
+2334 
-2345 TQPTFALQH
+2345 
-2354 IDDDAVRVTVS
+2354 
-2365 VEHGGVTTTFDA
+2365 
-2377 TKDAGGWTFT
+2377 
-2387 PTGAWADGDYTLSV
+2387 
-2401 SVEDKAGNTSH
+2401 
-2412 SASLTVTV
+2412 
-2420 DTQIAINNIELVN
+2420 
-2433 DSGIP
+2433 
-2438 DDNLTNNVRPHFQ
+2438 
-2451 VTVPTDVNVVRL
+2451 
-2463 SIDGGKTWFNATQS
+2463 
-2477 ATPGVWDYIWPDD
+2477 
-2490 VADGGYTL
+2490 
-2498 TVEATDEAG
+2498 
-2507 NKATQTLDFTIDTT
+2507 
-2521 LSVPTLSLDSAD
+2521 
-2533 DSGIAGDNITNVKT
+2533 
-2547 PGFTLNNIDTDVS
+2547 
-2560 RVIVEVMHNGIKQ
+2560 
-2573 EVPLVQTGGQWRF
+2573 
-2586 APTSDWADGDYIL
+2586 
-2599 TVKVEDRAGNV
+2599 
-2610 KQSAP
+2610 
-2615 LTVTVDTH
+2615 
-2623 IAIDRIELV
+2623 
-2632 NDSGIPG
+2632 
-2639 DNLTNEARPHFQVTV
+2639 
-2654 PADVNGVRLSIDGG
+2654 
-2668 KTWFDA
+2668 
-2674 TQSATSGVW
+2674 TSGVW
-2683 DYTWLTNV
+2683 DYTWLTDV
-2691 ANGPHTLMVEASDK
+2691 ANGS
-2705 AGNKTTQKLD
+2705 
-2715 FTIDTILSEPTI
+2715 
-2727 TLDSADDSAA
+2727 
-2737 GDNITNVKMPG
+2737 
-2748 FTLGNIDAD
+2748 
-2757 VTKVVVT
+2757 
-2764 VAHDGKNQQ
+2764 
-2773 IELIKNGGVWRFTP
+2773 
-2787 GAAWTDGDYTL
+2787 
-2798 TVKVEDKAGNTNYSA
+2798 
-2813 PLTVTIDTQT
+2813 
-2823 SIDRIELLNDTGIVG
+2823 
-2838 DNLTNEARPQFHITV
+2838 
-2853 PTDVNSVQLS
+2853 
-2863 LDGGI
+2863 
-2868 NWVNATLT
+2868 
-2876 SDGVWE
+2876 
-2882 YIWPTD
+2882 
-2888 LVENTYTLTVK
+2888 
-2899 ATDVAGNTATETLNF
+2899 
-2914 IIDTT
+2914 
-2919 LSTPTITLDSADDSG
+2919 
-2934 TANDNKTNVKTP
+2934 
-2946 GFIIGGIDSDVTQV
+2946 
-2960 VVQVMRDGHS
+2960 
-2970 EEVEL
+2970 
-2975 TQTNGQWRFVPGSA
+2975 
-2989 WTDGDYTLT
+2989 
-2998 VTVKDEAGNIRHS
+2998 
-3011 APLTVTIDTQITI
+3011 
-3024 DHIELVN
+3024 
-3031 DSGIPDDNLTNNV
+3031 
-3044 RPHFQVTV
+3044 
-3052 PTDVNVVRLSI
+3052 
-3063 DGGKTWFNATQSATP
+3063 
-3078 GVWDYTWLADVGE
+3078 
-3091 GKHTLTVEATDKAGN
+3091 HTLTVEATDAAGN
-3106 KTTQQLD
+3106 KATQNLE
-3113 FIIDTLLSEPT
+3113 FNIDTLLSEPT
-3124 IVLDNTDDSGTKGD
+3124 IALDSTDDSGTKGD

-3145 PTFLLGN
+3145 PTFILGN

-3192 DGDYT
+3192 DGSHT

-3208 VKYSAPLTVT
+3208 VKYSSPLTVT
-3218 VDTQITIDVIE
+3218 VDTHIAIDDIE

-3320 STPTIAMDSRDDTG
+3320 STPTITMDSRDDTG

-3341 SVKRPGFTIGNI
+3341 SVKTPGFTIGNI

-3367 GNSQEVT
+3367 SNSQEVK

-3397 TVEVTD
+3397 TVEVQD

-3412 PLVVT
+3412 PLIVT

-3468 WVSATQGI
+3468 WVSAAQGI

-3613 TVTVDTQIAIDRIE
+3613 TVTVDTQIAIDHIE

-3776 ESADGWRYRPDSA
+3776 ESADGWRYRPDAA

-3839 DRLTNHDRPVFDIH
+3839 DRLTKHDRPVFDIR

-3908 NVKESAPFEVRI
+3908 NVKESAPLEVRI

-3954 PGDVVQVRV
+3954 PGDVIQVRV

-3982 IFDSPNT
+3982 IFESPNT
-3989 LVDGTYTLRVEATD
+3989 LGDGTHTLRVEATD

-4066 DGHDYNATKV
+4066 DGHNYNATKV

-4181 NVGSALPDGQHTLLV
+4181 NVGSALPDGKHTLLV

-4306 AELRIEIDTQV
+4306 AELQIEIDTQV

-4375 EFTAG
+4375 QFTAG
-4380 SALPDGHYTLHV
+4380 SALSDGHYTLHV

-4530 ITSVTTPRFV
+4530 ITSVTKPRFV

-4556 GVSYSVTANGNNLWE
+4556 GVSYPVTANGNNLWE

-4620 TGNSNSDNLT
+4620 TGSSNSDNLT

-4662 QTITV
+4662 HTITV

-4735 FKGFAEAFSTIMIQW
+4735 FKGLAEAFSTIMIQW

-4829 NKTPTLIGSTLP
+4829 NKTPTLVGNTLP
-4841 NTIVSIYVD
+4841 NAIVSIYVD

-5081 QQKEILI
+5081 QQKDILI

-5190 QIAVFDIDEDSL
+5190 KIAVFDIDEDSL

-5249 QDDGTF
+5249 QDDGKF

-5299 DLITNHNKPVLVGTA
+5299 DLITSHNKPVLVGTA

-5385 AMVAGS
+5385 VMMAGS

-5407 TFSIFGEMN
+5407 AFSIYGEMN

-5529 LNVGEVWVNEKGHW
+5529 LNVGEVWVNDKGHW

-5580 THIKVFTSELDDNKS
+5580 THIQVFTSELDDNKS
-5595 SSKTEWWSNSDLIT
+5595 SSKTDWWSNSSTIT
-5609 MRGTGE
+5609 MRGMGE

-5636 TGRWELSTD
+5636 NGQWELSTD
-5645 KLPEGTYDISLVIED
+5645 RLPEGKYDITLSIED
-5660 SAGNRWED
+5660 NAGNRKEE
-5668 VREIFIDRTPPN
+5668 VHEIFIDRTPPN

-5709 DSEGNTYTLTVP
+5709 DSNGNTYTLTVP

-5755 DIMKEVPVISL
+5755 DIMKETPVISL

-5774 VGDNITRDKQPT
+5774 AGDNITRDNQPT

-5882 TQPKFTLQHIDADVT
+5882 NHTQPKFTLQHIDADVT

-5906 GVTDIYQAT
+5906 GVTDTYQAT

-5923 TPPAAWNDGNYT
+5923 TPPAAWNDGTYT
-5935 LSVTVVDRAGNSQ
+5935 LSVTVVDRAGNSL
-5948 QSASLAVT
+5948 QSASLEVT

-5965 DSQHDDASDD
+5965 DSQHDDAIDD

-5986 ETVNAESATH
+5986 ETVNAESAMH
-5996 LRTEP
+5996 LRTVP
-6001 SAAEESVVKVTA
+6001 SAAEESVVKETA

-6049 IMFEGEEFTLPITNQ
+6049 VMFEGEEFTLPITNQ

-6089 NDFLIKE
+6089 DDFLIKE

-6111 MNVRGKTED
+6111 MNARGKTED

>member
-1 MGNKSIQKF
+1 M
-10 FADQNSVIDLSSLG
+10 
-24 NAKGAKVSLSGP
+24 
-36 DMNITT
+36 
-42 PRGSVIIVNGALYSS
+42 
-57 IKGNNLAVKFKD
+57 
-69 KTITGAKI
+69 
-77 LGSVD
+77 
-82 LKDIQLERIDSSL
+82 
-95 VDSAQVEKKGNGK
+95 
-108 RRNKKEEEELKKQL
+108 
-122 DDAENA
+122 
-128 KKEADKAKEEAE
+128 
-140 KAKEAAEK
+140 
-148 ALNEAFEV
+148 
-156 QNSSKQIEE
+156 
-165 MLQNFL
+165 
-171 ADNVAKD
+171 
-178 NLAQQSDASQQNTQA
+178 
-193 KATQASKQ
+193 
-201 NDAEKV
+201 
-207 LPQPINKN
+207 NKN

-448 KNDNITNSTLPTFI
+448 KNDSITNSTLPTFI

-529 RISYFSAEIETTNDS
+529 RISYFSAEIETTDDS

-627 IAPVPPTVSLEDY
+627 IAPVPPTVSLEDF

-1056 PDIISVQVWDAM
+1056 PDIISVQVWDAA

-1106 AGNKANSAIFDF
+1106 AGNKANSAVFDF

-1188 IPGNTWADGSYTL
+1188 TPGNTWADGSYTL

-1211 TNYSAP
+1211 TSYSAP

-1319 DTTLSVPVIVLDSAD
+1319 DTTLSVPVIVLNSAD
-1334 DTGIQGDNMTNS
+1334 DTGVQGDNMTNR

-1434 DSGIPDDNLTN
+1434 DSGIPNDNLTN

-1468 GKTWFNATQSATP
+1468 GKTWFNATQSATT

-1702 ASDKAGNK
+1702 ATDKAGNK

-2124 TIVLDNTDDSGT
+2124 TIVLDSTDDSGT
-2136 KGDHLTNVNK
+2136 KGDNLTNVNK

-2322 STPVIVLDSADD
+2322 SVPVIVLNSADD
-2334 SGVHGDNMTNH
+2334 TGVQGDNMTNS

-2377 TKDAGGWTFT
+2377 TKGTGGWSFT

-2438 DDNLTNNVRPHFQ
+2438 N
-2451 VTVPTDVNVVRL
+2451 
-2463 SIDGGKTWFNATQS
+2463 
-2477 ATPGVWDYIWPDD
+2477 
-2490 VADGGYTL
+2490 
-2498 TVEATDEAG
+2498 
-2507 NKATQTLDFTIDTT
+2507 
-2521 LSVPTLSLDSAD
+2521 
-2533 DSGIAGDNITNVKT
+2533 
-2547 PGFTLNNIDTDVS
+2547 
-2560 RVIVEVMHNGIKQ
+2560 
-2573 EVPLVQTGGQWRF
+2573 
-2586 APTSDWADGDYIL
+2586 
-2599 TVKVEDRAGNV
+2599 
-2610 KQSAP
+2610 
-2615 LTVTVDTH
+2615 
-2623 IAIDRIELV
+2623 
-2632 NDSGIPG
+2632 
-2639 DNLTNEARPHFQVTV
+2639 
-2654 PADVNGVRLSIDGG
+2654 
-2668 KTWFDA
+2668 
-2674 TQSATSGVW
+2674 
-2683 DYTWLTNV
+2683 
-2691 ANGPHTLMVEASDK
+2691 
-2705 AGNKTTQKLD
+2705 
-2715 FTIDTILSEPTI
+2715 
-2727 TLDSADDSAA
+2727 
-2737 GDNITNVKMPG
+2737 
-2748 FTLGNIDAD
+2748 
-2757 VTKVVVT
+2757 
-2764 VAHDGKNQQ
+2764 
-2773 IELIKNGGVWRFTP
+2773 
-2787 GAAWTDGDYTL
+2787 
-2798 TVKVEDKAGNTNYSA
+2798 
-2813 PLTVTIDTQT
+2813 
-2823 SIDRIELLNDTGIVG
+2823 
-2838 DNLTNEARPQFHITV
+2838 
-2853 PTDVNSVQLS
+2853 
-2863 LDGGI
+2863 
-2868 NWVNATLT
+2868 
-2876 SDGVWE
+2876 
-2882 YIWPTD
+2882 
-2888 LVENTYTLTVK
+2888 
-2899 ATDVAGNTATETLNF
+2899 
-2914 IIDTT
+2914 
-2919 LSTPTITLDSADDSG
+2919 
-2934 TANDNKTNVKTP
+2934 
-2946 GFIIGGIDSDVTQV
+2946 
-2960 VVQVMRDGHS
+2960 
-2970 EEVEL
+2970 
-2975 TQTNGQWRFVPGSA
+2975 
-2989 WTDGDYTLT
+2989 
-2998 VTVKDEAGNIRHS
+2998 
-3011 APLTVTIDTQITI
+3011 
-3024 DHIELVN
+3024 
-3031 DSGIPDDNLTNNV
+3031 DNLTNNV

-3106 KTTQQLD
+3106 QTTQKLD
-3113 FIIDTLLSEPT
+3113 FIIDTMLSEPT
-3124 IVLDNTDDSGTKGD
+3124 IVLDSTDDSGTKGD
-3138 NLTNVNK
+3138 NLTNANK
-3145 PTFLLGN
+3145 PTFILGN
-3152 IDADARYVTVEVQHG
+3152 IDADARYVTVEVQYG

-3320 STPTIAMDSRDDTG
+3320 STPTITMDSRDDTG

-3353 DADAHSVILRITQG
+3353 DSDAQSVILRITQG

-3412 PLVVT
+3412 PLIVT

-3468 WVSATQGI
+3468 WVSAAQGI

-3613 TVTVDTQIAIDRIE
+3613 TVTVDTQIAIDHIE

-3716 ITLLTPTIELAP
+3716 ITLMTPTIELAP

-4014 FNIDTNIQVPT
+4014 
-4025 IALDAGQDTGANTAD
+4025 
-4040 NITNISRPTFTIGNV
+4040 
-4055 DPDVIKVVVTI
+4055 
-4066 DGHDYNATKV
+4066 
-4076 GAGWQFTPGN
+4076 
-4086 AIPDGSYNI
+4086 
-4095 TVTVEDKAGN
+4095 
-4105 TATSKPLPVVID
+4105 
-4117 TTAEIESV
+4117 
-4125 TLVTDSGDSDVDNIT
+4125 
-4140 KVDKPQFSIVT
+4140 
-4151 ADDITHVRVKI
+4151 
-4162 DNAANW
+4162 
-4168 IELTKGGD
+4168 
-4176 GRWIF
+4176 
-4181 NVGSALPDGQHTLLV
+4181 
-4196 DVTDIAGNVA
+4196 
-4206 QETLQFTIDTTLREP
+4206 
-4221 TIVLDPT
+4221 
-4228 HDTGDDTN
+4228 
-4236 DNLTRINK
+4236 
-4244 PVFIIGNVDNDVSH
+4244 
-4258 IVVHIDGRD
+4258 
-4267 YTIENTGGNLT
+4267 
-4278 FTPDQ
+4278 
-4283 PLSDGQHT
+4283 
-4291 ISVTVTD
+4291 
-4298 IAGNTKTS
+4298 
-4306 AELRIEIDTQV
+4306 
-4317 QIDSV
+4317 
-4322 TLTTDSGVNDHD
+4322 
-4334 NVTNATRPSFEIA
+4334 
-4347 TPDDVTSVLV
+4347 
-4357 SFDGVNWTPISKN
+4357 
-4370 AAGQW
+4370 
-4375 EFTAG
+4375 
-4380 SALPDGHYTLHV
+4380 
-4392 QATDRAGNTANSTL
+4392 
-4406 GFTVDTQIDGLS
+4406 
-4418 VVMLD
+4418 
-4423 DAGKDST
+4423 
-4430 DGITNITSPR
+4430 
-4440 FEISAREPL
+4440 
-4449 QSVTVI
+4449 
-4455 LNGKSST
+4455 
-4462 LTQGAGNK
+4462 
-4470 WLFTPDTPLVDG
+4470 
-4482 TYKIEIVAEDIA
+4482 
-4494 GNKISKEVSF
+4494 
-4504 TIDTIVSDPSI
+4504 
-4515 DLLDADDTG
+4515 
-4524 ESAVDN
+4524 
-4530 ITSVTTPRFV
+4530 
-4540 IGNVPADIDT
+4540 
-4550 VVIRIN
+4550 
-4556 GVSYSVTANGNNLWE
+4556 
-4571 FQVPVAL
+4571 
-4578 NDGVYEAV
+4578 
-4586 VVFRDIA
+4586 
-4593 GNTSETKLPFTIDTT
+4593 
-4608 TSVSVR
+4608 
-4614 MEPASD
+4614 
-4620 TGNSNSDNLT
+4620 
-4630 NKQNPK
+4630 
-4636 FEGTAEPNAKLVI
+4636 
-4649 TIVDDKSGREVLK
+4649 
-4662 QTITV
+4662 
-4667 GADGNWSVTPNI
+4667 
-4679 LPDGMYTINVVA
+4679 
-4691 TDVAGNTAQTQER
+4691 
-4704 FTIDTVTI
+4704 
-4712 DPTIRLSD
+4712 
-4720 PSIDDQHEAT
+4720 
-4730 SLRPE
+4730 
-4735 FKGFAEAFSTIMIQW
+4735 
-4750 DGKVV
+4750 
-4755 GSANANANGEWSWTP
+4755 
-4770 PSVLAPG
+4770 
-4777 SYVVSIVAKDKAG
+4777 
-4790 NESSQVDFPV
+4790 
-4800 VIPVIDVTPP
+4800 
-4810 TIKLSEESDSGA
+4810 
-4822 LGDFTTN
+4822 
-4829 NKTPTLIGSTLP
+4829 
-4841 NTIVSIYVD
+4841 
-4850 GVKVGEA
+4850 
-4857 TADTAGRYTF
+4857 
-4867 QLSEMKD
+4867 
-4874 GHYVVQVGIVNPRD
+4874 
-4888 NSELRS
+4888 
-4894 TAVDVTIDTE
+4894 
-4904 VAELVWN
+4904 
-4911 ISGMHEGG
+4911 
-4919 YINTVTP
+4919 
-4926 EIGGTSEPNS
+4926 
-4936 KITIFVNGVEK
+4936 
-4947 AIAYTTGA
+4947 
-4955 GHWGVVLPALGN
+4955 
-4967 DGNYELTFKVEDV
+4967 
-4980 AGNIREF
+4980 
-4987 GPQNV
+4987 
-4992 ILDTVISPL
+4992 
-5001 TVVLREADDSGK
+5001 
-5013 VGDWITNKSHV
+5013 
-5024 TIDGTAEAGST
+5024 
-5035 LTIRNPQGVVIATL
+5035 
-5049 VVGNDGRWSAEL
+5049 
-5061 DLREGS
+5061 
-5067 NAFVVVS
+5067 
-5074 EDKAGNS
+5074 
-5081 QQKEILI
+5081 
-5088 EHDTQIEISDISL
+5088 
-5101 SRDTNSGDKYDLITN
+5101 
-5116 NKSPVLVAMTDPGAT
+5116 
-5131 VQVYINGVLQGTV
+5131 
-5144 EASSS
+5144 
-5149 GNISY
+5149 
-5154 TMPANSADGEYQVQ
+5154 
-5168 FVATD
+5168 
-5173 TAGNRVESAIT
+5173 
-5184 TVTIDS
+5184 
-5190 QIAVFDIDEDSL
+5190 
-5202 PALSNNRAL
+5202 
-5211 SVSGVG
+5211 
-5217 EAGSQVSIFV
+5217 
-5227 DGKLVNVVMVEADGT
+5227 
-5242 WRAPILL
+5242 
-5249 QDDGTF
+5249 
-5255 NIHFSIT
+5255 
-5262 DVAGNTEVSKDYSV
+5262 
-5276 DVDSSTDF
+5276 
-5284 PTLNLEDAS
+5284 
-5293 NSGSLD
+5293 
-5299 DLITNHNKPVLVGTA
+5299 
-5314 EAGATIHIYVDE
+5314 
-5326 KIVANVLV
+5326 
-5334 LEDGTWS
+5334 
-5341 YQFDNALKDGEY
+5341 
-5353 SIRVVAEDPAGN
+5353 
-5365 TAESPRL
+5365 
-5372 LVTIDTSTFIDNP
+5372 
-5385 AMVAGS
+5385 
-5391 DNGIFSNDS
+5391 
-5400 ITSQTRP
+5400 
-5407 TFSIFGEMN
+5407 
-5416 QSVQIFIDG
+5416 
-5425 VLVDTI
+5425 
-5431 TVTDRNQVYR
+5431 
-5441 PESPL
+5441 
-5446 GDGSHSIYYVITDK
+5446 
-5460 AGNTATSKTLN
+5460 
-5471 FTIDTFN
+5471 
-5478 TTPVAIDSIG
+5478 
-5488 GQTLAEMTGSDGKIY
+5488 
-5503 ITDTT
+5503 
-5508 RNLLFSGSAEPNSKI
+5508 
-5523 EIIING
+5523 
-5529 LNVGEVWVNEKGHW
+5529 
-5543 QMPVN
+5543 
-5548 PLYFTEGQLDIT
+5548 
-5560 VKSTDR
+5560 
-5566 AGNVNQ
+5566 
-5572 EKYSIWVD
+5572 
-5580 THIKVFTSELDDNKS
+5580 
-5595 SSKTEWWSNSDLIT
+5595 
-5609 MRGTGE
+5609 
-5615 IGATVSLIVAGVTLA
+5615 
-5630 TAVVAA
+5630 
-5636 TGRWELSTD
+5636 
-5645 KLPEGTYDISLVIED
+5645 
-5660 SAGNRWED
+5660 
-5668 VREIFIDRTPPN
+5668 
-5680 APVVTY
+5680 
-5686 SDIVNDLIIM
+5686 
-5696 QGTAE
+5696 
-5701 AKSQLIIT
+5701 
-5709 DSEGNTYTLTVP
+5709 
-5721 DNGKWSMAIPYPSEG
+5721 
-5736 KFTITS
+5736 
-5742 VDAIGNRSDDVPL
+5742 
-5755 DIMKEVPVISL
+5755 
-5766 SPDSDSGT
+5766 
-5774 VGDNITRDKQPT
+5774 
-5786 FIIGNLESDV
+5786 
-5796 VVVQVDING
+5796 
-5805 TVYNAE
+5805 
-5811 KNADGVWFFTPGTP
+5811 
-5825 LADGSYT
+5825 
-5832 ISVIASDAAGNQKN
+5832 
-5846 SLPITVTIDSTLTVP
+5846 
-5861 EIALAAG
+5861 
-5868 EDNGASDSDNVTNH
+5868 
-5882 TQPKFTLQHIDADVT
+5882 
-5897 GVTVNVTHN
+5897 
-5906 GVTDIYQAT
+5906 
-5915 QGADGWTF
+5915 
-5923 TPPAAWNDGNYT
+5923 
-5935 LSVTVVDRAGNSQ
+5935 
-5948 QSASLAVT
+5948 
-5956 VDSTVTVTA
+5956 
-5965 DSQHDDASDD
+5965 
-5975 ATATAVTPPES
+5975 
-5986 ETVNAESATH
+5986 
-5996 LRTEP
+5996 
-6001 SAAEESVVKVTA
+6001 
-6013 YSITLLNA
+6013 
-6021 DSGDEIDRSISQTPS
+6021 
-6036 FEISVPENIVNVS
+6036 
-6049 IMFEGEEFTLPITNQ
+6049 
-6064 KAIFEV
+6064 
-6070 PLSLEDGEYT
+6070 
-6080 MDVKFIDKD
+6080 
-6089 NDFLIKE
+6089 
-6096 KTFSV
+6096 
-6101 DHSSADIVNA
+6101 
-6111 MNVRGKTED
+6111 
-6120 DINDSPSTSSVGH
+6120 
-6133 NNNGAIDVFAVN
+6133 
-6145 EVTLPVDNQ
+6145 
-6154 EEHA
+6154 

>member
-42 PRGSVIIVNGALYSS
+42 PHGSVIIVNGALYSS

-122 DDAENA
+122 DEAENA

-448 KNDNITNSTLPTFI
+448 KNDSITNSTLPTFI

-529 RISYFSAEIETTNDS
+529 RISYFSAEIETTDDS

-588 EWTFNFTSDSVEGI
+588 EWTFNFTSDSVEGV

-615 KKDFSFSYVIDT
+615 KKDFSFSYIIDT
-627 IAPVPPTVSLEDY
+627 VAPVPPTVSLEDF

-1056 PDIISVQVWDAM
+1056 PDIISVQVWDAA

-1106 AGNKANSAIFDF
+1106 AGNKANSAVFDF

-1188 IPGNTWADGSYTL
+1188 TPGNTWADGSYTL

-1319 DTTLSVPVIVLDSAD
+1319 DTTLSVPVIVLNSAD
-1334 DTGIQGDNMTNS
+1334 DTGVQGDNMTNS

-1434 DSGIPDDNLTN
+1434 DSGIPNDNLTN

-1468 GKTWFNATQSATP
+1468 GKTWFNATQNATP

-1506 AGNKATQTLDF
+1506 AGNKTTQTLDF

-1562 VIVEVMHNGIKQE
+1562 VTVEVMHNGIKQE

-1673 DATQSATSGVWDYTW
+1673 DATQSATPGVWDYTW

-1710 TTQKLDFTIDT
+1710 TTQKLDFIIDT
-1721 ILSEP
+1721 MLSEP

-2013 PLTVTIDTQITI
+2013 PLTVTIDTQIAI

-2039 NLTNNVR
+2039 NLTN
-2046 PHFQVTVPTDVNVVR
+2046 
-2061 LSIDGGKT
+2061 
-2069 WFNATQSA
+2069 
-2077 TPGVWDYTW
+2077 
-2086 LADVGE
+2086 
-2092 GKHTLTVEA
+2092 EA
-2101 TDKAGNKTTQ
+2101 
-2111 QLDFIIDTLLSEP
+2111 
-2124 TIVLDNTDDSGT
+2124 
-2136 KGDHLTNVNK
+2136 
-2146 PTFLL
+2146 
-2151 GNIDADAR
+2151 
-2159 YVTVEVQ
+2159 
-2166 HGGTKEVLTA
+2166 
-2176 TKDATGN
+2176 
-2183 WSVTPTG
+2183 
-2190 TWADGDYTLT
+2190 
-2200 VRVEDEAGNEKHSA
+2200 
-2214 SLTVTVDT
+2214 
-2222 QITIDVIELVNDN
+2222 
-2235 GIPGDNMTNDAHPQF
+2235 
-2250 RVTVP
+2250 
-2255 GDVNE
+2255 
-2260 VSLSIDGGV
+2260 
-2269 TWVKATQSA
+2269 
-2278 TPGVWNYTWPGTV
+2278 
-2291 PDGDYTLNVK
+2291 
-2301 ATDNAGN
+2301 
-2308 TVTETLHFTIDTTL
+2308 
-2322 STPVIVLDSADD
+2322 
-2334 SGVHGDNMTNH
+2334 
-2345 TQPTFALQH
+2345 
-2354 IDDDAVRVTVS
+2354 
-2365 VEHGGVTTTFDA
+2365 
-2377 TKDAGGWTFT
+2377 
-2387 PTGAWADGDYTLSV
+2387 
-2401 SVEDKAGNTSH
+2401 
-2412 SASLTVTV
+2412 
-2420 DTQIAINNIELVN
+2420 
-2433 DSGIP
+2433 
-2438 DDNLTNNVRPHFQ
+2438 
-2451 VTVPTDVNVVRL
+2451 
-2463 SIDGGKTWFNATQS
+2463 
-2477 ATPGVWDYIWPDD
+2477 
-2490 VADGGYTL
+2490 
-2498 TVEATDEAG
+2498 
-2507 NKATQTLDFTIDTT
+2507 
-2521 LSVPTLSLDSAD
+2521 
-2533 DSGIAGDNITNVKT
+2533 
-2547 PGFTLNNIDTDVS
+2547 
-2560 RVIVEVMHNGIKQ
+2560 
-2573 EVPLVQTGGQWRF
+2573 
-2586 APTSDWADGDYIL
+2586 
-2599 TVKVEDRAGNV
+2599 
-2610 KQSAP
+2610 
-2615 LTVTVDTH
+2615 
-2623 IAIDRIELV
+2623 
-2632 NDSGIPG
+2632 
-2639 DNLTNEARPHFQVTV
+2639 
-2654 PADVNGVRLSIDGG
+2654 
-2668 KTWFDA
+2668 
-2674 TQSATSGVW
+2674 
-2683 DYTWLTNV
+2683 
-2691 ANGPHTLMVEASDK
+2691 
-2705 AGNKTTQKLD
+2705 
-2715 FTIDTILSEPTI
+2715 
-2727 TLDSADDSAA
+2727 
-2737 GDNITNVKMPG
+2737 
-2748 FTLGNIDAD
+2748 
-2757 VTKVVVT
+2757 
-2764 VAHDGKNQQ
+2764 
-2773 IELIKNGGVWRFTP
+2773 
-2787 GAAWTDGDYTL
+2787 
-2798 TVKVEDKAGNTNYSA
+2798 
-2813 PLTVTIDTQT
+2813 
-2823 SIDRIELLNDTGIVG
+2823 
-2838 DNLTNEARPQFHITV
+2838 
-2853 PTDVNSVQLS
+2853 
-2863 LDGGI
+2863 
-2868 NWVNATLT
+2868 
-2876 SDGVWE
+2876 
-2882 YIWPTD
+2882 
-2888 LVENTYTLTVK
+2888 
-2899 ATDVAGNTATETLNF
+2899 
-2914 IIDTT
+2914 
-2919 LSTPTITLDSADDSG
+2919 
-2934 TANDNKTNVKTP
+2934 
-2946 GFIIGGIDSDVTQV
+2946 
-2960 VVQVMRDGHS
+2960 
-2970 EEVEL
+2970 
-2975 TQTNGQWRFVPGSA
+2975 
-2989 WTDGDYTLT
+2989 
-2998 VTVKDEAGNIRHS
+2998 
-3011 APLTVTIDTQITI
+3011 
-3024 DHIELVN
+3024 
-3031 DSGIPDDNLTNNV
+3031 

-3167 GTKEVLTATKGATG
+3167 GTKEVLTATKDATGNWSVTPTGTWADGDYTLTVRVEDEAGNEKHSASLTVTVDTQITIDAIELVNDNGIPGDNMTNDAHPQFRVTVPGDVNEVSLSIDGGVTWVKATQSATPGVWNYTWPGTVPDGDYTLNVKATDNAGNTVTETLHFTIDTTLSTPVIVLDSADDTGIQGDNMTNRTQPTFNLQHIDDDAVRVTVSVEHGGVTTTFDATKGVGGWTFTPPTSWGAGDYTLSVSVEDKAGNTSHSASLTVTVDTQIAINNIELVNDSGIPDDNLTNNVRPQFQVKVPTDVNEVRLSIDGGKTWFNATQSATPGVWDYTWLADVGEGKHTLTVEATDKAGNQTTQKLDFIIDTLLSEPTIVLDSTDDSGTKGDNLTNANKPTFLLGNIDADARYVTVEVQHGSTKEVLTATKGATG

-3202 EDDAGN
+3202 EDEAGN

-3218 VDTQITIDVIE
+3218 VDTQITIDAIE

-3320 STPTIAMDSRDDTG
+3320 STPTITMDSRDDTG

-3353 DADAHSVILRITQG
+3353 DSDAQSVILRITQG

-3412 PLVVT
+3412 PLIVT

-3468 WVSATQGI
+3468 WVSAAQGI

-3485 TDMGDGKHTLT
+3485 TDMGDGKHILT

-3613 TVTVDTQIAIDRIE
+3613 TVTVDTQIAIDHIE

-3693 TLTVEVTDGAGNKM
+3693 TLIVEVTDGAGNKM
-3707 TETLNFTID
+3707 TGTLDFTID

-3743 TQPVFVLGS
+3743 TQPIFVLGS

-3839 DRLTNHDRPVFDIH
+3839 DRLTNHDRPVFDIR

-3954 PGDVVQVRV
+3954 PGDVIQVRV

-4003 EAGNIANKDLV
+4003 QAGNIANKDLV

-4181 NVGSALPDGQHTLLV
+4181 NVGSALPDGKHTLLV

-4306 AELRIEIDTQV
+4306 AELQIEIDTQV

-4347 TPDDVTSVLV
+4347 TSDDVTSVLV

-4530 ITSVTTPRFV
+4530 ITSVTKPRFV

-4556 GVSYSVTANGNNLWE
+4556 GVSYPVTANGNNLWE

-4620 TGNSNSDNLT
+4620 TGSSNSDNLT

-4662 QTITV
+4662 HTITV

-4720 PSIDDQHEAT
+4720 PSIDDQYEAT

-4735 FKGFAEAFSTIMIQW
+4735 FKGLAEAFSTIMIQW

-4829 NKTPTLIGSTLP
+4829 NKTPTLVGNTLP
-4841 NTIVSIYVD
+4841 NAIVSIYVD

-4967 DGNYELTFKVEDV
+4967 DGNYVLTFKVEDV

-5081 QQKEILI
+5081 QQKDILI

-5299 DLITNHNKPVLVGTA
+5299 DLITSHNKPVLVGTA

-5372 LVTIDTSTFIDNP
+5372 LVTVDTSTFIDNP
-5385 AMVAGS
+5385 VMIAGS

-5407 TFSIFGEMN
+5407 AFSIFGEMN

-5529 LNVGEVWVNEKGHW
+5529 LNVGEVWVNDKGHW

-5580 THIKVFTSELDDNKS
+5580 THIQVFTSELDDNKS
-5595 SSKTEWWSNSDLIT
+5595 SSKTDWWSNSSTIT
-5609 MRGTGE
+5609 MRGMGE

-5636 TGRWELSTD
+5636 NGQWELSTD
-5645 KLPEGTYDISLVIED
+5645 QLPEGKYDITLSIED
-5660 SAGNRWED
+5660 NAGNRKEE
-5668 VREIFIDRTPPN
+5668 VHEIFIDRTPPN

-5709 DSEGNTYTLTVP
+5709 DSNGNTYTLTVP

-5755 DIMKEVPVISL
+5755 DIMKETPVISL

-5774 VGDNITRDKQPT
+5774 VGDNITRDNQPT

-5882 TQPKFTLQHIDADVT
+5882 NHTQPKFTLQHIDADVT

-5915 QGADGWTF
+5915 QDADGWTF
-5923 TPPAAWNDGNYT
+5923 TPPAAWNDGTYT
-5935 LSVTVVDRAGNSQ
+5935 LSVTVVDRAGNSL
-5948 QSASLAVT
+5948 QSASLEVT

-5965 DSQHDDASDD
+5965 DSQHDDAIDD
-5975 ATATAVTPPES
+5975 ATPTAVTPPES

-5996 LRTEP
+5996 LRTVP
-6001 SAAEESVVKVTA
+6001 SAAEESVVKETA

-6049 IMFEGEEFTLPITNQ
+6049 VMFEGEEFTLPITNQ

-6089 NDFLIKE
+6089 DDFLIKE

-6111 MNVRGKTED
+6111 MNARGKTED

>member
-2124 TIVLDNTDDSGT
+2124 TIVLDSTDDSGT

-2477 ATPGVWDYIWPDD
+2477 ATPGVWDY
-2490 VADGGYTL
+2490 
-2498 TVEATDEAG
+2498 
-2507 NKATQTLDFTIDTT
+2507 
-2521 LSVPTLSLDSAD
+2521 
-2533 DSGIAGDNITNVKT
+2533 
-2547 PGFTLNNIDTDVS
+2547 
-2560 RVIVEVMHNGIKQ
+2560 
-2573 EVPLVQTGGQWRF
+2573 
-2586 APTSDWADGDYIL
+2586 
-2599 TVKVEDRAGNV
+2599 
-2610 KQSAP
+2610 
-2615 LTVTVDTH
+2615 
-2623 IAIDRIELV
+2623 
-2632 NDSGIPG
+2632 
-2639 DNLTNEARPHFQVTV
+2639 
-2654 PADVNGVRLSIDGG
+2654 
-2668 KTWFDA
+2668 
-2674 TQSATSGVW
+2674 
-2683 DYTWLTNV
+2683 
-2691 ANGPHTLMVEASDK
+2691 
-2705 AGNKTTQKLD
+2705 
-2715 FTIDTILSEPTI
+2715 
-2727 TLDSADDSAA
+2727 
-2737 GDNITNVKMPG
+2737 
-2748 FTLGNIDAD
+2748 
-2757 VTKVVVT
+2757 
-2764 VAHDGKNQQ
+2764 
-2773 IELIKNGGVWRFTP
+2773 
-2787 GAAWTDGDYTL
+2787 
-2798 TVKVEDKAGNTNYSA
+2798 
-2813 PLTVTIDTQT
+2813 
-2823 SIDRIELLNDTGIVG
+2823 
-2838 DNLTNEARPQFHITV
+2838 
-2853 PTDVNSVQLS
+2853 
-2863 LDGGI
+2863 
-2868 NWVNATLT
+2868 
-2876 SDGVWE
+2876 
-2882 YIWPTD
+2882 
-2888 LVENTYTLTVK
+2888 
-2899 ATDVAGNTATETLNF
+2899 
-2914 IIDTT
+2914 
-2919 LSTPTITLDSADDSG
+2919 
-2934 TANDNKTNVKTP
+2934 
-2946 GFIIGGIDSDVTQV
+2946 
-2960 VVQVMRDGHS
+2960 
-2970 EEVEL
+2970 
-2975 TQTNGQWRFVPGSA
+2975 
-2989 WTDGDYTLT
+2989 
-2998 VTVKDEAGNIRHS
+2998 
-3011 APLTVTIDTQITI
+3011 
-3024 DHIELVN
+3024 
-3031 DSGIPDDNLTNNV
+3031 
-3044 RPHFQVTV
+3044 
-3052 PTDVNVVRLSI
+3052 
-3063 DGGKTWFNATQSATP
+3063 
-3078 GVWDYTWLADVGE
+3078 TWLADVGE

-3197 LTVRV
+3197 LTMRV

-4556 GVSYSVTANGNNLWE
+4556 GVSYPVTANGNNLWE

>member
-171 ADNVAKD
+171 AANVAKD

-448 KNDNITNSTLPTFI
+448 KNDSITNSTLPTFI

-529 RISYFSAEIETTNDS
+529 RISYFSAEIETTDDS

-588 EWTFNFTSDSVEGI
+588 EWTFNFTSDSVEGV

-627 IAPVPPTVSLEDY
+627 VAPVPPTVSLEDF

-1033 DSGIS
+1033 DSGIA

-1106 AGNKANSAIFDF
+1106 AGNKANSAVFDF

-1188 IPGNTWADGSYTL
+1188 TPGNTWADGSYTL

-1334 DTGIQGDNMTNS
+1334 DTGIQGDNMTNR

-1373 TTFDATKGTGGWTFT
+1373 TTFDATKGTGGWSFT
-1388 PPTSWAD
+1388 PTGAWAD

-1434 DSGIPDDNLTN
+1434 DSGIPNDNLTN

-1481 GVWDY
+1481 GAWDY

-1494 GGYTLTVEATDE
+1494 GGYTLTVEATDK
-1506 AGNKATQTLDF
+1506 AGNKTTQELDF

-1710 TTQKLDFTIDT
+1710 TTQKLDFIIDT
-1721 ILSEP
+1721 LLSEP

-2111 QLDFIIDTLLSEP
+2111 QLDFIVDTLLSEP
-2124 TIVLDNTDDSGT
+2124 TIVLDSTDDSGT
-2136 KGDHLTNVNK
+2136 KGDNLTNVNK

-2200 VRVEDEAGNEKHSA
+2200 VRVEDDAGNEKHSA

-2334 SGVHGDNMTNH
+2334 TGIQGDNMTNR
-2345 TQPTFALQH
+2345 TQPTFNLQH

-2377 TKDAGGWTFT
+2377 TKGVGGWTFT
-2387 PTGAWADGDYTLSV
+2387 PPTSWGAGDYTLSV

-2451 VTVPTDVNVVRL
+2451 VKVPTDVN
-2463 SIDGGKTWFNATQS
+2463 
-2477 ATPGVWDYIWPDD
+2477 
-2490 VADGGYTL
+2490 
-2498 TVEATDEAG
+2498 E
-2507 NKATQTLDFTIDTT
+2507 
-2521 LSVPTLSLDSAD
+2521 
-2533 DSGIAGDNITNVKT
+2533 
-2547 PGFTLNNIDTDVS
+2547 
-2560 RVIVEVMHNGIKQ
+2560 
-2573 EVPLVQTGGQWRF
+2573 
-2586 APTSDWADGDYIL
+2586 
-2599 TVKVEDRAGNV
+2599 
-2610 KQSAP
+2610 
-2615 LTVTVDTH
+2615 
-2623 IAIDRIELV
+2623 
-2632 NDSGIPG
+2632 
-2639 DNLTNEARPHFQVTV
+2639 
-2654 PADVNGVRLSIDGG
+2654 
-2668 KTWFDA
+2668 
-2674 TQSATSGVW
+2674 
-2683 DYTWLTNV
+2683 
-2691 ANGPHTLMVEASDK
+2691 
-2705 AGNKTTQKLD
+2705 
-2715 FTIDTILSEPTI
+2715 
-2727 TLDSADDSAA
+2727 
-2737 GDNITNVKMPG
+2737 
-2748 FTLGNIDAD
+2748 
-2757 VTKVVVT
+2757 
-2764 VAHDGKNQQ
+2764 
-2773 IELIKNGGVWRFTP
+2773 
-2787 GAAWTDGDYTL
+2787 
-2798 TVKVEDKAGNTNYSA
+2798 
-2813 PLTVTIDTQT
+2813 
-2823 SIDRIELLNDTGIVG
+2823 
-2838 DNLTNEARPQFHITV
+2838 
-2853 PTDVNSVQLS
+2853 
-2863 LDGGI
+2863 
-2868 NWVNATLT
+2868 
-2876 SDGVWE
+2876 
-2882 YIWPTD
+2882 
-2888 LVENTYTLTVK
+2888 
-2899 ATDVAGNTATETLNF
+2899 
-2914 IIDTT
+2914 
-2919 LSTPTITLDSADDSG
+2919 
-2934 TANDNKTNVKTP
+2934 
-2946 GFIIGGIDSDVTQV
+2946 
-2960 VVQVMRDGHS
+2960 
-2970 EEVEL
+2970 
-2975 TQTNGQWRFVPGSA
+2975 
-2989 WTDGDYTLT
+2989 
-2998 VTVKDEAGNIRHS
+2998 
-3011 APLTVTIDTQITI
+3011 
-3024 DHIELVN
+3024 
-3031 DSGIPDDNLTNNV
+3031 
-3044 RPHFQVTV
+3044 
-3052 PTDVNVVRLSI
+3052 VRLSI

-3106 KTTQQLD
+3106 QTTQKLD

-3124 IVLDNTDDSGTKGD
+3124 IVLDNTDDSGIKGD
-3138 NLTNVNK
+3138 NLTNANK

-3167 GTKEVLTATKGATG
+3167 STKEVLTATKGATG

-3367 GNSQEVT
+3367 GNSQEVA

-4470 WLFTPDTPLVDG
+4470 WLFTSDTPLVDG

-4556 GVSYSVTANGNNLWE
+4556 GVSYPVTANGNNLWE

-5227 DGKLVNVVMVEADGT
+5227 DGKLVNVVMVEADGS

-5580 THIKVFTSELDDNKS
+5580 THIQVFTSELDDNKS
-5595 SSKTEWWSNSDLIT
+5595 SSKTDWWSNSSTIT
-5609 MRGTGE
+5609 MRGMGE

-5636 TGRWELSTD
+5636 NGQWELSTD
-5645 KLPEGTYDISLVIED
+5645 QLPEGKYDITLSIED
-5660 SAGNRWED
+5660 NAGNRKEE
-5668 VREIFIDRTPPN
+5668 VHEIFIDRTPPN

-5709 DSEGNTYTLTVP
+5709 DSNGNTYTLTVP

-5825 LADGSYT
+5825 LTDGSYT

-5996 LRTEP
+5996 LRTVP
-6001 SAAEESVVKVTA
+6001 SAAEESVVKETA

-6049 IMFEGEEFTLPITNQ
+6049 VMFEGEEFTLPITNQ

-6089 NDFLIKE
+6089 DDFLIKE

-6111 MNVRGKTED
+6111 MNARGKTED

>member
-42 PRGSVIIVNGALYSS
+42 PHGSVIIVNGALYSS

-429 TIAPEKPTI
+429 TIPPEKPTI

-448 KNDNITNSTLPTFI
+448 KNDNVTNSTLPTFI

-529 RISYFSAEIETTNDS
+529 RISYFSAEIETTDDS

-588 EWTFNFTSDSVEGI
+588 EWTFNFTSDSVEGV

-627 IAPVPPTVSLEDY
+627 VAPVPPTVSLEDF

-1033 DSGIS
+1033 DSGIA

-1056 PDIISVQVWDAM
+1056 PDIISVQVWDAA

-1106 AGNKANSAIFDF
+1106 AGNKANSAVFDF

-1334 DTGIQGDNMTNS
+1334 DTGVQGDNMTNR

-1434 DSGIPDDNLTN
+1434 DSGIPNDNLTN

-1468 GKTWFNATQSATP
+1468 GKTWFNATQSATT

-2124 TIVLDNTDDSGT
+2124 TIVLDSTDDSGT
-2136 KGDHLTNVNK
+2136 KGDNLTNVNK

-2322 STPVIVLDSADD
+2322 SVPVIVLNSADD
-2334 SGVHGDNMTNH
+2334 TGVQGDNMTNS

-2377 TKDAGGWTFT
+2377 TKGVGGWSFT

-2451 VTVPTDVNVVRL
+2451 VKVPTDVN
-2463 SIDGGKTWFNATQS
+2463 
-2477 ATPGVWDYIWPDD
+2477 
-2490 VADGGYTL
+2490 
-2498 TVEATDEAG
+2498 E
-2507 NKATQTLDFTIDTT
+2507 
-2521 LSVPTLSLDSAD
+2521 
-2533 DSGIAGDNITNVKT
+2533 
-2547 PGFTLNNIDTDVS
+2547 
-2560 RVIVEVMHNGIKQ
+2560 
-2573 EVPLVQTGGQWRF
+2573 
-2586 APTSDWADGDYIL
+2586 
-2599 TVKVEDRAGNV
+2599 
-2610 KQSAP
+2610 
-2615 LTVTVDTH
+2615 
-2623 IAIDRIELV
+2623 
-2632 NDSGIPG
+2632 
-2639 DNLTNEARPHFQVTV
+2639 
-2654 PADVNGVRLSIDGG
+2654 
-2668 KTWFDA
+2668 
-2674 TQSATSGVW
+2674 
-2683 DYTWLTNV
+2683 
-2691 ANGPHTLMVEASDK
+2691 
-2705 AGNKTTQKLD
+2705 
-2715 FTIDTILSEPTI
+2715 
-2727 TLDSADDSAA
+2727 
-2737 GDNITNVKMPG
+2737 
-2748 FTLGNIDAD
+2748 
-2757 VTKVVVT
+2757 
-2764 VAHDGKNQQ
+2764 
-2773 IELIKNGGVWRFTP
+2773 
-2787 GAAWTDGDYTL
+2787 
-2798 TVKVEDKAGNTNYSA
+2798 
-2813 PLTVTIDTQT
+2813 
-2823 SIDRIELLNDTGIVG
+2823 
-2838 DNLTNEARPQFHITV
+2838 
-2853 PTDVNSVQLS
+2853 
-2863 LDGGI
+2863 
-2868 NWVNATLT
+2868 
-2876 SDGVWE
+2876 
-2882 YIWPTD
+2882 
-2888 LVENTYTLTVK
+2888 
-2899 ATDVAGNTATETLNF
+2899 
-2914 IIDTT
+2914 
-2919 LSTPTITLDSADDSG
+2919 
-2934 TANDNKTNVKTP
+2934 
-2946 GFIIGGIDSDVTQV
+2946 
-2960 VVQVMRDGHS
+2960 
-2970 EEVEL
+2970 
-2975 TQTNGQWRFVPGSA
+2975 
-2989 WTDGDYTLT
+2989 
-2998 VTVKDEAGNIRHS
+2998 
-3011 APLTVTIDTQITI
+3011 
-3024 DHIELVN
+3024 
-3031 DSGIPDDNLTNNV
+3031 
-3044 RPHFQVTV
+3044 
-3052 PTDVNVVRLSI
+3052 VRLSI

-3106 KTTQQLD
+3106 QTTQKLD

-3124 IVLDNTDDSGTKGD
+3124 IVLDSTDDSGTKGD
-3138 NLTNVNK
+3138 NLTNANK
-3145 PTFLLGN
+3145 PTFILGN

-3272 ATQGTAGIW
+3272 ATQGTAGTW

-3353 DADAHSVILRITQG
+3353 DSDAQSVILRITQG

-3412 PLVVT
+3412 PLIVT

-3613 TVTVDTQIAIDRIE
+3613 TVTVDTQIAIDHIE

-3716 ITLLTPTIELAP
+3716 ITLMTPTIELAP

-3789 LADGSYTFTVTVTD
+3789 LVDGSYTFTVTVTD

-4530 ITSVTTPRFV
+4530 ITSVTKPRFV

-4556 GVSYSVTANGNNLWE
+4556 GVSYPVTANGNNLWE

-4894 TAVDVTIDTE
+4894 TAVDLTIDTE

-5024 TIDGTAEAGST
+5024 TIGGTAEAGST

-5299 DLITNHNKPVLVGTA
+5299 DLITSHNKPVLVGTA

-5385 AMVAGS
+5385 VMMAGS

-5407 TFSIFGEMN
+5407 AFSIYGEMN

-5471 FTIDTFN
+5471 FTIDTLN

-5529 LNVGEVWVNEKGHW
+5529 LNVGEVWVNDKGHW

-5580 THIKVFTSELDDNKS
+5580 THIQVFTSELDDNKS
-5595 SSKTEWWSNSDLIT
+5595 SSKTDWWSNSSTIT
-5609 MRGTGE
+5609 MRGMGE

-5636 TGRWELSTD
+5636 NGQWELSTD
-5645 KLPEGTYDISLVIED
+5645 QLPEGKYDITLSIED
-5660 SAGNRWED
+5660 NAGNRKEE
-5668 VREIFIDRTPPN
+5668 VHEIFIDRTPPN

-5709 DSEGNTYTLTVP
+5709 DSNGNTYTLTVP

-5742 VDAIGNRSDDVPL
+5742 VDAIGNRSDDVSL

-5868 EDNGASDSDNVTNH
+5868 EDNGVSDSDNVTNH

-5906 GVTDIYQAT
+5906 GVTDTYQAT

-5923 TPPAAWNDGNYT
+5923 TPPAAWNDGTYT

-5996 LRTEP
+5996 LRTVP
-6001 SAAEESVVKVTA
+6001 SAAEESVVKETA

-6111 MNVRGKTED
+6111 MNARGKTED

>member
-529 RISYFSAEIETTNDS
+529 RISYFSAEIETTDDS

-588 EWTFNFTSDSVEGI
+588 EWTFNFTSDSVEGV

-627 IAPVPPTVSLEDY
+627 VAPVPPTVSLEDF

-1033 DSGIS
+1033 DSGIA

-1106 AGNKANSAIFDF
+1106 AGNKANSAVFDF

-1188 IPGNTWADGSYTL
+1188 TPGNTWADGSYTL

-1211 TNYSAP
+1211 TSYSAP

-1373 TTFDATKGTGGWTFT
+1373 TTFDATKGTGGWSFT
-1388 PPTSWAD
+1388 PTGAWAD

-1434 DSGIPDDNLTN
+1434 DSGIPNDNLTN

-1481 GVWDY
+1481 GAWDY

-1494 GGYTLTVEATDE
+1494 GGYTLTVEATDK
-1506 AGNKATQTLDF
+1506 AGNKTTQELDF

-1890 VENTYT
+1890 IENTYT

-2013 PLTVTIDTQITI
+2013 PLTVTIDTQI
-2025 DHIELVNDSGIPDD
+2025 
-2039 NLTNNVR
+2039 
-2046 PHFQVTVPTDVNVVR
+2046 
-2061 LSIDGGKT
+2061 
-2069 WFNATQSA
+2069 A
-2077 TPGVWDYTW
+2077 
-2086 LADVGE
+2086 
-2092 GKHTLTVEA
+2092 
-2101 TDKAGNKTTQ
+2101 
-2111 QLDFIIDTLLSEP
+2111 
-2124 TIVLDNTDDSGT
+2124 
-2136 KGDHLTNVNK
+2136 
-2146 PTFLL
+2146 
-2151 GNIDADAR
+2151 
-2159 YVTVEVQ
+2159 
-2166 HGGTKEVLTA
+2166 
-2176 TKDATGN
+2176 
-2183 WSVTPTG
+2183 
-2190 TWADGDYTLT
+2190 
-2200 VRVEDEAGNEKHSA
+2200 
-2214 SLTVTVDT
+2214 
-2222 QITIDVIELVNDN
+2222 
-2235 GIPGDNMTNDAHPQF
+2235 
-2250 RVTVP
+2250 
-2255 GDVNE
+2255 
-2260 VSLSIDGGV
+2260 
-2269 TWVKATQSA
+2269 
-2278 TPGVWNYTWPGTV
+2278 
-2291 PDGDYTLNVK
+2291 
-2301 ATDNAGN
+2301 
-2308 TVTETLHFTIDTTL
+2308 
-2322 STPVIVLDSADD
+2322 
-2334 SGVHGDNMTNH
+2334 
-2345 TQPTFALQH
+2345 
-2354 IDDDAVRVTVS
+2354 
-2365 VEHGGVTTTFDA
+2365 
-2377 TKDAGGWTFT
+2377 
-2387 PTGAWADGDYTLSV
+2387 
-2401 SVEDKAGNTSH
+2401 
-2412 SASLTVTV
+2412 
-2420 DTQIAINNIELVN
+2420 
-2433 DSGIP
+2433 
-2438 DDNLTNNVRPHFQ
+2438 
-2451 VTVPTDVNVVRL
+2451 
-2463 SIDGGKTWFNATQS
+2463 
-2477 ATPGVWDYIWPDD
+2477 
-2490 VADGGYTL
+2490 
-2498 TVEATDEAG
+2498 
-2507 NKATQTLDFTIDTT
+2507 
-2521 LSVPTLSLDSAD
+2521 
-2533 DSGIAGDNITNVKT
+2533 
-2547 PGFTLNNIDTDVS
+2547 
-2560 RVIVEVMHNGIKQ
+2560 
-2573 EVPLVQTGGQWRF
+2573 
-2586 APTSDWADGDYIL
+2586 
-2599 TVKVEDRAGNV
+2599 
-2610 KQSAP
+2610 
-2615 LTVTVDTH
+2615 
-2623 IAIDRIELV
+2623 
-2632 NDSGIPG
+2632 
-2639 DNLTNEARPHFQVTV
+2639 
-2654 PADVNGVRLSIDGG
+2654 
-2668 KTWFDA
+2668 
-2674 TQSATSGVW
+2674 
-2683 DYTWLTNV
+2683 
-2691 ANGPHTLMVEASDK
+2691 
-2705 AGNKTTQKLD
+2705 
-2715 FTIDTILSEPTI
+2715 
-2727 TLDSADDSAA
+2727 
-2737 GDNITNVKMPG
+2737 
-2748 FTLGNIDAD
+2748 
-2757 VTKVVVT
+2757 
-2764 VAHDGKNQQ
+2764 
-2773 IELIKNGGVWRFTP
+2773 
-2787 GAAWTDGDYTL
+2787 
-2798 TVKVEDKAGNTNYSA
+2798 
-2813 PLTVTIDTQT
+2813 
-2823 SIDRIELLNDTGIVG
+2823 
-2838 DNLTNEARPQFHITV
+2838 
-2853 PTDVNSVQLS
+2853 
-2863 LDGGI
+2863 
-2868 NWVNATLT
+2868 
-2876 SDGVWE
+2876 
-2882 YIWPTD
+2882 
-2888 LVENTYTLTVK
+2888 
-2899 ATDVAGNTATETLNF
+2899 
-2914 IIDTT
+2914 
-2919 LSTPTITLDSADDSG
+2919 
-2934 TANDNKTNVKTP
+2934 
-2946 GFIIGGIDSDVTQV
+2946 
-2960 VVQVMRDGHS
+2960 
-2970 EEVEL
+2970 
-2975 TQTNGQWRFVPGSA
+2975 
-2989 WTDGDYTLT
+2989 
-2998 VTVKDEAGNIRHS
+2998 
-3011 APLTVTIDTQITI
+3011 I

-3152 IDADARYVTVEVQHG
+3152 IDADARYVTVEVQHGGTKEVLTATKDATGNWSVTPTGTWADGDYTLTVRVEDEAGNEKHSASLTVTVDTQITIDAIELVNDNGIPGDNMTNDAHPQFRVTVPGDVNEVSLSIDGGVTWVKATQSATPGVWNYTWPGTVPDGDYTLNVKATDNAGNTVTETLHFTIDTTLSVPVIVLNSADDTGVQGDNMTNSTQPTFALQHIDDDAVRVTVSVEHGGVTTTFDATKGVGGWSFTPTGAWADGDYTLSVSVEDKAGNTSHSASLTVTVDTQIAINNIELVNDSGIPDDNLTNNVRPHFQVKVPTDVNEVRLSIDGGKTWFNATQSATPGVWDYTWLADVGEGKHTLTVEATDKAGNQTTQKLDFIIDTMLSEPTIVLDSTDDSGTKGDNLTNANKPTFILGNIDADARYVTVEVQYG

-3320 STPTIAMDSRDDTG
+3320 STPTITMDSRDDTG

-3353 DADAHSVILRITQG
+3353 DSDAQSVILRITQG

-3412 PLVVT
+3412 PLIVT

-3468 WVSATQGI
+3468 WVSAAQGI

-3613 TVTVDTQIAIDRIE
+3613 TVTVDTQIAIDHIE

-3716 ITLLTPTIELAP
+3716 ITLMTPTIELAP

-3839 DRLTNHDRPVFDIH
+3839 DRLTNHDRPVFDIR

-4306 AELRIEIDTQV
+4306 AELKIEIDTQV

-4530 ITSVTTPRFV
+4530 ITSVTKPRFV

-4556 GVSYSVTANGNNLWE
+4556 GVSYPVTANGNNLWE

-4829 NKTPTLIGSTLP
+4829 NKTPTLVGNTLP
-4841 NTIVSIYVD
+4841 NAIVSIYVD

-4967 DGNYELTFKVEDV
+4967 DGNYVLTFKVEDV

-5035 LTIRNPQGVVIATL
+5035 LTIRSPQGVVIATL

-5081 QQKEILI
+5081 QQKDILI

-5407 TFSIFGEMN
+5407 TFSISGEMN

-5580 THIKVFTSELDDNKS
+5580 THIQVFTSELDDNKS
-5595 SSKTEWWSNSDLIT
+5595 SSKTDWWSNSSTIT
-5609 MRGTGE
+5609 MRGMGE

-5636 TGRWELSTD
+5636 NGQWELSTD
-5645 KLPEGTYDISLVIED
+5645 QLPEGKYDITLSIED
-5660 SAGNRWED
+5660 NAGNRKEE
-5668 VREIFIDRTPPN
+5668 VHEIFIDRTPPN

-5709 DSEGNTYTLTVP
+5709 DSNGNTYTLTVP

-5742 VDAIGNRSDDVPL
+5742 VDAIGNRSDDVSL

-5868 EDNGASDSDNVTNH
+5868 EDNGVSDSDNVTNH

-5906 GVTDIYQAT
+5906 GVTDTYQAT

-5923 TPPAAWNDGNYT
+5923 TPPAAWNDGTYT

-5996 LRTEP
+5996 LRTVP
-6001 SAAEESVVKVTA
+6001 SAAEESVVKETA

-6111 MNVRGKTED
+6111 MNARGKTED

-6145 EVTLPVDNQ
+6145 EVTLPV
-6154 EEHA
+6154 

>member
-2124 TIVLDNTDDSGT
+2124 TIVLDSTDDSGT

-2420 DTQIAINNIELVN
+2420 DTQIAINN
-2433 DSGIP
+2433 
-2438 DDNLTNNVRPHFQ
+2438 
-2451 VTVPTDVNVVRL
+2451 
-2463 SIDGGKTWFNATQS
+2463 
-2477 ATPGVWDYIWPDD
+2477 
-2490 VADGGYTL
+2490 
-2498 TVEATDEAG
+2498 
-2507 NKATQTLDFTIDTT
+2507 
-2521 LSVPTLSLDSAD
+2521 
-2533 DSGIAGDNITNVKT
+2533 
-2547 PGFTLNNIDTDVS
+2547 
-2560 RVIVEVMHNGIKQ
+2560 
-2573 EVPLVQTGGQWRF
+2573 
-2586 APTSDWADGDYIL
+2586 
-2599 TVKVEDRAGNV
+2599 
-2610 KQSAP
+2610 
-2615 LTVTVDTH
+2615 
-2623 IAIDRIELV
+2623 
-2632 NDSGIPG
+2632 
-2639 DNLTNEARPHFQVTV
+2639 
-2654 PADVNGVRLSIDGG
+2654 
-2668 KTWFDA
+2668 
-2674 TQSATSGVW
+2674 
-2683 DYTWLTNV
+2683 
-2691 ANGPHTLMVEASDK
+2691 
-2705 AGNKTTQKLD
+2705 
-2715 FTIDTILSEPTI
+2715 
-2727 TLDSADDSAA
+2727 
-2737 GDNITNVKMPG
+2737 
-2748 FTLGNIDAD
+2748 
-2757 VTKVVVT
+2757 
-2764 VAHDGKNQQ
+2764 
-2773 IELIKNGGVWRFTP
+2773 
-2787 GAAWTDGDYTL
+2787 
-2798 TVKVEDKAGNTNYSA
+2798 
-2813 PLTVTIDTQT
+2813 
-2823 SIDRIELLNDTGIVG
+2823 
-2838 DNLTNEARPQFHITV
+2838 
-2853 PTDVNSVQLS
+2853 
-2863 LDGGI
+2863 
-2868 NWVNATLT
+2868 
-2876 SDGVWE
+2876 
-2882 YIWPTD
+2882 
-2888 LVENTYTLTVK
+2888 
-2899 ATDVAGNTATETLNF
+2899 
-2914 IIDTT
+2914 
-2919 LSTPTITLDSADDSG
+2919 
-2934 TANDNKTNVKTP
+2934 
-2946 GFIIGGIDSDVTQV
+2946 
-2960 VVQVMRDGHS
+2960 
-2970 EEVEL
+2970 
-2975 TQTNGQWRFVPGSA
+2975 
-2989 WTDGDYTLT
+2989 
-2998 VTVKDEAGNIRHS
+2998 
-3011 APLTVTIDTQITI
+3011 
-3024 DHIELVN
+3024 IELVN

-4244 PVFIIGNVDNDVSH
+4244 PMFIIGNVDNDVSH

-4267 YTIENTGGNLT
+4267 YTIENTGENLT

-4556 GVSYSVTANGNNLWE
+4556 GVSYPVTANGNNLWE

>member
-429 TIAPEKPTI
+429 TIPPEKPTI

-529 RISYFSAEIETTNDS
+529 RISYFSAEIETTDDS

-588 EWTFNFTSDSVEGI
+588 EWIFNFTSDSVEGV

-627 IAPVPPTVSLEDY
+627 VAPVPPTVSLEDF

-1033 DSGIS
+1033 DSGIA

-1106 AGNKANSAIFDF
+1106 AGNKANSAVFDF

-1373 TTFDATKGTGGWTFT
+1373 TTFDATKGTGGWSFT
-1388 PPTSWAD
+1388 PTGAWAD

-1481 GVWDY
+1481 GAWDY

-1494 GGYTLTVEATDE
+1494 GGYTLTVEATDK
-1506 AGNKATQTLDF
+1506 AGNKTTQELDF

-1702 ASDKAGNK
+1702 ATDKAGNK
-1710 TTQKLDFTIDT
+1710 TTQKLDFIIDT
-1721 ILSEP
+1721 LLSEP

-2013 PLTVTIDTQITI
+2013 PLTVTIDTQIAI
-2025 DHIELVNDSGIPDD
+2025 DHIELVNDSGIP
-2039 NLTNNVR
+2039 N
-2046 PHFQVTVPTDVNVVR
+2046 
-2061 LSIDGGKT
+2061 
-2069 WFNATQSA
+2069 
-2077 TPGVWDYTW
+2077 
-2086 LADVGE
+2086 
-2092 GKHTLTVEA
+2092 
-2101 TDKAGNKTTQ
+2101 
-2111 QLDFIIDTLLSEP
+2111 
-2124 TIVLDNTDDSGT
+2124 
-2136 KGDHLTNVNK
+2136 
-2146 PTFLL
+2146 
-2151 GNIDADAR
+2151 
-2159 YVTVEVQ
+2159 
-2166 HGGTKEVLTA
+2166 
-2176 TKDATGN
+2176 
-2183 WSVTPTG
+2183 
-2190 TWADGDYTLT
+2190 
-2200 VRVEDEAGNEKHSA
+2200 
-2214 SLTVTVDT
+2214 
-2222 QITIDVIELVNDN
+2222 
-2235 GIPGDNMTNDAHPQF
+2235 
-2250 RVTVP
+2250 
-2255 GDVNE
+2255 
-2260 VSLSIDGGV
+2260 
-2269 TWVKATQSA
+2269 
-2278 TPGVWNYTWPGTV
+2278 
-2291 PDGDYTLNVK
+2291 
-2301 ATDNAGN
+2301 
-2308 TVTETLHFTIDTTL
+2308 
-2322 STPVIVLDSADD
+2322 
-2334 SGVHGDNMTNH
+2334 
-2345 TQPTFALQH
+2345 
-2354 IDDDAVRVTVS
+2354 
-2365 VEHGGVTTTFDA
+2365 
-2377 TKDAGGWTFT
+2377 
-2387 PTGAWADGDYTLSV
+2387 
-2401 SVEDKAGNTSH
+2401 
-2412 SASLTVTV
+2412 
-2420 DTQIAINNIELVN
+2420 
-2433 DSGIP
+2433 
-2438 DDNLTNNVRPHFQ
+2438 
-2451 VTVPTDVNVVRL
+2451 
-2463 SIDGGKTWFNATQS
+2463 
-2477 ATPGVWDYIWPDD
+2477 
-2490 VADGGYTL
+2490 
-2498 TVEATDEAG
+2498 
-2507 NKATQTLDFTIDTT
+2507 
-2521 LSVPTLSLDSAD
+2521 
-2533 DSGIAGDNITNVKT
+2533 
-2547 PGFTLNNIDTDVS
+2547 
-2560 RVIVEVMHNGIKQ
+2560 
-2573 EVPLVQTGGQWRF
+2573 
-2586 APTSDWADGDYIL
+2586 
-2599 TVKVEDRAGNV
+2599 
-2610 KQSAP
+2610 
-2615 LTVTVDTH
+2615 
-2623 IAIDRIELV
+2623 
-2632 NDSGIPG
+2632 
-2639 DNLTNEARPHFQVTV
+2639 
-2654 PADVNGVRLSIDGG
+2654 
-2668 KTWFDA
+2668 
-2674 TQSATSGVW
+2674 
-2683 DYTWLTNV
+2683 
-2691 ANGPHTLMVEASDK
+2691 
-2705 AGNKTTQKLD
+2705 
-2715 FTIDTILSEPTI
+2715 
-2727 TLDSADDSAA
+2727 
-2737 GDNITNVKMPG
+2737 
-2748 FTLGNIDAD
+2748 
-2757 VTKVVVT
+2757 
-2764 VAHDGKNQQ
+2764 
-2773 IELIKNGGVWRFTP
+2773 
-2787 GAAWTDGDYTL
+2787 
-2798 TVKVEDKAGNTNYSA
+2798 
-2813 PLTVTIDTQT
+2813 
-2823 SIDRIELLNDTGIVG
+2823 
-2838 DNLTNEARPQFHITV
+2838 
-2853 PTDVNSVQLS
+2853 
-2863 LDGGI
+2863 
-2868 NWVNATLT
+2868 
-2876 SDGVWE
+2876 
-2882 YIWPTD
+2882 
-2888 LVENTYTLTVK
+2888 
-2899 ATDVAGNTATETLNF
+2899 
-2914 IIDTT
+2914 
-2919 LSTPTITLDSADDSG
+2919 
-2934 TANDNKTNVKTP
+2934 
-2946 GFIIGGIDSDVTQV
+2946 
-2960 VVQVMRDGHS
+2960 
-2970 EEVEL
+2970 
-2975 TQTNGQWRFVPGSA
+2975 
-2989 WTDGDYTLT
+2989 
-2998 VTVKDEAGNIRHS
+2998 
-3011 APLTVTIDTQITI
+3011 
-3024 DHIELVN
+3024 
-3031 DSGIPDDNLTNNV
+3031 DNLTNNV

-3152 IDADARYVTVEVQHG
+3152 IDADARYVTVEVQHGGTKEVLTATKDATGNWSVTPTGTWADGDYTLTVRVEDEAGNEKHSASLTVTVDTQITIDAIELVNDNGIPGDNMTNDAHPQFRVTVPGDVNEVSLSIDGGVTWVKATQSATPGVWNYTWPGTVPDGDYTLNVKATDNAGNTVTETLHFTIDTTLSVPVIVLNSADDTGVQGDNMTNSTQPTFALQHIDDDAVRVTVSVEHGGVTTTFDATKGVGGWSFTPTGAWADGDYTLSVSVEDKAGNTSHSASLTVTVDTQIAINNIELVNDSGIPDDNLTNNVRPHFQVKVPTDVNEVRLSIDGGKTWFNATQSATPGVWDYTWLADVGEGKHTLTVEATDKAGNQTTQKLDFIIDTMLSEPTIVLDSTDDSGTKGDNLTNANKPTFILGNIDADARYVTVEVQYG

-3320 STPTIAMDSRDDTG
+3320 STPTITMDSRDDTG

-3353 DADAHSVILRITQG
+3353 DSDAQSVILRITQG

-3412 PLVVT
+3412 PLIVT

-3468 WVSATQGI
+3468 WVSAAQGI

-3613 TVTVDTQIAIDRIE
+3613 TVTVDTQIAIDHIE

-3716 ITLLTPTIELAP
+3716 ITLMTPTIELAP

-3839 DRLTNHDRPVFDIH
+3839 DRLTNHDRPVFDIR

-4556 GVSYSVTANGNNLWE
+4556 GVSYPVTANGNNLWE

-4829 NKTPTLIGSTLP
+4829 NKTPTLVGNTLP
-4841 NTIVSIYVD
+4841 NAIVSIYVD

-4967 DGNYELTFKVEDV
+4967 DGNYVLTFKVEDV

-5035 LTIRNPQGVVIATL
+5035 LTIRSPQGVVIATL

-5081 QQKEILI
+5081 QQKDILI

-5407 TFSIFGEMN
+5407 TFSISGEMN

-5580 THIKVFTSELDDNKS
+5580 THIQVFTSELDDNKS
-5595 SSKTEWWSNSDLIT
+5595 SSKTDWWSNSSTIT
-5609 MRGTGE
+5609 MRGMGE

-5636 TGRWELSTD
+5636 NGQWELSTD
-5645 KLPEGTYDISLVIED
+5645 QLPEGKYDITLSIED
-5660 SAGNRWED
+5660 NAGNRKEE
-5668 VREIFIDRTPPN
+5668 VHEIFIDRTPPN

-5709 DSEGNTYTLTVP
+5709 DSNGNTYTLTVP

-5742 VDAIGNRSDDVPL
+5742 VDAIGNRSDDVSL

-5868 EDNGASDSDNVTNH
+5868 EDNGVSDSDNVTNH

-5906 GVTDIYQAT
+5906 GVTDTYQAT

-5923 TPPAAWNDGNYT
+5923 TPPAAWNDGTYT

-5996 LRTEP
+5996 LRTVP
-6001 SAAEESVVKVTA
+6001 SAAEESVVKETA

-6049 IMFEGEEFTLPITNQ
+6049 VMFEGEEFTLPITNQ

-6089 NDFLIKE
+6089 DDFLIKE

-6111 MNVRGKTED
+6111 MNARGKTED

>member
-1 MGNKSIQKF
+1 M
-10 FADQNSVIDLSSLG
+10 
-24 NAKGAKVSLSGP
+24 
-36 DMNITT
+36 
-42 PRGSVIIVNGALYSS
+42 
-57 IKGNNLAVKFKD
+57 
-69 KTITGAKI
+69 
-77 LGSVD
+77 
-82 LKDIQLERIDSSL
+82 
-95 VDSAQVEKKGNGK
+95 
-108 RRNKKEEEELKKQL
+108 
-122 DDAENA
+122 
-128 KKEADKAKEEAE
+128 
-140 KAKEAAEK
+140 
-148 ALNEAFEV
+148 
-156 QNSSKQIEE
+156 
-165 MLQNFL
+165 
-171 ADNVAKD
+171 
-178 NLAQQSDASQQNTQA
+178 
-193 KATQASKQ
+193 
-201 NDAEKV
+201 
-207 LPQPINKN
+207 NKN

-429 TIAPEKPTI
+429 TIPPEKPTI

-627 IAPVPPTVSLEDY
+627 VAPVPPTVSLEDF

-955 PYSTVKLYIDGA
+955 PYSTVKLYVDGA

-1033 DSGIS
+1033 DSGIA

-1106 AGNKANSAIFDF
+1106 AGNKANSAVFDF

-1188 IPGNTWADGSYTL
+1188 TPGNTWADGSYTL

-1211 TNYSAP
+1211 TSYSAP

-1373 TTFDATKGTGGWTFT
+1373 TTFDATKGTGGWSFT
-1388 PPTSWAD
+1388 PTGAWAD

-1434 DSGIPDDNLTN
+1434 DSGIPNDNLTN

-1486 IWPDDVAD
+1486 TWLADV
-1494 GGYTLTVEATDE
+1494 GEGKHTLTVEATDK
-1506 AGNKATQTLDF
+1506 AGNKTTQELDF

-1637 IPGDNLTNE
+1637 IPDDNLTNE

-2124 TIVLDNTDDSGT
+2124 TIVLDSTDDSGT
-2136 KGDHLTNVNK
+2136 KGDNLTNVNK

-2334 SGVHGDNMTNH
+2334 TGIQGDNMTNR
-2345 TQPTFALQH
+2345 TQPTFNLQH

-2387 PTGAWADGDYTLSV
+2387 PPTSWGAGDYTLSV

-2451 VTVPTDVNVVRL
+2451 VKVPTDVN
-2463 SIDGGKTWFNATQS
+2463 
-2477 ATPGVWDYIWPDD
+2477 
-2490 VADGGYTL
+2490 
-2498 TVEATDEAG
+2498 E
-2507 NKATQTLDFTIDTT
+2507 
-2521 LSVPTLSLDSAD
+2521 
-2533 DSGIAGDNITNVKT
+2533 
-2547 PGFTLNNIDTDVS
+2547 
-2560 RVIVEVMHNGIKQ
+2560 
-2573 EVPLVQTGGQWRF
+2573 
-2586 APTSDWADGDYIL
+2586 
-2599 TVKVEDRAGNV
+2599 
-2610 KQSAP
+2610 
-2615 LTVTVDTH
+2615 
-2623 IAIDRIELV
+2623 
-2632 NDSGIPG
+2632 
-2639 DNLTNEARPHFQVTV
+2639 
-2654 PADVNGVRLSIDGG
+2654 
-2668 KTWFDA
+2668 
-2674 TQSATSGVW
+2674 
-2683 DYTWLTNV
+2683 
-2691 ANGPHTLMVEASDK
+2691 
-2705 AGNKTTQKLD
+2705 
-2715 FTIDTILSEPTI
+2715 
-2727 TLDSADDSAA
+2727 
-2737 GDNITNVKMPG
+2737 
-2748 FTLGNIDAD
+2748 
-2757 VTKVVVT
+2757 
-2764 VAHDGKNQQ
+2764 
-2773 IELIKNGGVWRFTP
+2773 
-2787 GAAWTDGDYTL
+2787 
-2798 TVKVEDKAGNTNYSA
+2798 
-2813 PLTVTIDTQT
+2813 
-2823 SIDRIELLNDTGIVG
+2823 
-2838 DNLTNEARPQFHITV
+2838 
-2853 PTDVNSVQLS
+2853 
-2863 LDGGI
+2863 
-2868 NWVNATLT
+2868 
-2876 SDGVWE
+2876 
-2882 YIWPTD
+2882 
-2888 LVENTYTLTVK
+2888 
-2899 ATDVAGNTATETLNF
+2899 
-2914 IIDTT
+2914 
-2919 LSTPTITLDSADDSG
+2919 
-2934 TANDNKTNVKTP
+2934 
-2946 GFIIGGIDSDVTQV
+2946 
-2960 VVQVMRDGHS
+2960 
-2970 EEVEL
+2970 
-2975 TQTNGQWRFVPGSA
+2975 
-2989 WTDGDYTLT
+2989 
-2998 VTVKDEAGNIRHS
+2998 
-3011 APLTVTIDTQITI
+3011 
-3024 DHIELVN
+3024 
-3031 DSGIPDDNLTNNV
+3031 
-3044 RPHFQVTV
+3044 
-3052 PTDVNVVRLSI
+3052 VRLSI

-3106 KTTQQLD
+3106 QTTQKLD

-3124 IVLDNTDDSGTKGD
+3124 IVLDSTDDSGTKGD
-3138 NLTNVNK
+3138 NLTNANK
-3145 PTFLLGN
+3145 PTFILGN

-3272 ATQGTAGIW
+3272 ATQGTAGTW

-3353 DADAHSVILRITQG
+3353 DADAQSVILRITQG

-3412 PLVVT
+3412 PLIVT

-3468 WVSATQGI
+3468 WVSAAQGI

-3485 TDMGDGKHTLT
+3485 TDMGDGKHILT

-3613 TVTVDTQIAIDRIE
+3613 TVTVDTQIAIDHIE

-3693 TLTVEVTDGAGNKM
+3693 TLIVEVTDGAGNKM
-3707 TETLNFTID
+3707 TGTLDFTID

-3743 TQPVFVLGS
+3743 TQPIFVLGS

-3839 DRLTNHDRPVFDIH
+3839 DRLTNHDRPVFDIR
-3853 QVDSDVTRVMVK
+3853 QIDSDVTRVMVK

-3908 NVKESAPFEVRI
+3908 NVKESAPLEVRI

-4258 IVVHIDGRD
+4258 IVVHLDGRD
-4267 YTIENTGGNLT
+4267 YTIENKGGNLT

-4306 AELRIEIDTQV
+4306 AELKIEIDTQV

-4375 EFTAG
+4375 QFTAG

-4440 FEISAREPL
+4440 FEISAREQL

-4530 ITSVTTPRFV
+4530 ITSVTKPRFV

-4556 GVSYSVTANGNNLWE
+4556 GVSYPVTANGNNLWE

-4620 TGNSNSDNLT
+4620 TGSSNSDNLT

-4662 QTITV
+4662 HTITV

-4720 PSIDDQHEAT
+4720 PSIDDQYEAT

-4735 FKGFAEAFSTIMIQW
+4735 FKGLAEAFSTIMIQW

-5081 QQKEILI
+5081 QQKDILI

-5262 DVAGNTEVSKDYSV
+5262 DVAGNTQVSKNYSV

-5529 LNVGEVWVNEKGHW
+5529 LNVGEVWANDKGHW

-5548 PLYFTEGQLDIT
+5548 PLYFTEGQLDIN

-5580 THIKVFTSELDDNKS
+5580 THIQVFTSELDDNKS
-5595 SSKTEWWSNSDLIT
+5595 SSKTDWWSNSSTIT
-5609 MRGTGE
+5609 MRGMGE

-5636 TGRWELSTD
+5636 NGKWELSTD
-5645 KLPEGTYDISLVIED
+5645 QLPEGKYDITLSIED
-5660 SAGNRWED
+5660 NAGNRKEE
-5668 VREIFIDRTPPN
+5668 VHEIFIDRTPPN

-5709 DSEGNTYTLTVP
+5709 DSNGNTYTLTVP

-5906 GVTDIYQAT
+5906 GVTDTYQAT

-5923 TPPAAWNDGNYT
+5923 TPPAAWNDGTYT

-5986 ETVNAESATH
+5986 ETVNAESDTH
-5996 LRTEP
+5996 LRTVP
-6001 SAAEESVVKVTA
+6001 SAAEESVVKETA

-6049 IMFEGEEFTLPITNQ
+6049 VMFEGEEFTLPITNQ

-6089 NDFLIKE
+6089 DDFLIKE

-6111 MNVRGKTED
+6111 MNARGKTED

>member
-529 RISYFSAEIETTNDS
+529 RISYFSAEIETTDDS

-588 EWTFNFTSDSVEGI
+588 EWTFNFTSDSVEGV

-627 IAPVPPTVSLEDY
+627 VAPVPPTVSLEDF

-1033 DSGIS
+1033 DSGIA

-1106 AGNKANSAIFDF
+1106 AGNKANSAVFDF

-1188 IPGNTWADGSYTL
+1188 TPGNTWADGSYTL

-1211 TNYSAP
+1211 TSYSAP

-1373 TTFDATKGTGGWTFT
+1373 TTFDATKGTGGWSFT
-1388 PPTSWAD
+1388 PTGAWAD

-1434 DSGIPDDNLTN
+1434 DSGIPNDNLTN

-1481 GVWDY
+1481 GAWDY

-1494 GGYTLTVEATDE
+1494 GGYTLTVEATDK
-1506 AGNKATQTLDF
+1506 AGNKTTQELDF

-1890 VENTYT
+1890 IENTYT

-2013 PLTVTIDTQITI
+2013 PLTVTIDTQI
-2025 DHIELVNDSGIPDD
+2025 
-2039 NLTNNVR
+2039 
-2046 PHFQVTVPTDVNVVR
+2046 
-2061 LSIDGGKT
+2061 
-2069 WFNATQSA
+2069 A
-2077 TPGVWDYTW
+2077 
-2086 LADVGE
+2086 
-2092 GKHTLTVEA
+2092 
-2101 TDKAGNKTTQ
+2101 
-2111 QLDFIIDTLLSEP
+2111 
-2124 TIVLDNTDDSGT
+2124 
-2136 KGDHLTNVNK
+2136 
-2146 PTFLL
+2146 
-2151 GNIDADAR
+2151 
-2159 YVTVEVQ
+2159 
-2166 HGGTKEVLTA
+2166 
-2176 TKDATGN
+2176 
-2183 WSVTPTG
+2183 
-2190 TWADGDYTLT
+2190 
-2200 VRVEDEAGNEKHSA
+2200 
-2214 SLTVTVDT
+2214 
-2222 QITIDVIELVNDN
+2222 
-2235 GIPGDNMTNDAHPQF
+2235 
-2250 RVTVP
+2250 
-2255 GDVNE
+2255 
-2260 VSLSIDGGV
+2260 
-2269 TWVKATQSA
+2269 
-2278 TPGVWNYTWPGTV
+2278 
-2291 PDGDYTLNVK
+2291 
-2301 ATDNAGN
+2301 
-2308 TVTETLHFTIDTTL
+2308 
-2322 STPVIVLDSADD
+2322 
-2334 SGVHGDNMTNH
+2334 
-2345 TQPTFALQH
+2345 
-2354 IDDDAVRVTVS
+2354 
-2365 VEHGGVTTTFDA
+2365 
-2377 TKDAGGWTFT
+2377 
-2387 PTGAWADGDYTLSV
+2387 
-2401 SVEDKAGNTSH
+2401 
-2412 SASLTVTV
+2412 
-2420 DTQIAINNIELVN
+2420 
-2433 DSGIP
+2433 
-2438 DDNLTNNVRPHFQ
+2438 
-2451 VTVPTDVNVVRL
+2451 
-2463 SIDGGKTWFNATQS
+2463 
-2477 ATPGVWDYIWPDD
+2477 
-2490 VADGGYTL
+2490 
-2498 TVEATDEAG
+2498 
-2507 NKATQTLDFTIDTT
+2507 
-2521 LSVPTLSLDSAD
+2521 
-2533 DSGIAGDNITNVKT
+2533 
-2547 PGFTLNNIDTDVS
+2547 
-2560 RVIVEVMHNGIKQ
+2560 
-2573 EVPLVQTGGQWRF
+2573 
-2586 APTSDWADGDYIL
+2586 
-2599 TVKVEDRAGNV
+2599 
-2610 KQSAP
+2610 
-2615 LTVTVDTH
+2615 
-2623 IAIDRIELV
+2623 
-2632 NDSGIPG
+2632 
-2639 DNLTNEARPHFQVTV
+2639 
-2654 PADVNGVRLSIDGG
+2654 
-2668 KTWFDA
+2668 
-2674 TQSATSGVW
+2674 
-2683 DYTWLTNV
+2683 
-2691 ANGPHTLMVEASDK
+2691 
-2705 AGNKTTQKLD
+2705 
-2715 FTIDTILSEPTI
+2715 
-2727 TLDSADDSAA
+2727 
-2737 GDNITNVKMPG
+2737 
-2748 FTLGNIDAD
+2748 
-2757 VTKVVVT
+2757 
-2764 VAHDGKNQQ
+2764 
-2773 IELIKNGGVWRFTP
+2773 
-2787 GAAWTDGDYTL
+2787 
-2798 TVKVEDKAGNTNYSA
+2798 
-2813 PLTVTIDTQT
+2813 
-2823 SIDRIELLNDTGIVG
+2823 
-2838 DNLTNEARPQFHITV
+2838 
-2853 PTDVNSVQLS
+2853 
-2863 LDGGI
+2863 
-2868 NWVNATLT
+2868 
-2876 SDGVWE
+2876 
-2882 YIWPTD
+2882 
-2888 LVENTYTLTVK
+2888 
-2899 ATDVAGNTATETLNF
+2899 
-2914 IIDTT
+2914 
-2919 LSTPTITLDSADDSG
+2919 
-2934 TANDNKTNVKTP
+2934 
-2946 GFIIGGIDSDVTQV
+2946 
-2960 VVQVMRDGHS
+2960 
-2970 EEVEL
+2970 
-2975 TQTNGQWRFVPGSA
+2975 
-2989 WTDGDYTLT
+2989 
-2998 VTVKDEAGNIRHS
+2998 
-3011 APLTVTIDTQITI
+3011 I

-3152 IDADARYVTVEVQHG
+3152 IDADARYVTVEVQHGGTKEVLTATKDATGNWSVTPTGTWADGDYTLTVRVEDEAGNEKHSASLTVTVDTQITIDAIELVNDNGIPGDNMTNDAHPQFRVTVPGDVNEVSLSIDGGVTWVKATQSATPGVWNYTWPGTVPDGDYTLNVKATDNAGNTVTETLHFTIDTTLSVPVIVLNSADDTGVQGDNMTNSTQPTFALQHIDDDAVRVTVSVEHGGVTTTFDATKGVGGWSFTPTGAWADGDYTLSVSVEDKAGNTSHSASLTVTVDTQIAINNIELVNDSGIPDDNLTNNVRPHFQVKVPTDVNEVRLSIDGGKTWFNATQSATPGVWDYTWLADVGEGKHTLTVEATDKAGNQTTQKLDFIIDTMLSEPTIVLDSTDDSGTKGDNLTNANKPTFILGNIDADARYVTVEVQYG

-3320 STPTIAMDSRDDTG
+3320 STPTITMDSRDDTG

-3353 DADAHSVILRITQG
+3353 DSDAQSVILRITQG

-3412 PLVVT
+3412 PLIVT

-3468 WVSATQGI
+3468 WVSAAQGI

-3613 TVTVDTQIAIDRIE
+3613 TVTVDTQIAIDHIE

-3716 ITLLTPTIELAP
+3716 ITLMTPTIELAP

-3839 DRLTNHDRPVFDIH
+3839 DRLTNHDRPVFDIR

-4291 ISVTVTD
+4291 ISVTVAD

-4306 AELRIEIDTQV
+4306 AELKIEIDTQV

-4530 ITSVTTPRFV
+4530 ITSVTKPRFV

-4556 GVSYSVTANGNNLWE
+4556 GVSYPVTANGNNLWE

-4829 NKTPTLIGSTLP
+4829 NKTPTLVGNTLP
-4841 NTIVSIYVD
+4841 NAIVSIYVD

-4967 DGNYELTFKVEDV
+4967 DGNYVLTFKVEDV

-5035 LTIRNPQGVVIATL
+5035 LTIRSPQGVVIATL

-5081 QQKEILI
+5081 QQKDILI

-5407 TFSIFGEMN
+5407 TFSISGEMN

-5580 THIKVFTSELDDNKS
+5580 THIQVFTSELDDNKS
-5595 SSKTEWWSNSDLIT
+5595 SSKTDWWSNSSTIT
-5609 MRGTGE
+5609 MRGMGE

-5636 TGRWELSTD
+5636 NGQWELSTD
-5645 KLPEGTYDISLVIED
+5645 QLPEGKYDITLSIED
-5660 SAGNRWED
+5660 NAGNRKEE
-5668 VREIFIDRTPPN
+5668 VHEIFIDRTPPN

-5709 DSEGNTYTLTVP
+5709 DSNGNTYTLTVP

-5742 VDAIGNRSDDVPL
+5742 VDAIGNRSDDVSL

-5868 EDNGASDSDNVTNH
+5868 EDNGVSDSDNVTNH

-5906 GVTDIYQAT
+5906 GVTDTYQAT

-5923 TPPAAWNDGNYT
+5923 TPPAAWNDGTYT

-5996 LRTEP
+5996 LRTVP
-6001 SAAEESVVKVTA
+6001 SAAEESVVKETA

-6111 MNVRGKTED
+6111 MNARGKTED

>member
-156 QNSSKQIEE
+156 QNSSKQMEE
-165 MLQNFL
+165 MLQEFL

-429 TIAPEKPTI
+429 TIPPEKPTI

-529 RISYFSAEIETTNDS
+529 RISYFSAEIETTDDS

-569 SVINSETGEEVIF
+569 SVINSETGEEVVF
-582 KANDKG
+582 KANDQG

-955 PYSTVKLYIDGA
+955 PYSTVKLYVDGA

-1033 DSGIS
+1033 DSGIA

-1056 PDIISVQVWDAM
+1056 PDIISVQVWDAA

-1106 AGNKANSAIFDF
+1106 AGNKANSAVFDF

-1188 IPGNTWADGSYTL
+1188 TPGNTWADGSYTL

-1373 TTFDATKGTGGWTFT
+1373 TTFDATKGTGGWSFT
-1388 PPTSWAD
+1388 PTGAWAD

-1434 DSGIPDDNLTN
+1434 DSGIPNDNLTN
-1445 NVRPH
+1445 NVRPQ

-1468 GKTWFNATQSATP
+1468 GKTWFNATQGATP
-1481 GVWDY
+1481 GAWDY

-1494 GGYTLTVEATDE
+1494 GGYTLTVEATDK
-1506 AGNKATQTLDF
+1506 AGNQTTQELDF

-1587 APTSDWADG
+1587 APTSDWGDG

-1710 TTQKLDFTIDT
+1710 TTQKLDFIIDT
-1721 ILSEP
+1721 MLSEP

-1907 TATETLNFIIDTT
+1907 TATETLNFTIDTT

-1938 DNKTNVKTPGFI
+1938 DNKTNVKTPGFV

-2013 PLTVTIDTQITI
+2013 PLKVTVDTQIGI
-2025 DHIELVNDSGIPDD
+2025 DNIELVNDSGIPND

-2046 PHFQVTVPTDVNVVR
+2046 PQFQVTVPTDVNVVR

-2086 LADVGE
+2086 LTDVANGS
-2092 GKHTLTVEA
+2092 HTLTVEA
-2101 TDKAGNKTTQ
+2101 TDAAGNKATQ
-2111 QLDFIIDTLLSEP
+2111 NLEFNIDTLLSEP
-2124 TIVLDNTDDSGT
+2124 TIALDSTDDSGT
-2136 KGDHLTNVNK
+2136 KGDNLTNVNK
-2146 PTFLL
+2146 PTFIL

-2176 TKDATGN
+2176 TKGATGI

-2190 TWADGDYTLT
+2190 MWADGSHTLT
-2200 VRVEDEAGNEKHSA
+2200 VRVEDEAGNVKYSVP
-2214 SLTVTVDT
+2214 LTITVDT
-2222 QITIDVIELVNDN
+2222 QITIDDIELVNDS
-2235 GIPGDNMTNDAHPQF
+2235 GTKGDNLTNDANPHF
-2250 RVTVP
+2250 RITVP

-2269 TWVKATQSA
+2269 TWVKAMQSS
-2278 TPGVWNYTWPGTV
+2278 TSGVWNYTWPKTLA
-2291 PDGDYTLNVK
+2291 DDDYTLTVK

-2308 TVTETLHFTIDTTL
+2308 TVTRTLDFTIDTTL

-2334 SGVHGDNMTNH
+2334 TGIQGDNMTNR
-2345 TQPTFALQH
+2345 TQPTFNLQH

-2365 VEHGGVTTTFDA
+2365 VEHGGVTTTFDV
-2377 TKDAGGWTFT
+2377 TKDAGGWSFT
-2387 PTGAWADGDYTLSV
+2387 PPTSWGAGDYTLSV

-2438 DDNLTNNVRPHFQ
+2438 DDNLTNNVRPQFQ
-2451 VTVPTDVNVVRL
+2451 VKVPTDVN
-2463 SIDGGKTWFNATQS
+2463 
-2477 ATPGVWDYIWPDD
+2477 
-2490 VADGGYTL
+2490 
-2498 TVEATDEAG
+2498 E
-2507 NKATQTLDFTIDTT
+2507 
-2521 LSVPTLSLDSAD
+2521 
-2533 DSGIAGDNITNVKT
+2533 
-2547 PGFTLNNIDTDVS
+2547 
-2560 RVIVEVMHNGIKQ
+2560 
-2573 EVPLVQTGGQWRF
+2573 
-2586 APTSDWADGDYIL
+2586 
-2599 TVKVEDRAGNV
+2599 
-2610 KQSAP
+2610 
-2615 LTVTVDTH
+2615 
-2623 IAIDRIELV
+2623 
-2632 NDSGIPG
+2632 
-2639 DNLTNEARPHFQVTV
+2639 
-2654 PADVNGVRLSIDGG
+2654 
-2668 KTWFDA
+2668 
-2674 TQSATSGVW
+2674 
-2683 DYTWLTNV
+2683 
-2691 ANGPHTLMVEASDK
+2691 
-2705 AGNKTTQKLD
+2705 
-2715 FTIDTILSEPTI
+2715 
-2727 TLDSADDSAA
+2727 
-2737 GDNITNVKMPG
+2737 
-2748 FTLGNIDAD
+2748 
-2757 VTKVVVT
+2757 
-2764 VAHDGKNQQ
+2764 
-2773 IELIKNGGVWRFTP
+2773 
-2787 GAAWTDGDYTL
+2787 
-2798 TVKVEDKAGNTNYSA
+2798 
-2813 PLTVTIDTQT
+2813 
-2823 SIDRIELLNDTGIVG
+2823 
-2838 DNLTNEARPQFHITV
+2838 
-2853 PTDVNSVQLS
+2853 
-2863 LDGGI
+2863 
-2868 NWVNATLT
+2868 
-2876 SDGVWE
+2876 
-2882 YIWPTD
+2882 
-2888 LVENTYTLTVK
+2888 
-2899 ATDVAGNTATETLNF
+2899 
-2914 IIDTT
+2914 
-2919 LSTPTITLDSADDSG
+2919 
-2934 TANDNKTNVKTP
+2934 
-2946 GFIIGGIDSDVTQV
+2946 
-2960 VVQVMRDGHS
+2960 
-2970 EEVEL
+2970 
-2975 TQTNGQWRFVPGSA
+2975 
-2989 WTDGDYTLT
+2989 
-2998 VTVKDEAGNIRHS
+2998 
-3011 APLTVTIDTQITI
+3011 
-3024 DHIELVN
+3024 
-3031 DSGIPDDNLTNNV
+3031 
-3044 RPHFQVTV
+3044 
-3052 PTDVNVVRLSI
+3052 VRLSI

-3106 KTTQQLD
+3106 Q
-3113 FIIDTLLSEPT
+3113 
-3124 IVLDNTDDSGTKGD
+3124 
-3138 NLTNVNK
+3138 
-3145 PTFLLGN
+3145 
-3152 IDADARYVTVEVQHG
+3152 
-3167 GTKEVLTATKGATG
+3167 
-3181 IWSVTPTGTWA
+3181 
-3192 DGDYT
+3192 
-3197 LTVRV
+3197 
-3202 EDDAGN
+3202 
-3208 VKYSAPLTVT
+3208 
-3218 VDTQITIDVIE
+3218 
-3229 LVNDNG
+3229 
-3235 IPGDNLTN
+3235 
-3243 DVRPHF
+3243 
-3249 RVTVPGDVNEVRL
+3249 
-3262 SIDGGNTWVR
+3262 
-3272 ATQGTAGIW
+3272 
-3281 DYTWPKDV
+3281 
-3289 TDGLHTLTVEATD
+3289 
-3302 KAGNKTTQT
+3302 TTQT

-3397 TVEVTD
+3397 TVEVQD

-3412 PLVVT
+3412 PLIVT

-3468 WVSATQGI
+3468 WVSAAQGI

-3817 IDGTLTTPVIELAA
+3817 IDGSLTTPVIELAA

-3839 DRLTNHDRPVFDIH
+3839 DRLTKHDRPVFDIR

-3908 NVKESAPFEVRI
+3908 NVKESAPLEVRI

-3954 PGDVVQVRV
+3954 PGDVIQVRV

-3982 IFDSPNT
+3982 IFDTPNT

-4003 EAGNIANKDLV
+4003 QAGNIANKDLV

-4181 NVGSALPDGQHTLLV
+4181 NDGSALPDGQHTLLV

-4306 AELRIEIDTQV
+4306 AELKIEIDTQV

-4357 SFDGVNWTPISKN
+4357 SFDGVNWTPVSKN

-4375 EFTAG
+4375 QFTAG
-4380 SALPDGHYTLHV
+4380 SALSDGHYTLHV

-4504 TIDTIVSDPSI
+4504 TIDTVVSDPRI

-4530 ITSVTTPRFV
+4530 ITSVTKPRFV

-4556 GVSYSVTANGNNLWE
+4556 GVSYPVTANGNNLWE

-4620 TGNSNSDNLT
+4620 TGSSNSDNLT

-4662 QTITV
+4662 HTITV

-4720 PSIDDQHEAT
+4720 PSIDDQYEAT

-4735 FKGFAEAFSTIMIQW
+4735 FKGLAEAFSTIMIQW

-4829 NKTPTLIGSTLP
+4829 NKTPTLVGNTLP
-4841 NTIVSIYVD
+4841 NAIVSIYVD

-4947 AIAYTTGA
+4947 AIAYTTGT

-5081 QQKEILI
+5081 QQKDILI

-5249 QDDGTF
+5249 QDDGKF

-5299 DLITNHNKPVLVGTA
+5299 DLITSHNKPVLVGTA

-5385 AMVAGS
+5385 VMMAGS

-5407 TFSIFGEMN
+5407 AFSIFGEMN

-5529 LNVGEVWVNEKGHW
+5529 LNVGEVWVNDKGHW

-5580 THIKVFTSELDDNKS
+5580 THIQVFTSELDDNKS
-5595 SSKTEWWSNSDLIT
+5595 SSKTDWWSNSSTIT
-5609 MRGTGE
+5609 MRGMGE

-5636 TGRWELSTD
+5636 NGQWELSTD
-5645 KLPEGTYDISLVIED
+5645 QLPEGKYDITLSIED
-5660 SAGNRWED
+5660 NAGNRKEE
-5668 VREIFIDRTPPN
+5668 VHEIFIDRTPPN

-5709 DSEGNTYTLTVP
+5709 DSNGNTYTLTVP

-5755 DIMKEVPVISL
+5755 DIMKETPVISL

-5882 TQPKFTLQHIDADVT
+5882 NHTQPKFTLQHIDADVT

-5923 TPPAAWNDGNYT
+5923 TPPAAWNDGTYT
-5935 LSVTVVDRAGNSQ
+5935 LSVTVVDRAGNSL
-5948 QSASLAVT
+5948 QSASLEVT

-5996 LRTEP
+5996 LRTVP
-6001 SAAEESVVKVTA
+6001 SAAEESVVKETA

-6049 IMFEGEEFTLPITNQ
+6049 VMFEGEEFTLPITNQ

-6089 NDFLIKE
+6089 DDFLIKE

-6111 MNVRGKTED
+6111 MNARGKTED

>member
-429 TIAPEKPTI
+429 TIPPEKPTI

-759 ADRFATV
+759 ADRFATI

-1033 DSGIS
+1033 DSGIA

-1056 PDIISVQVWDAM
+1056 PDIISVQVWDAV

-1106 AGNKANSAIFDF
+1106 AGNKANSAVFDF

-1373 TTFDATKGTGGWTFT
+1373 TTFDATKGTGGWSFT
-1388 PPTSWAD
+1388 PTGAWAD

-1434 DSGIPDDNLTN
+1434 DSGIPNDNLTN

-1481 GVWDY
+1481 GAWDY

-1494 GGYTLTVEATDE
+1494 GGYTLTVEATDK
-1506 AGNKATQTLDF
+1506 AGNKTTQELDF

-1637 IPGDNLTNE
+1637 IPDDNLTNE

-2013 PLTVTIDTQITI
+2013 PLTVTIDTQIAI
-2025 DHIELVNDSGIPDD
+2025 DHIELVNDSGIPND
-2039 NLTNNVR
+2039 NLTNEAR

-2111 QLDFIIDTLLSEP
+2111 QLDFIVDTLLSEP
-2124 TIVLDNTDDSGT
+2124 TIVLDSTDDSGT
-2136 KGDHLTNVNK
+2136 KGDNLTNVNK

-2334 SGVHGDNMTNH
+2334 TGIQGDNMTNR
-2345 TQPTFALQH
+2345 TQPTFNLQH

-2387 PTGAWADGDYTLSV
+2387 PPTSWGAGDYTLSV

-2438 DDNLTNNVRPHFQ
+2438 DDNLTNNVRPQFQ
-2451 VTVPTDVNVVRL
+2451 VKVPTDVN
-2463 SIDGGKTWFNATQS
+2463 
-2477 ATPGVWDYIWPDD
+2477 
-2490 VADGGYTL
+2490 
-2498 TVEATDEAG
+2498 E
-2507 NKATQTLDFTIDTT
+2507 
-2521 LSVPTLSLDSAD
+2521 
-2533 DSGIAGDNITNVKT
+2533 
-2547 PGFTLNNIDTDVS
+2547 
-2560 RVIVEVMHNGIKQ
+2560 
-2573 EVPLVQTGGQWRF
+2573 
-2586 APTSDWADGDYIL
+2586 
-2599 TVKVEDRAGNV
+2599 
-2610 KQSAP
+2610 
-2615 LTVTVDTH
+2615 
-2623 IAIDRIELV
+2623 
-2632 NDSGIPG
+2632 
-2639 DNLTNEARPHFQVTV
+2639 
-2654 PADVNGVRLSIDGG
+2654 
-2668 KTWFDA
+2668 
-2674 TQSATSGVW
+2674 
-2683 DYTWLTNV
+2683 
-2691 ANGPHTLMVEASDK
+2691 
-2705 AGNKTTQKLD
+2705 
-2715 FTIDTILSEPTI
+2715 
-2727 TLDSADDSAA
+2727 
-2737 GDNITNVKMPG
+2737 
-2748 FTLGNIDAD
+2748 
-2757 VTKVVVT
+2757 
-2764 VAHDGKNQQ
+2764 
-2773 IELIKNGGVWRFTP
+2773 
-2787 GAAWTDGDYTL
+2787 
-2798 TVKVEDKAGNTNYSA
+2798 
-2813 PLTVTIDTQT
+2813 
-2823 SIDRIELLNDTGIVG
+2823 
-2838 DNLTNEARPQFHITV
+2838 
-2853 PTDVNSVQLS
+2853 
-2863 LDGGI
+2863 
-2868 NWVNATLT
+2868 
-2876 SDGVWE
+2876 
-2882 YIWPTD
+2882 
-2888 LVENTYTLTVK
+2888 
-2899 ATDVAGNTATETLNF
+2899 
-2914 IIDTT
+2914 
-2919 LSTPTITLDSADDSG
+2919 
-2934 TANDNKTNVKTP
+2934 
-2946 GFIIGGIDSDVTQV
+2946 
-2960 VVQVMRDGHS
+2960 
-2970 EEVEL
+2970 
-2975 TQTNGQWRFVPGSA
+2975 
-2989 WTDGDYTLT
+2989 
-2998 VTVKDEAGNIRHS
+2998 
-3011 APLTVTIDTQITI
+3011 
-3024 DHIELVN
+3024 
-3031 DSGIPDDNLTNNV
+3031 
-3044 RPHFQVTV
+3044 
-3052 PTDVNVVRLSI
+3052 VRLSI

-3106 KTTQQLD
+3106 QTTQKLD

-3124 IVLDNTDDSGTKGD
+3124 IVLDSTDDSGTKGD
-3138 NLTNVNK
+3138 NLTNANK
-3145 PTFLLGN
+3145 PTFILGN

-3272 ATQGTAGIW
+3272 ATQGTAGTW

-3412 PLVVT
+3412 PLIVT

-3468 WVSATQGI
+3468 WVSAAQGI

-3485 TDMGDGKHTLT
+3485 TDMGDGKHILT

-3599 VEDRAGNTRPSTPL
+3599 VDDRAGNTRPSTPL
-3613 TVTVDTQIAIDRIE
+3613 TVTVDTQIAIDHIE

-3716 ITLLTPTIELAP
+3716 ITLMTPTIELAP

-3839 DRLTNHDRPVFDIH
+3839 DRLTNHDRPVFDIR

-4181 NVGSALPDGQHTLLV
+4181 NVGSALPDGKHTLLV

-4306 AELRIEIDTQV
+4306 AELQIEIDTQV

-4530 ITSVTTPRFV
+4530 ITSVTKPRFV

-4556 GVSYSVTANGNNLWE
+4556 GVSYPVTANGNNLWE

-4662 QTITV
+4662 HTITV

-5299 DLITNHNKPVLVGTA
+5299 DLITSHNKPVLVGTA

-5385 AMVAGS
+5385 VMIAGS

-5407 TFSIFGEMN
+5407 AFSIFGEMN

-5529 LNVGEVWVNEKGHW
+5529 LNVGEVWANDKGHW

-5548 PLYFTEGQLDIT
+5548 PLYFTEGQLDIN

-5580 THIKVFTSELDDNKS
+5580 THIQVFTSELDDNKS
-5595 SSKTEWWSNSDLIT
+5595 SSKTDWWSNSSTIT
-5609 MRGTGE
+5609 MRGMGE

-5636 TGRWELSTD
+5636 NGKWELSTD
-5645 KLPEGTYDISLVIED
+5645 QLPEGKYDITLSIED
-5660 SAGNRWED
+5660 NAGNRKEE
-5668 VREIFIDRTPPN
+5668 VHEIFIDRTPPN

-5709 DSEGNTYTLTVP
+5709 DSNGNTYTLTVP

-5906 GVTDIYQAT
+5906 GVTDTYQAT

-5923 TPPAAWNDGNYT
+5923 TPPAAWNDGTYTLSVTVVDRAGNSQQSALLEVTVDSTLTVPEIALAAGEDNGASDRDNVTNHTQPKFTLQHIDADVTGVTVNVTHNGVTDTYQATQGADGWTFTPPAAWNDGTYTLSVTVVDRAGNSQQSALLEVTVDSTLTVPEIALAAGEDNGASDSDNVTNHTQPKFTLQHIDADVTGATVNVTHNGVTDTYQATQGADDWTFTPPAAWNDGTYT

-5965 DSQHDDASDD
+5965 DSQHNDASDD
-5975 ATATAVTPPES
+5975 ATAIAVTPPES

-5996 LRTEP
+5996 LRTVP
-6001 SAAEESVVKVTA
+6001 SAAEESVVKETA

-6049 IMFEGEEFTLPITNQ
+6049 VMFEGEEFTLPITNQ

-6089 NDFLIKE
+6089 DDFLIKE

-6111 MNVRGKTED
+6111 MNARGKTED

>member
-1486 IWPDDVAD
+1486 TWLADVAD

-2124 TIVLDNTDDSGT
+2124 TIVLDSTDDSGT

-2420 DTQIAINNIELVN
+2420 DTQIAINN
-2433 DSGIP
+2433 
-2438 DDNLTNNVRPHFQ
+2438 
-2451 VTVPTDVNVVRL
+2451 
-2463 SIDGGKTWFNATQS
+2463 
-2477 ATPGVWDYIWPDD
+2477 
-2490 VADGGYTL
+2490 
-2498 TVEATDEAG
+2498 
-2507 NKATQTLDFTIDTT
+2507 
-2521 LSVPTLSLDSAD
+2521 
-2533 DSGIAGDNITNVKT
+2533 
-2547 PGFTLNNIDTDVS
+2547 
-2560 RVIVEVMHNGIKQ
+2560 
-2573 EVPLVQTGGQWRF
+2573 
-2586 APTSDWADGDYIL
+2586 
-2599 TVKVEDRAGNV
+2599 
-2610 KQSAP
+2610 
-2615 LTVTVDTH
+2615 
-2623 IAIDRIELV
+2623 
-2632 NDSGIPG
+2632 
-2639 DNLTNEARPHFQVTV
+2639 
-2654 PADVNGVRLSIDGG
+2654 
-2668 KTWFDA
+2668 
-2674 TQSATSGVW
+2674 
-2683 DYTWLTNV
+2683 
-2691 ANGPHTLMVEASDK
+2691 
-2705 AGNKTTQKLD
+2705 
-2715 FTIDTILSEPTI
+2715 
-2727 TLDSADDSAA
+2727 
-2737 GDNITNVKMPG
+2737 
-2748 FTLGNIDAD
+2748 
-2757 VTKVVVT
+2757 
-2764 VAHDGKNQQ
+2764 
-2773 IELIKNGGVWRFTP
+2773 
-2787 GAAWTDGDYTL
+2787 
-2798 TVKVEDKAGNTNYSA
+2798 
-2813 PLTVTIDTQT
+2813 
-2823 SIDRIELLNDTGIVG
+2823 
-2838 DNLTNEARPQFHITV
+2838 
-2853 PTDVNSVQLS
+2853 
-2863 LDGGI
+2863 
-2868 NWVNATLT
+2868 
-2876 SDGVWE
+2876 
-2882 YIWPTD
+2882 
-2888 LVENTYTLTVK
+2888 
-2899 ATDVAGNTATETLNF
+2899 
-2914 IIDTT
+2914 
-2919 LSTPTITLDSADDSG
+2919 
-2934 TANDNKTNVKTP
+2934 
-2946 GFIIGGIDSDVTQV
+2946 
-2960 VVQVMRDGHS
+2960 
-2970 EEVEL
+2970 
-2975 TQTNGQWRFVPGSA
+2975 
-2989 WTDGDYTLT
+2989 
-2998 VTVKDEAGNIRHS
+2998 
-3011 APLTVTIDTQITI
+3011 
-3024 DHIELVN
+3024 IELVN

-4556 GVSYSVTANGNNLWE
+4556 GVSYPVTANGNNLWE

>member
-1132 SKDDTGVTGDNL
+1132 SKDDTGVTGDKL

-1445 NVRPH
+1445 NVRPY

-2124 TIVLDNTDDSGT
+2124 TIVLDSTDDSGT

-2420 DTQIAINNIELVN
+2420 DTQIAINN
-2433 DSGIP
+2433 
-2438 DDNLTNNVRPHFQ
+2438 
-2451 VTVPTDVNVVRL
+2451 
-2463 SIDGGKTWFNATQS
+2463 
-2477 ATPGVWDYIWPDD
+2477 
-2490 VADGGYTL
+2490 
-2498 TVEATDEAG
+2498 
-2507 NKATQTLDFTIDTT
+2507 
-2521 LSVPTLSLDSAD
+2521 
-2533 DSGIAGDNITNVKT
+2533 
-2547 PGFTLNNIDTDVS
+2547 
-2560 RVIVEVMHNGIKQ
+2560 
-2573 EVPLVQTGGQWRF
+2573 
-2586 APTSDWADGDYIL
+2586 
-2599 TVKVEDRAGNV
+2599 
-2610 KQSAP
+2610 
-2615 LTVTVDTH
+2615 
-2623 IAIDRIELV
+2623 
-2632 NDSGIPG
+2632 
-2639 DNLTNEARPHFQVTV
+2639 
-2654 PADVNGVRLSIDGG
+2654 
-2668 KTWFDA
+2668 
-2674 TQSATSGVW
+2674 
-2683 DYTWLTNV
+2683 
-2691 ANGPHTLMVEASDK
+2691 
-2705 AGNKTTQKLD
+2705 
-2715 FTIDTILSEPTI
+2715 
-2727 TLDSADDSAA
+2727 
-2737 GDNITNVKMPG
+2737 
-2748 FTLGNIDAD
+2748 
-2757 VTKVVVT
+2757 
-2764 VAHDGKNQQ
+2764 
-2773 IELIKNGGVWRFTP
+2773 
-2787 GAAWTDGDYTL
+2787 
-2798 TVKVEDKAGNTNYSA
+2798 
-2813 PLTVTIDTQT
+2813 
-2823 SIDRIELLNDTGIVG
+2823 
-2838 DNLTNEARPQFHITV
+2838 
-2853 PTDVNSVQLS
+2853 
-2863 LDGGI
+2863 
-2868 NWVNATLT
+2868 
-2876 SDGVWE
+2876 
-2882 YIWPTD
+2882 
-2888 LVENTYTLTVK
+2888 
-2899 ATDVAGNTATETLNF
+2899 
-2914 IIDTT
+2914 
-2919 LSTPTITLDSADDSG
+2919 
-2934 TANDNKTNVKTP
+2934 
-2946 GFIIGGIDSDVTQV
+2946 
-2960 VVQVMRDGHS
+2960 
-2970 EEVEL
+2970 
-2975 TQTNGQWRFVPGSA
+2975 
-2989 WTDGDYTLT
+2989 
-2998 VTVKDEAGNIRHS
+2998 
-3011 APLTVTIDTQITI
+3011 
-3024 DHIELVN
+3024 IELVN

-4556 GVSYSVTANGNNLWE
+4556 GVSYPVTANGNNLWE

>member
-42 PRGSVIIVNGALYSS
+42 PHGSVIIVNGALYSS

-429 TIAPEKPTI
+429 TIPPEKPTI

-1056 PDIISVQVWDAM
+1056 PDIISVQVWDAA

-1106 AGNKANSAIFDF
+1106 AGNKANSAVFDF

-1373 TTFDATKGTGGWTFT
+1373 TTFDATKGTGGWSFT
-1388 PPTSWAD
+1388 PTGAWAD

-1434 DSGIPDDNLTN
+1434 DSGIPNDNLTN

-1481 GVWDY
+1481 GAWDY

-1494 GGYTLTVEATDE
+1494 GGYTLTVEATDK
-1506 AGNKATQTLDF
+1506 AGNKTTQELDF

-2013 PLTVTIDTQITI
+2013 PLTVTIDTQIAI

-2111 QLDFIIDTLLSEP
+2111 QLDFIIDTMLSEP

-2136 KGDHLTNVNK
+2136 KGDNLTNVNK

-2222 QITIDVIELVNDN
+2222 QITIDAIELVNDN

-2322 STPVIVLDSADD
+2322 SVPVIVLNSADD
-2334 SGVHGDNMTNH
+2334 TGVQGDNMTNS

-2377 TKDAGGWTFT
+2377 TKGVGGWSFT

-2451 VTVPTDVNVVRL
+2451 VKVPTDVN
-2463 SIDGGKTWFNATQS
+2463 
-2477 ATPGVWDYIWPDD
+2477 
-2490 VADGGYTL
+2490 
-2498 TVEATDEAG
+2498 E
-2507 NKATQTLDFTIDTT
+2507 
-2521 LSVPTLSLDSAD
+2521 
-2533 DSGIAGDNITNVKT
+2533 
-2547 PGFTLNNIDTDVS
+2547 
-2560 RVIVEVMHNGIKQ
+2560 
-2573 EVPLVQTGGQWRF
+2573 
-2586 APTSDWADGDYIL
+2586 
-2599 TVKVEDRAGNV
+2599 
-2610 KQSAP
+2610 
-2615 LTVTVDTH
+2615 
-2623 IAIDRIELV
+2623 
-2632 NDSGIPG
+2632 
-2639 DNLTNEARPHFQVTV
+2639 
-2654 PADVNGVRLSIDGG
+2654 
-2668 KTWFDA
+2668 
-2674 TQSATSGVW
+2674 
-2683 DYTWLTNV
+2683 
-2691 ANGPHTLMVEASDK
+2691 
-2705 AGNKTTQKLD
+2705 
-2715 FTIDTILSEPTI
+2715 
-2727 TLDSADDSAA
+2727 
-2737 GDNITNVKMPG
+2737 
-2748 FTLGNIDAD
+2748 
-2757 VTKVVVT
+2757 
-2764 VAHDGKNQQ
+2764 
-2773 IELIKNGGVWRFTP
+2773 
-2787 GAAWTDGDYTL
+2787 
-2798 TVKVEDKAGNTNYSA
+2798 
-2813 PLTVTIDTQT
+2813 
-2823 SIDRIELLNDTGIVG
+2823 
-2838 DNLTNEARPQFHITV
+2838 
-2853 PTDVNSVQLS
+2853 
-2863 LDGGI
+2863 
-2868 NWVNATLT
+2868 
-2876 SDGVWE
+2876 
-2882 YIWPTD
+2882 
-2888 LVENTYTLTVK
+2888 
-2899 ATDVAGNTATETLNF
+2899 
-2914 IIDTT
+2914 
-2919 LSTPTITLDSADDSG
+2919 
-2934 TANDNKTNVKTP
+2934 
-2946 GFIIGGIDSDVTQV
+2946 
-2960 VVQVMRDGHS
+2960 
-2970 EEVEL
+2970 
-2975 TQTNGQWRFVPGSA
+2975 
-2989 WTDGDYTLT
+2989 
-2998 VTVKDEAGNIRHS
+2998 
-3011 APLTVTIDTQITI
+3011 
-3024 DHIELVN
+3024 
-3031 DSGIPDDNLTNNV
+3031 
-3044 RPHFQVTV
+3044 
-3052 PTDVNVVRLSI
+3052 VRLSI

-3106 KTTQQLD
+3106 QTTQKLD
-3113 FIIDTLLSEPT
+3113 FIIDTMLSEPT
-3124 IVLDNTDDSGTKGD
+3124 IVLDSTDDSGTKGD
-3138 NLTNVNK
+3138 NLTNANK
-3145 PTFLLGN
+3145 PTFILGN
-3152 IDADARYVTVEVQHG
+3152 IDADARYVTVEVQYG

-3192 DGDYT
+3192 DGDYM

-3320 STPTIAMDSRDDTG
+3320 STPTITMDSRDDTG

-3353 DADAHSVILRITQG
+3353 DSDAQSVILRITQG

-3412 PLVVT
+3412 PLIVT

-3468 WVSATQGI
+3468 WVSAAQGI

-3613 TVTVDTQIAIDRIE
+3613 TVTVDTQIAIDHIE

-3716 ITLLTPTIELAP
+3716 ITLMTPTIELAP

-3839 DRLTNHDRPVFDIH
+3839 DRLTNHDRPVFDIR

-4306 AELRIEIDTQV
+4306 AELKIEIDTQV

-4530 ITSVTTPRFV
+4530 ITSVTKPRFV

-4556 GVSYSVTANGNNLWE
+4556 GVSYPVTANGNNLWE

-4829 NKTPTLIGSTLP
+4829 NKTPTLVGNTLP
-4841 NTIVSIYVD
+4841 NAIVSIYVD

-4967 DGNYELTFKVEDV
+4967 DGNYVLTFKVEDV

-5035 LTIRNPQGVVIATL
+5035 LTIRSPQGVVIATL

-5081 QQKEILI
+5081 QQKDILI

-5407 TFSIFGEMN
+5407 TFSISGEMN

-5471 FTIDTFN
+5471 FTIDTLN

-5580 THIKVFTSELDDNKS
+5580 THIQVFTSELDDNKS
-5595 SSKTEWWSNSDLIT
+5595 SSKTDWWSNSSTIT
-5609 MRGTGE
+5609 MRGMGE

-5636 TGRWELSTD
+5636 NGQWELSTD
-5645 KLPEGTYDISLVIED
+5645 QLPEGKYDITLSIED
-5660 SAGNRWED
+5660 NAGNRKEE
-5668 VREIFIDRTPPN
+5668 VHEIFIDRTPPN

-5709 DSEGNTYTLTVP
+5709 DSNGNTYTLTVP

-5742 VDAIGNRSDDVPL
+5742 VDAIGNRSDDVSL

-5868 EDNGASDSDNVTNH
+5868 EDNGVSDSDNVTNH

-5906 GVTDIYQAT
+5906 GVTDTYQAT

-5923 TPPAAWNDGNYT
+5923 TPPAAWNDGTYT

-5975 ATATAVTPPES
+5975 ATPTAVTPLES
-5986 ETVNAESATH
+5986 ETVNAESDTH
-5996 LRTEP
+5996 LRTVP
-6001 SAAEESVVKVTA
+6001 SAAEESVVKETA

-6049 IMFEGEEFTLPITNQ
+6049 VMFEGEEFTLPITNQ

-6111 MNVRGKTED
+6111 MNARGKAED

>member
-246 AAESNSG
+246 ATESNSG

-627 IAPVPPTVSLEDY
+627 VAPVPPTVSLEDF

-775 GVTTADADGNWN
+775 GMTTADADGNWN

-1033 DSGIS
+1033 DSGVS

-1056 PDIISVQVWDAM
+1056 PDIISVQVWDAA

-1106 AGNKANSAIFDF
+1106 AGNKANSAVFDF

-1211 TNYSAP
+1211 TSYSAP

-1373 TTFDATKGTGGWTFT
+1373 TTFDATKGTGGWSFT
-1388 PPTSWAD
+1388 PTGAWAD

-1434 DSGIPDDNLTN
+1434 DSGIPNDNLTN

-1481 GVWDY
+1481 GAWDY

-1494 GGYTLTVEATDE
+1494 GGYTLTVEATDK
-1506 AGNKATQTLDF
+1506 AGNKTTQELDF

-2124 TIVLDNTDDSGT
+2124 TIVLDSTDDSGT
-2136 KGDHLTNVNK
+2136 KGDNLTNVNK

-2322 STPVIVLDSADD
+2322 SVPVIVLNSADD
-2334 SGVHGDNMTNH
+2334 TGVQGDNMTNS

-2377 TKDAGGWTFT
+2377 TKGTGGWSFT

-2451 VTVPTDVNVVRL
+2451 VKVPMDVN
-2463 SIDGGKTWFNATQS
+2463 
-2477 ATPGVWDYIWPDD
+2477 
-2490 VADGGYTL
+2490 
-2498 TVEATDEAG
+2498 E
-2507 NKATQTLDFTIDTT
+2507 
-2521 LSVPTLSLDSAD
+2521 
-2533 DSGIAGDNITNVKT
+2533 
-2547 PGFTLNNIDTDVS
+2547 
-2560 RVIVEVMHNGIKQ
+2560 
-2573 EVPLVQTGGQWRF
+2573 
-2586 APTSDWADGDYIL
+2586 
-2599 TVKVEDRAGNV
+2599 
-2610 KQSAP
+2610 
-2615 LTVTVDTH
+2615 
-2623 IAIDRIELV
+2623 
-2632 NDSGIPG
+2632 
-2639 DNLTNEARPHFQVTV
+2639 
-2654 PADVNGVRLSIDGG
+2654 
-2668 KTWFDA
+2668 
-2674 TQSATSGVW
+2674 
-2683 DYTWLTNV
+2683 
-2691 ANGPHTLMVEASDK
+2691 
-2705 AGNKTTQKLD
+2705 
-2715 FTIDTILSEPTI
+2715 
-2727 TLDSADDSAA
+2727 
-2737 GDNITNVKMPG
+2737 
-2748 FTLGNIDAD
+2748 
-2757 VTKVVVT
+2757 
-2764 VAHDGKNQQ
+2764 
-2773 IELIKNGGVWRFTP
+2773 
-2787 GAAWTDGDYTL
+2787 
-2798 TVKVEDKAGNTNYSA
+2798 
-2813 PLTVTIDTQT
+2813 
-2823 SIDRIELLNDTGIVG
+2823 
-2838 DNLTNEARPQFHITV
+2838 
-2853 PTDVNSVQLS
+2853 
-2863 LDGGI
+2863 
-2868 NWVNATLT
+2868 
-2876 SDGVWE
+2876 
-2882 YIWPTD
+2882 
-2888 LVENTYTLTVK
+2888 
-2899 ATDVAGNTATETLNF
+2899 
-2914 IIDTT
+2914 
-2919 LSTPTITLDSADDSG
+2919 
-2934 TANDNKTNVKTP
+2934 
-2946 GFIIGGIDSDVTQV
+2946 
-2960 VVQVMRDGHS
+2960 
-2970 EEVEL
+2970 
-2975 TQTNGQWRFVPGSA
+2975 
-2989 WTDGDYTLT
+2989 
-2998 VTVKDEAGNIRHS
+2998 
-3011 APLTVTIDTQITI
+3011 
-3024 DHIELVN
+3024 
-3031 DSGIPDDNLTNNV
+3031 
-3044 RPHFQVTV
+3044 
-3052 PTDVNVVRLSI
+3052 VRLSI

-3106 KTTQQLD
+3106 QTTQKLD

-3124 IVLDNTDDSGTKGD
+3124 IVLDSTDDSGTKGD
-3138 NLTNVNK
+3138 NLTNANK
-3145 PTFLLGN
+3145 PTFILGN
-3152 IDADARYVTVEVQHG
+3152 IDADARYVTVEVQYG

-3320 STPTIAMDSRDDTG
+3320 STPTITMDSRDDTG

-3353 DADAHSVILRITQG
+3353 DSDAQSVILRITQG

-3412 PLVVT
+3412 PLIVT

-3468 WVSATQGI
+3468 WVSAAQGI

-3613 TVTVDTQIAIDRIE
+3613 TVTVDTQIAIDHIE

-3716 ITLLTPTIELAP
+3716 ITLMTPTIELAP

-3839 DRLTNHDRPVFDIH
+3839 DRLTNHDRPVFDIR

-4530 ITSVTTPRFV
+4530 ITSVTKPRFV

-4556 GVSYSVTANGNNLWE
+4556 GVSYPVTANGNNLWE

-4829 NKTPTLIGSTLP
+4829 NKTPTLVGNTLP
-4841 NTIVSIYVD
+4841 NAIVSIYVD

-4967 DGNYELTFKVEDV
+4967 DGNYVLTFKVEDV

-5299 DLITNHNKPVLVGTA
+5299 DLITSHNKPVLVGTA

-5385 AMVAGS
+5385 VMMAGS

-5407 TFSIFGEMN
+5407 AFSIYGEMN

-5471 FTIDTFN
+5471 FTIDTLN

-5529 LNVGEVWVNEKGHW
+5529 LNVGEVWVNDKGHW

-5580 THIKVFTSELDDNKS
+5580 THIQVFTSELDDNKS
-5595 SSKTEWWSNSDLIT
+5595 SSKTDWWSNSSTIT
-5609 MRGTGE
+5609 MRGMGE

-5636 TGRWELSTD
+5636 NGQWELSTD
-5645 KLPEGTYDISLVIED
+5645 QLPEGKYDITLSIED
-5660 SAGNRWED
+5660 NAGNRKEE
-5668 VREIFIDRTPPN
+5668 VHEIFIDRTPPN

-5709 DSEGNTYTLTVP
+5709 DSNGNTYTLTVP

-5742 VDAIGNRSDDVPL
+5742 VDAIGNRSDDVSL

-5868 EDNGASDSDNVTNH
+5868 EDNGVSDSDNVTNH

-5906 GVTDIYQAT
+5906 GVTDTYQAT

-5923 TPPAAWNDGNYT
+5923 TPPAAWNDGTYT

-5996 LRTEP
+5996 LRTVP
-6001 SAAEESVVKVTA
+6001 SAAEESVVKETA

-6111 MNVRGKTED
+6111 MNARGKTED

>member
-529 RISYFSAEIETTNDS
+529 RISYFSAEIETTDDS

-588 EWTFNFTSDSVEGI
+588 EWTFNFTSDSVEGV

-627 IAPVPPTVSLEDY
+627 VAPVPPTVSLEDF

-1033 DSGIS
+1033 DSGIA

-1106 AGNKANSAIFDF
+1106 AGNKANSAVFDF

-1188 IPGNTWADGSYTL
+1188 TPGNTWADGSYTL

-1211 TNYSAP
+1211 TSYSAP

-1373 TTFDATKGTGGWTFT
+1373 TTFDATKGTGGWSFT
-1388 PPTSWAD
+1388 PTGAWAD

-1434 DSGIPDDNLTN
+1434 DSGIPNDNLTN

-1481 GVWDY
+1481 GAWDY

-1494 GGYTLTVEATDE
+1494 GGYTLTVEATDK
-1506 AGNKATQTLDF
+1506 AGNKTTQELDF

-1890 VENTYT
+1890 IENTYT

-2013 PLTVTIDTQITI
+2013 PLTVTIDTQIAI

-2101 TDKAGNKTTQ
+2101 TDKAGNQTTQ

-2136 KGDHLTNVNK
+2136 KGDNLTNVNK

-2222 QITIDVIELVNDN
+2222 QITIDAIELVNDN

-2322 STPVIVLDSADD
+2322 SVPVIVLNSADD
-2334 SGVHGDNMTNH
+2334 TGVQGDNMTNS

-2377 TKDAGGWTFT
+2377 TKGVGGWSFT

-2451 VTVPTDVNVVRL
+2451 VKVPTDVN
-2463 SIDGGKTWFNATQS
+2463 
-2477 ATPGVWDYIWPDD
+2477 
-2490 VADGGYTL
+2490 
-2498 TVEATDEAG
+2498 E
-2507 NKATQTLDFTIDTT
+2507 
-2521 LSVPTLSLDSAD
+2521 
-2533 DSGIAGDNITNVKT
+2533 
-2547 PGFTLNNIDTDVS
+2547 
-2560 RVIVEVMHNGIKQ
+2560 
-2573 EVPLVQTGGQWRF
+2573 
-2586 APTSDWADGDYIL
+2586 
-2599 TVKVEDRAGNV
+2599 
-2610 KQSAP
+2610 
-2615 LTVTVDTH
+2615 
-2623 IAIDRIELV
+2623 
-2632 NDSGIPG
+2632 
-2639 DNLTNEARPHFQVTV
+2639 
-2654 PADVNGVRLSIDGG
+2654 
-2668 KTWFDA
+2668 
-2674 TQSATSGVW
+2674 
-2683 DYTWLTNV
+2683 
-2691 ANGPHTLMVEASDK
+2691 
-2705 AGNKTTQKLD
+2705 
-2715 FTIDTILSEPTI
+2715 
-2727 TLDSADDSAA
+2727 
-2737 GDNITNVKMPG
+2737 
-2748 FTLGNIDAD
+2748 
-2757 VTKVVVT
+2757 
-2764 VAHDGKNQQ
+2764 
-2773 IELIKNGGVWRFTP
+2773 
-2787 GAAWTDGDYTL
+2787 
-2798 TVKVEDKAGNTNYSA
+2798 
-2813 PLTVTIDTQT
+2813 
-2823 SIDRIELLNDTGIVG
+2823 
-2838 DNLTNEARPQFHITV
+2838 
-2853 PTDVNSVQLS
+2853 
-2863 LDGGI
+2863 
-2868 NWVNATLT
+2868 
-2876 SDGVWE
+2876 
-2882 YIWPTD
+2882 
-2888 LVENTYTLTVK
+2888 
-2899 ATDVAGNTATETLNF
+2899 
-2914 IIDTT
+2914 
-2919 LSTPTITLDSADDSG
+2919 
-2934 TANDNKTNVKTP
+2934 
-2946 GFIIGGIDSDVTQV
+2946 
-2960 VVQVMRDGHS
+2960 
-2970 EEVEL
+2970 
-2975 TQTNGQWRFVPGSA
+2975 
-2989 WTDGDYTLT
+2989 
-2998 VTVKDEAGNIRHS
+2998 
-3011 APLTVTIDTQITI
+3011 
-3024 DHIELVN
+3024 
-3031 DSGIPDDNLTNNV
+3031 
-3044 RPHFQVTV
+3044 
-3052 PTDVNVVRLSI
+3052 VRLSI

-3106 KTTQQLD
+3106 QTTQKLD
-3113 FIIDTLLSEPT
+3113 FIIDTMLSEPT
-3124 IVLDNTDDSGTKGD
+3124 IVLDSTDDSGTKGD
-3138 NLTNVNK
+3138 NLTNANK
-3145 PTFLLGN
+3145 PTFILGN
-3152 IDADARYVTVEVQHG
+3152 IDADARYVTVEVQYG

-3320 STPTIAMDSRDDTG
+3320 STPTITMDSRDDTG

-3353 DADAHSVILRITQG
+3353 DSDAQSVILRITQG

-3412 PLVVT
+3412 PLIVT

-3468 WVSATQGI
+3468 WVSAAQGI

-3613 TVTVDTQIAIDRIE
+3613 TVTVDTQIAIDHIE

-3716 ITLLTPTIELAP
+3716 ITLMTPTIELAP

-3839 DRLTNHDRPVFDIH
+3839 DRLTNHDRPVFDIR

-4306 AELRIEIDTQV
+4306 AELKIEIDTQV

-4530 ITSVTTPRFV
+4530 ITSVTKPRFV

-4556 GVSYSVTANGNNLWE
+4556 GVSYPVTANGNNLWE

-4829 NKTPTLIGSTLP
+4829 NKTPTLVGNTLP
-4841 NTIVSIYVD
+4841 NAIVSIYVD

-4967 DGNYELTFKVEDV
+4967 DGNYVLTFKVEDV

-5035 LTIRNPQGVVIATL
+5035 LTIRSPQGVVIATL

-5081 QQKEILI
+5081 QQKDILI

-5407 TFSIFGEMN
+5407 TFSISGEMN

-5580 THIKVFTSELDDNKS
+5580 THIQVFTSELDDNKS
-5595 SSKTEWWSNSDLIT
+5595 SSKTDWWSNSSTIT
-5609 MRGTGE
+5609 MRGMGE

-5636 TGRWELSTD
+5636 NGQWELSTD
-5645 KLPEGTYDISLVIED
+5645 QLPEGKYDITLSIED
-5660 SAGNRWED
+5660 NAGNRKEE
-5668 VREIFIDRTPPN
+5668 VHEIFIDRTPPN

-5709 DSEGNTYTLTVP
+5709 DSNGNTYTLTVP

-5742 VDAIGNRSDDVPL
+5742 VDAIGNRSDDVSL

-5868 EDNGASDSDNVTNH
+5868 EDNGVSDSDNVTNH

-5906 GVTDIYQAT
+5906 GVTDTYQAT

-5923 TPPAAWNDGNYT
+5923 TPPAAWNDGTYT

-5996 LRTEP
+5996 LRTVP
-6001 SAAEESVVKVTA
+6001 SAAEESVVKETA

-6111 MNVRGKTED
+6111 MNARGKTED

>member
-429 TIAPEKPTI
+429 TIPPEKPTI

-1056 PDIISVQVWDAM
+1056 PDIISVQVWDAA

-1106 AGNKANSAIFDF
+1106 AGNKANSAVFDF

-1373 TTFDATKGTGGWTFT
+1373 TTFDATKGTGGWSFT
-1388 PPTSWAD
+1388 PTGAWAD

-1434 DSGIPDDNLTN
+1434 DSGIPNDNLTN

-1481 GVWDY
+1481 GAWDY

-1494 GGYTLTVEATDE
+1494 GGYTLTVEATDK
-1506 AGNKATQTLDF
+1506 AGNKTTQELDF

-2013 PLTVTIDTQITI
+2013 PLTVTIDTQIAI

-2039 NLTNNVR
+2039 NLTNEAR

-2111 QLDFIIDTLLSEP
+2111 QLDFIIDTMLSEP

-2136 KGDHLTNVNK
+2136 KGDNLTNVNK

-2222 QITIDVIELVNDN
+2222 QITIDAIELVNDN

-2322 STPVIVLDSADD
+2322 SVPVIVLNSADD
-2334 SGVHGDNMTNH
+2334 TGVQGDNMTNSS
-2345 TQPTFALQH
+2345 QPTFALQH

-2377 TKDAGGWTFT
+2377 TKGVGGWSFT

-2451 VTVPTDVNVVRL
+2451 VKVPTDVN
-2463 SIDGGKTWFNATQS
+2463 
-2477 ATPGVWDYIWPDD
+2477 
-2490 VADGGYTL
+2490 
-2498 TVEATDEAG
+2498 E
-2507 NKATQTLDFTIDTT
+2507 
-2521 LSVPTLSLDSAD
+2521 
-2533 DSGIAGDNITNVKT
+2533 
-2547 PGFTLNNIDTDVS
+2547 
-2560 RVIVEVMHNGIKQ
+2560 
-2573 EVPLVQTGGQWRF
+2573 
-2586 APTSDWADGDYIL
+2586 
-2599 TVKVEDRAGNV
+2599 
-2610 KQSAP
+2610 
-2615 LTVTVDTH
+2615 
-2623 IAIDRIELV
+2623 
-2632 NDSGIPG
+2632 
-2639 DNLTNEARPHFQVTV
+2639 
-2654 PADVNGVRLSIDGG
+2654 
-2668 KTWFDA
+2668 
-2674 TQSATSGVW
+2674 
-2683 DYTWLTNV
+2683 
-2691 ANGPHTLMVEASDK
+2691 
-2705 AGNKTTQKLD
+2705 
-2715 FTIDTILSEPTI
+2715 
-2727 TLDSADDSAA
+2727 
-2737 GDNITNVKMPG
+2737 
-2748 FTLGNIDAD
+2748 
-2757 VTKVVVT
+2757 
-2764 VAHDGKNQQ
+2764 
-2773 IELIKNGGVWRFTP
+2773 
-2787 GAAWTDGDYTL
+2787 
-2798 TVKVEDKAGNTNYSA
+2798 
-2813 PLTVTIDTQT
+2813 
-2823 SIDRIELLNDTGIVG
+2823 
-2838 DNLTNEARPQFHITV
+2838 
-2853 PTDVNSVQLS
+2853 
-2863 LDGGI
+2863 
-2868 NWVNATLT
+2868 
-2876 SDGVWE
+2876 
-2882 YIWPTD
+2882 
-2888 LVENTYTLTVK
+2888 
-2899 ATDVAGNTATETLNF
+2899 
-2914 IIDTT
+2914 
-2919 LSTPTITLDSADDSG
+2919 
-2934 TANDNKTNVKTP
+2934 
-2946 GFIIGGIDSDVTQV
+2946 
-2960 VVQVMRDGHS
+2960 
-2970 EEVEL
+2970 
-2975 TQTNGQWRFVPGSA
+2975 
-2989 WTDGDYTLT
+2989 
-2998 VTVKDEAGNIRHS
+2998 
-3011 APLTVTIDTQITI
+3011 
-3024 DHIELVN
+3024 
-3031 DSGIPDDNLTNNV
+3031 
-3044 RPHFQVTV
+3044 
-3052 PTDVNVVRLSI
+3052 VRLSI

-3106 KTTQQLD
+3106 QTTQKLD
-3113 FIIDTLLSEPT
+3113 FIIDTMLSEPT
-3124 IVLDNTDDSGTKGD
+3124 IVLDSTDDSGTKGD
-3138 NLTNVNK
+3138 NLTNANK
-3145 PTFLLGN
+3145 PTFILGN
-3152 IDADARYVTVEVQHG
+3152 IDADARYVTVEVQYG

-3192 DGDYT
+3192 DGDYM

-3320 STPTIAMDSRDDTG
+3320 STPTITMDSRDDTG

-3353 DADAHSVILRITQG
+3353 DSDAQSVILRITQG

-3412 PLVVT
+3412 PLIVT

-3468 WVSATQGI
+3468 WVSAAQGI

-3613 TVTVDTQIAIDRIE
+3613 TVTVDTQIAIDHIE

-3716 ITLLTPTIELAP
+3716 ITLMTPTIELAP

-4306 AELRIEIDTQV
+4306 AELKIEIDTQV

-4462 LTQGAGNK
+4462 LTQGADNK

-4530 ITSVTTPRFV
+4530 ITSVTKPRFV

-4556 GVSYSVTANGNNLWE
+4556 GVSYPVTANGNNLWE

-4894 TAVDVTIDTE
+4894 TAVDLTIDTE

-5299 DLITNHNKPVLVGTA
+5299 DLITSHNKPVLVGTA

-5385 AMVAGS
+5385 VMMAGS

-5407 TFSIFGEMN
+5407 AFSIYGEMN

-5471 FTIDTFN
+5471 FTIDTLN

-5580 THIKVFTSELDDNKS
+5580 THIQVFTSELDDNKS
-5595 SSKTEWWSNSDLIT
+5595 SSKTDWWSNSSTIT
-5609 MRGTGE
+5609 MRGMGE

-5636 TGRWELSTD
+5636 NGQWELSTD
-5645 KLPEGTYDISLVIED
+5645 QLPEGKYDITLSIED
-5660 SAGNRWED
+5660 NAGNRKEE
-5668 VREIFIDRTPPN
+5668 VHEIFIDRTPPN

-5709 DSEGNTYTLTVP
+5709 DSNGNTYTLTVP

-5742 VDAIGNRSDDVPL
+5742 VDAIGNRSDDVSL

-5774 VGDNITRDKQPT
+5774 VGDNITRDKQPI

-5868 EDNGASDSDNVTNH
+5868 EDNGVSDSDNVTNH

-5906 GVTDIYQAT
+5906 GVTDTYQAT

-5923 TPPAAWNDGNYT
+5923 TPPAAWNDGTYT

-5975 ATATAVTPPES
+5975 ATPTAVTPLES
-5986 ETVNAESATH
+5986 ETVNAESDTH
-5996 LRTEP
+5996 LRTVP
-6001 SAAEESVVKVTA
+6001 SAAEESVVKETA

-6049 IMFEGEEFTLPITNQ
+6049 VMFEGEEFTLPITNQ

-6111 MNVRGKTED
+6111 MNARGKAED